1 MAEDLSIKV
10 KVEPDG
16 GGVQGKL
23 DEIAKNKK
31 FNVQIGD
38 KNLKTQLKSISKTIS
53 GTLEKAMANTMK
65 AIDDYAE
72 SAQQAANVI
81 EQAQK
86 REQAAL
92 TSNINLLTGSVQKRK
107 EIASVTQEQIA
118 AQKQLN
124 EETKL
129 TATQERELKNS
140 INKDTEISILNT
152 KIKQYQKIKENIS
165 DIRTLINEV
174 NKETTNSNDSGEA
187 KKGNDVSN
195 EISSFQQNLL
205 SVLTDPSLKK
215 GLKESSDNISED
227 INTYFSLISNSFN
240 RGTTEI
246 KNTIANV
253 ENESN
258 KVKQVFNTFEDIAN
272 WEDVDKNT
280 GESRYYSF
288 ADYVDDQLVAR
299 GEDSAKIAKKF
310 ETVISAMDM
319 NASEEL
325 NSAALNYTA
334 TLKRLFEKLNEARQK
349 VLSSTSTEEE
359 VKTAAKDYQEYWVEI
374 ASTIG
379 VLPDSVKN
387 QMVSGLDSVI
397 QTAEGKIEQR
407 KRELQNKITGISSEQ
422 TKLKTAKES
431 DLDDTE
437 ITARIKTATET
448 IISQLNTM
456 TEKQDLVTA
465 AKQKTL
471 EAEQSIVKA
480 TQESINALQT
490 LVKQKEQIAEEISK
504 LKSEATGITNGKDK
518 ADDAKTLLETLSAIN
533 PSKVKDVLDKVSA
546 FVNSVAESNP
556 KLETTKTKAAEFN
569 AAIESIN
576 KTLAISTAFLTSL
589 TKEDKTA
596 KGKRGGKKTQKA
608 DTTEVDEA
616 VKLQQLVLNAEKAAD
631 AVKNAITRASN
642 SINTITAELKTAA
655 TSADGAKEATSP
667 MIEAA
672 IALNDTFKQYSE
684 SLADIKTNAGIM
696 NGTAVTTKRGKKVAT
711 ETASMDDV
719 AASAAKANEAS
730 TQIHTVF
737 TKFAKIGA
745 ATNGFAE
752 KAAQIIAASDEVNAI
767 ILAYKTTGE
776 RTAITTADAAKQQ
789 QSAAQ
794 ELSAQMET
802 VGATLNNAGEKVGR
816 ATTALS
822 EAAQAGGTIDASVKI
837 LVNAGN
843 RLKRLFTSYS
853 NIAAGL
859 QENLD
864 KVAEI
869 DGSKNATTYRKLGNF
884 INNIVDFYK
893 KSIGE
898 LSAIN
903 SVKLP
908 KDENGKTVTPKVD
921 AAVAEAT
928 QRFKAT
934 LDEALSQALA
944 TLKDTSGLDAK
955 LAKAQ
960 QSTVD
965 AKRAK
970 TDIVNGFA
978 EITAVFN
985 SLTNAAKSITDS
997 MTDLAK
1003 LKTMT
1008 DEVNMDQFAELI
1020 NNSVDEQIK
1029 KISTKIRKDAMLQ
1042 TSPDNSHVTSLAMK
1056 TGNLGAMIKQIPE
1069 GAVKDSYTKQF
1080 AELNDDI
1087 TAFYNG
1093 SEKAATTWAD
1103 IVSRTTEMAE
1113 GVKQVNKE
1121 TQEAAKA
1128 AAQSAIKSA
1137 QDLEQRQALAT
1148 ELQQRFDALNN
1159 TIAKGK
1165 EIEGNGK
1172 AFNEFHSALE
1182 QIEVDAKRLGP
1193 QLESALDKND
1203 IVSLKALTDYDKN
1216 LTDIEQ
1222 RVAKVTD
1229 GVISTTSKAV
1239 KSVADQ
1245 KEELKNIDPTA
1256 AINKALNLNVD
1267 GAESAK
1273 ITRLRKELE
1282 ESKTT
1287 IAAARKAYEDDW
1299 SSDNFDK
1306 LVTAMKNGQ
1315 DAANKFTTAVKTAND
1330 TMADNGTRSNER
1342 QFEQIKDFLAN
1353 YQTMLTTL
1361 QRSAGNK
1368 GFKELGGDN
1377 GVYKQTESAL
1387 KKMAEEAEKVKSAA
1401 DVPTFI
1407 AAMAKQFKDAKTPIE
1422 SVSDTLNAVKTK
1434 IGETKAEADKFNG
1447 ALKSQ
1452 RDVNTYIKSVSNSL
1466 YTAQRYLSNNSKITT
1481 DPAIYAR
1488 YLEYIERYQELL
1500 KSGKITQQNGQEYA
1514 SKASKEFAELKKAVQ
1529 DAGLETDTLAMKFK
1543 KLFETNIKSQFASQV
1558 INIVEQGLRQIYQNV
1573 VNIDSAMTELKKVTN
1588 ETDNTYDAFL
1598 DDAGTRAKNLGASIS
1613 DIVTASADFARLG
1626 YNLKDSKELADAAVL
1641 YQHVG
1646 DGISS
1651 VNDAS
1656 ESIISTMKAFGVEAK
1671 DVTSIVDKFNEVGN
1685 NYAISSA
1692 GVGSALQRSAS
1703 ALHTAGNTLD
1713 QSIGMIV
1720 AANDVAQDPE
1730 SVGNAL
1736 KVLSLRIRGAKTDLE
1751 QMGEST
1757 DDVAVSTSKLREQI
1771 KALTNV
1777 DGKGGFDIL
1786 TKSGDFKS
1794 TYEIMEGIA
1803 NVWKEMND
1811 VDKASLLEQV
1821 AGKNRANVVSGMLD
1835 NWKDAQ
1841 DAAKTAAESAG
1852 SATKE
1857 NETYLDSIN
1866 GKISQFTAAFEK
1878 LSKDVLDSDL
1888 IKFFIELATHIA
1900 NLADEAVKLVD
1911 NFGLIPTALTG
1922 ISTGLVTSLI
1932 KNKGTSGKLYARLH
1946 KGNSCVGCRCQIIKY
1961 PNCWERLRAA

>member
-23 DEIAKNKK
+23 NEIAKNKK
-31 FNVQIGD
+31 FNVQID
-38 KNLKTQLKSISKTIS
+38 PKSLEKQLTKISKTVAS
-53 GTLEKAMANTMK
+53 TLQNSMEKVKKEM
-65 AIDDYAE
+65 DSYAE
-72 SAQQAANVI
+72 SAQQATIVI
-81 EQAQK
+81 RQA
-86 REQAAL
+86 
-92 TSNINLLTGSVQKRK
+92 
-107 EIASVTQEQIA
+107 
-118 AQKQLN
+118 
-124 EETKL
+124 
-129 TATQERELKNS
+129 QEREKAALITNVNLLAQSAQERKNAVDAINKQTSAQKNLNDQTQLTSTQKGKIDNSAIIKNLNRERDAYVELSTAVSDFNKVISSSEGVNNNTAANSIKSLKPVQKDIAAIVTDISFSAESEDDIKNS
-140 INKDTEISILNT
+140 VLSGFNAIEEGLNEGSEKVKTVIDNIQNSSKSSIKSILDLYSEVISAGDNGLLAQYIANDENATKEAIAEIVTKYGEIAEVSTHDVETTTDKAFDKISEAFNGLKDKLAATAKEVISADTEEAT
-152 KIKQYQKIKENIS
+152 KKAAVKYLALFAQMADVIGALPDNVRKKAIEN
-165 DIRTLINEV
+165 V
-174 NKETTNSNDSGEA
+174 DS
-187 KKGNDVSN
+187 V
-195 EISSFQQNLL
+195 
-205 SVLTDPSLKK
+205 T
-215 GLKESSDNISED
+215 ED
-227 INTYFSLISNSFN
+227 I
-240 RGTTEI
+240 GKEI
-246 KNTIANV
+246 EQKTKELSQKYDEVA
-253 ENESN
+253 EQPDN
-258 KVKQVFNTFEDIAN
+258 KVKLN
-272 WEDVDKNT
+272 VDLNDEQIDTRVKET
-280 GESRYYSF
+280 SSYIVE
-288 ADYVDDQLVAR
+288 QLN
-299 GEDSAKIAKKF
+299 K
-310 ETVISAMDM
+310 M
-319 NASEEL
+319 
-325 NSAALNYTA
+325 
-334 TLKRLFEKLNEARQK
+334 
-349 VLSSTSTEEE
+349 
-359 VKTAAKDYQEYWVEI
+359 KDAQ
-374 ASTIG
+374 
-379 VLPDSVKN
+379 L
-387 QMVSGLDSVI
+387 
-397 QTAEGKIEQR
+397 
-407 KRELQNKITGISSEQ
+407 
-422 TKLKTAKES
+422 
-431 DLDDTE
+431 E
-437 ITARIKTATET
+437 IT
-448 IISQLNTM
+448 
-456 TEKQDLVTA
+456 V
-465 AKQKTL
+465 AKQGTL
-471 EAEQSIVKA
+471 EAEKAIVKA
-480 TQESINALQT
+480 TQDSINALKT
-490 LVKQKEQIAEEISK
+490 LVKQKEQIADEISK
-504 LKSEATGITNGKDK
+504 LKSEVTGITDGKDK

-631 AVKNAITRASN
+631 AVKNAITNASN
-642 SINTITAELKTAA
+642 SISVITTELKTAA
-655 TSADGAKEATSP
+655 TSADGAKEATRP

-672 IALNDTFKQYSE
+672 TALNNTFKQYSE
-684 SLADIKTNAGIM
+684 SLADIKTNAGLM
-696 NGTAVTTKRGKKVAT
+696 NGTVTKAKRGKKAVT
-711 ETASMDDV
+711 ETDSMDDV

-776 RTAITTADAAKQQ
+776 RTATTTADAAKQQ

-822 EAAQAGGTIDASVKI
+822 EAAQASGTIDASVKT

-843 RLKRLFTSYS
+843 RLKRLFTSYA

-864 KVAEI
+864 RVAEI
-869 DGSKNATTYRKLGNF
+869 DGGKNATTYRKLGNF

-903 SVKLP
+903 SVELP

-965 AKRAK
+965 AKKAK

-1042 TSPDNSHVTSLAMK
+1042 TSPNNDRVTSLAMK

-1069 GAVKDSYTKQF
+1069 GTVKDSYTKQF

-1128 AAQSAIKSA
+1128 AAQSAIKST

-1193 QLESALDKND
+1193 QLESALDKKD

-1245 KEELKNIDPTA
+1245 KEKLKNIDPTA

-1273 ITRLRKELE
+1273 ITRLRKEFE

-1287 IAAARKAYEDDW
+1287 IADARKAYEDDW

-1330 TMADNGTRSNER
+1330 TMADNSVRSNER

-1368 GFKELGGDN
+1368 GFKDN
-1377 GVYKQTESAL
+1377 GIYQQTESAL
-1387 KKMAEEAEKVKSAA
+1387 KKMVEEAEKVKSAA

-1407 AAMAKQFKDAKTPIE
+1407 AAMAKQFENAKTPIE
-1422 SVSDTLNAVKTK
+1422 SVSDALNAVKTK

-1488 YLEYIERYQELL
+1488 YLEYIERYQKLL
-1500 KSGKITQQNGQEYA
+1500 ESGKITQQNGQEYA
-1514 SKASKEFAELKKAVQ
+1514 SEASKEFAELKKAVQ

-1558 INIVEQGLRQIYQNV
+1558 INMVQQGLRQIYQNV
-1573 VNIDSAMTELKKVTN
+1573 VNIDSAMIELKKVTN

-1598 DDAGTRAKNLGASIS
+1598 DDAGTRAKNLGTSIS

-1626 YNLKDSKELADAAVL
+1626 YNLKDAKELADAAVL

-1671 DVTSIVDKFNEVGN
+1671 DVTSIVDKFNEVGKQHCPKFT
-1685 NYAISSA
+1685 ISVK
-1692 GVGSALQRSAS
+1692 GWRHPRPRKDMEFNDNFLY
-1703 ALHTAGNTLD
+1703 GNREVIFLCVQEITKVSLLKE
-1713 QSIGMIV
+1713 QS
-1720 AANDVAQDPE
+1720 
-1730 SVGNAL
+1730 
-1736 KVLSLRIRGAKTDLE
+1736 
-1751 QMGEST
+1751 
-1757 DDVAVSTSKLREQI
+1757 
-1771 KALTNV
+1771 LTN
-1777 DGKGGFDIL
+1777 
-1786 TKSGDFKS
+1786 
-1794 TYEIMEGIA
+1794 
-1803 NVWKEMND
+1803 
-1811 VDKASLLEQV
+1811 
-1821 AGKNRANVVSGMLD
+1821 
-1835 NWKDAQ
+1835 
-1841 DAAKTAAESAG
+1841 
-1852 SATKE
+1852 E
-1857 NETYLDSIN
+1857 NI
-1866 GKISQFTAAFEK
+1866 
-1878 LSKDVLDSDL
+1878 
-1888 IKFFIELATHIA
+1888 IKF
-1900 NLADEAVKLVD
+1900 
-1911 NFGLIPTALTG
+1911 
-1922 ISTGLVTSLI
+1922 
-1932 KNKGTSGKLYARLH
+1932 
-1946 KGNSCVGCRCQIIKY
+1946 RC
-1961 PNCWERLRAA
+1961 

>member
-23 DEIAKNKK
+23 NEIAKDKK

-38 KNLKTQLKSISKTIS
+38 KNLKTQLNNITKKISNAVQKSLDNYLDAMGGYSKKI
-53 GTLEKAMANTMK
+53 EQ
-65 AIDDYAE
+65 
-72 SAQQAANVI
+72 AQAVI

-86 REQAAL
+86 REETAL
-92 TSNINLLTGSVQKRK
+92 ISSVNLLAKNAK
-107 EIASVTQEQIA
+107 ERQEITDTIKGQTA

-124 EETKL
+124 NEVKL
-129 TATQERELKNS
+129 TFAQESNYNARVKNSTEIQRLEESRKKWKQLGDTISNVKNIIAKKSPLDEDSELDTTKISKNFSAIQKEMQKLMSNESFSEDFKNVNTTKKYIENGISLIEQSLDKGTTSIQQAVDKFQDNLARGIFYDFQGFIQQADETSIGDYVKSVFNKAGVDSDEAIKDFSNLISADVKSSSGELKEAYTQYATTLLELFDELE
-140 INKDTEISILNT
+140 NKFTEIAT
-152 KIKQYQKIKENIS
+152 
-165 DIRTLINEV
+165 
-174 NKETTNSNDSGEA
+174 
-187 KKGNDVSN
+187 
-195 EISSFQQNLL
+195 
-205 SVLTDPSLKK
+205 P
-215 GLKESSDNISED
+215 NISE
-227 INTYFSLISNSFN
+227 N
-240 RGTTEI
+240 RAKEL
-246 KNTIANV
+246 AV
-253 ENESN
+253 EFQS
-258 KVKQVFNTFEDIAN
+258 VVT
-272 WEDVDKNT
+272 
-280 GESRYYSF
+280 
-288 ADYVDDQLVAR
+288 
-299 GEDSAKIAKKF
+299 
-310 ETVISAMDM
+310 
-319 NASEEL
+319 
-325 NSAALNYTA
+325 
-334 TLKRLFEKLNEARQK
+334 
-349 VLSSTSTEEE
+349 
-359 VKTAAKDYQEYWVEI
+359 EI
-374 ASTIG
+374 ASVIG
-379 VLPDSVKN
+379 VLPKSIKDKTLKNIDAFTQDTEDKIQQSKEKIRNSIVQKN
-387 QMVSGLDSVI
+387 QADKIKLNVDISDE
-397 QTAEGKIEQR
+397 QTEEKIKNTSEYIIDQLTRMKTAQEAVTNEKGRTLKAEQYITEATGKS
-407 KRELQNKITGISSEQ
+407 ITGLM
-422 TKLKTAKES
+422 KLVE
-431 DLDDTE
+431 
-437 ITARIKTATET
+437 
-448 IISQLNTM
+448 
-456 TEKQDLVTA
+456 
-465 AKQKTL
+465 
-471 EAEQSIVKA
+471 
-480 TQESINALQT
+480 
-490 LVKQKEQIAEEISK
+490 QKEQIADRISK
-504 LKSEATGITNGKDK
+504 LKSEATGITDGKGN
-518 ADDAKTLLETLSAIN
+518 ADDAKTLLETLSAID
-533 PSKVKDVLDKVSA
+533 PSKVKTVLDNVSA
-546 FVNSVAESNP
+546 FVDSVVKSSSE
-556 KLETTKTKAAEFN
+556 LETTKTKAAEFN

-576 KTLAISTAFLTSL
+576 KTLATSIVFLTSL
-589 TKEDKTA
+589 TKEDKTT
-596 KGKRGGKKTQKA
+596 KGKRGKKTQKA
-608 DTTEVDEA
+608 ETTEVDEA

-631 AVKNAITRASN
+631 AVKNAITNASN
-642 SINTITAELKTAA
+642 SISTITTELKTAA
-655 TSADGAKEATSP
+655 TSADGAKEATRP

-672 IALNDTFKQYSE
+672 IALNNTFKQYSE
-684 SLADIKTNAGIM
+684 SLADIKTNAGLI
-696 NGTAVTTKRGKKVAT
+696 NGTVTKAKRGKKSTV
-711 ETASMDDV
+711 ETTSMDDV
-719 AASAAKANEAS
+719 SASVTKANEAS
-730 TQIHTVF
+730 TQIHTIF

-745 ATNGFAE
+745 ATDGFAE

-767 ILAYKTTGE
+767 ILAYKTAGE
-776 RTAITTADAAKQQ
+776 RTATTTANAAKQQ

-822 EAAQAGGTIDASVKI
+822 EAAQASGTIDASVKT

-843 RLKRLFTSYS
+843 RVKRLFTSYA

-908 KDENGKTVTPKVD
+908 KDENGKTVTPKAD

-934 LDEALSQALA
+934 LDEALNQALA

-960 QSTVD
+960 KSTTD
-965 AKRAK
+965 AKKAK

-1056 TGNLGAMIKQIPE
+1056 TGNLGAMIKQMPE
-1069 GAVKDSYTKQF
+1069 GTVKDSYTKQF

-1113 GVKQVNKE
+1113 GVKQVNKG

-1128 AAQSAIKSA
+1128 AAQVADEESEGTNALLANAAKYAEFTQALDEATKFQFDNKTTENYDNSVKKLSA
-1137 QDLEQRQALAT
+1137 DLSSVFDAIARFDKDGSDRNADILQAVIRQAEKDVVDIKTQTVQLQ
-1148 ELQQRFDALNN
+1148 ELSKIDPAAS
-1159 TIAKGK
+1159 I
-1165 EIEGNGK
+1165 
-1172 AFNEFHSALE
+1172 
-1182 QIEVDAKRLGP
+1182 
-1193 QLESALDKND
+1193 
-1203 IVSLKALTDYDKN
+1203 
-1216 LTDIEQ
+1216 
-1222 RVAKVTD
+1222 
-1229 GVISTTSKAV
+1229 SKAS
-1239 KSVADQ
+1239 KLD
-1245 KEELKNIDPTA
+1245 
-1256 AINKALNLNVD
+1256 IN
-1267 GAESAK
+1267 GTESAK
-1273 ITRLRKELE
+1273 ITRLREEFKETQTALE
-1282 ESKTT
+1282 K
-1287 IAAARKAYEDDW
+1287 ARKEYEKDW
-1299 SSDNFDK
+1299 SSENFDK
-1306 LVTAMKNGQ
+1306 LKIAMDNCSS
-1315 DAANKFTTAVKTAND
+1315 AAKRFTTAVNTAND
-1330 TMADNGTRSNER
+1330 TMADNSVRSNER

-1353 YQTMLTTL
+1353 YQTMLTAL

-1368 GFKELGGDN
+1368 GFKDN
-1377 GVYKQTESAL
+1377 GIYQQTESAL
-1387 KKMAEEAEKVKSAA
+1387 KKMVEEVEKVKSAA

-1407 AAMAKQFKDAKTPIE
+1407 AAMAKQFENAKTPIE
-1422 SVSDTLNAVKTK
+1422 SVSDALNAVKTK

-1447 ALKSQ
+1447 NLKSQ

-1514 SKASKEFAELKKAVQ
+1514 SEASKEFAELKKAVQ

-1558 INIVEQGLRQIYQNV
+1558 INMVEQGLRQIYQNV

-1803 NVWKEMND
+1803 NVWKKMND

>member
-1 MAEDLSIKV
+1 
-10 KVEPDG
+10 
-16 GGVQGKL
+16 
-23 DEIAKNKK
+23 
-31 FNVQIGD
+31 
-38 KNLKTQLKSISKTIS
+38 
-53 GTLEKAMANTMK
+53 
-65 AIDDYAE
+65 
-72 SAQQAANVI
+72 
-81 EQAQK
+81 
-86 REQAAL
+86 
-92 TSNINLLTGSVQKRK
+92 
-107 EIASVTQEQIA
+107 
-118 AQKQLN
+118 
-124 EETKL
+124 
-129 TATQERELKNS
+129 
-140 INKDTEISILNT
+140 
-152 KIKQYQKIKENIS
+152 
-165 DIRTLINEV
+165 
-174 NKETTNSNDSGEA
+174 
-187 KKGNDVSN
+187 
-195 EISSFQQNLL
+195 
-205 SVLTDPSLKK
+205 
-215 GLKESSDNISED
+215 
-227 INTYFSLISNSFN
+227 
-240 RGTTEI
+240 
-246 KNTIANV
+246 
-253 ENESN
+253 
-258 KVKQVFNTFEDIAN
+258 
-272 WEDVDKNT
+272 
-280 GESRYYSF
+280 
-288 ADYVDDQLVAR
+288 
-299 GEDSAKIAKKF
+299 
-310 ETVISAMDM
+310 
-319 NASEEL
+319 
-325 NSAALNYTA
+325 
-334 TLKRLFEKLNEARQK
+334 
-349 VLSSTSTEEE
+349 
-359 VKTAAKDYQEYWVEI
+359 
-374 ASTIG
+374 
-379 VLPDSVKN
+379 
-387 QMVSGLDSVI
+387 
-397 QTAEGKIEQR
+397 
-407 KRELQNKITGISSEQ
+407 
-422 TKLKTAKES
+422 
-431 DLDDTE
+431 
-437 ITARIKTATET
+437 
-448 IISQLNTM
+448 
-456 TEKQDLVTA
+456 
-465 AKQKTL
+465 
-471 EAEQSIVKA
+471 
-480 TQESINALQT
+480 
-490 LVKQKEQIAEEISK
+490 
-504 LKSEATGITNGKDK
+504 
-518 ADDAKTLLETLSAIN
+518 
-533 PSKVKDVLDKVSA
+533 
-546 FVNSVAESNP
+546 
-556 KLETTKTKAAEFN
+556 
-569 AAIESIN
+569 
-576 KTLAISTAFLTSL
+576 
-589 TKEDKTA
+589 
-596 KGKRGGKKTQKA
+596 
-608 DTTEVDEA
+608 
-616 VKLQQLVLNAEKAAD
+616 
-631 AVKNAITRASN
+631 
-642 SINTITAELKTAA
+642 
-655 TSADGAKEATSP
+655 

-672 IALNDTFKQYSE
+672 TALNNTFKQYSE
-684 SLADIKTNAGIM
+684 SLADIKNTAGLM
-696 NGTAVTTKRGKKVAT
+696 NGTAATAKRGKKVAT

-719 AASAAKANEAS
+719 SVSVTKANEAS
-730 TQIHTVF
+730 TQIHTIF

-745 ATNGFAE
+745 ATDGFAE

-767 ILAYKTTGE
+767 ILAYKTAGE
-776 RTAITTADAAKQQ
+776 RTATTTADAAKQQ

-822 EAAQAGGTIDASVKI
+822 EAAQASGTIDASVKT

-843 RLKRLFTSYS
+843 RLKRLFTSYA

-898 LSAIN
+898 LGAIN
-903 SVKLP
+903 NVKLP

-965 AKRAK
+965 AKKAK

-1042 TSPDNSHVTSLAMK
+1042 TSPNNDRVTSLAMK

-1069 GAVKDSYTKQF
+1069 GTVKDSYTKQF

-1193 QLESALDKND
+1193 QLESALDKKD

-1245 KEELKNIDPTA
+1245 KEKLKNIDPTA

-1273 ITRLRKELE
+1273 ITRLRKEFE

-1287 IAAARKAYEDDW
+1287 IADARKAYEDDW

-1330 TMADNGTRSNER
+1330 TMADNSVRSNER

-1368 GFKELGGDN
+1368 GFKDN
-1377 GVYKQTESAL
+1377 GIYQQTESAL
-1387 KKMAEEAEKVKSAA
+1387 KKMVEEAEKVKSAA

-1407 AAMAKQFKDAKTPIE
+1407 AAMAKQFENAKTPIE
-1422 SVSDTLNAVKTK
+1422 SVSDALNAVKTK

-1488 YLEYIERYQELL
+1488 YLEYIERYQKLL
-1500 KSGKITQQNGQEYA
+1500 ESGKITQQNGQEYA
-1514 SKASKEFAELKKAVQ
+1514 SEASKEFAELKKAVQ

-1558 INIVEQGLRQIYQNV
+1558 INMVQQGLRQIYQNV

-1598 DDAGTRAKNLGASIS
+1598 DDAGTRAKNLGTSIS

-1626 YNLKDSKELADAAVL
+1626 YNLKDAKELADAAVL

-1841 DAAKTAAESAG
+1841 NAAKTAAESAG

-1911 NFGLIPTALTG
+1911 NIGLIPTAIGG
-1922 ISTGLVTSLI
+1922 IGAALGVSLI

>member
-31 FNVQIGD
+31 FNVQID
-38 KNLKTQLKSISKTIS
+38 PKSLEKQLTKISKTVAS
-53 GTLEKAMANTMK
+53 TLQNSMEKVRKEM
-65 AIDDYAE
+65 DSYAE
-72 SAQQAANVI
+72 SAQQAAIVI
-81 EQAQK
+81 RQA
-86 REQAAL
+86 
-92 TSNINLLTGSVQKRK
+92 
-107 EIASVTQEQIA
+107 
-118 AQKQLN
+118 
-124 EETKL
+124 
-129 TATQERELKNS
+129 QEREKAALITNVNLLAQSAQERKNAVDAINKQTSAQKNLNDQTQLTSTQKGKIDNSAIIKNLNRERDAYVELSTAVSDFNKVISSSEGVNNNTAANSIKSLKPVQKDIAAIVTDISFSAESEDDIKNS
-140 INKDTEISILNT
+140 VLSGFNAIEEGLNEGSEKVKTVIDNIQNSSKSSIKSILDLYSEVISAGDNGLLAQYIANDENATKEAIAEIVTKYGKIAEVSTHDVETTTDKAFDKISEAFNGLKDKLAATAKEVISADTEEAT
-152 KIKQYQKIKENIS
+152 KKAAVKYLALFAQMANVIGALPDNVRKKAIEN
-165 DIRTLINEV
+165 V
-174 NKETTNSNDSGEA
+174 DS
-187 KKGNDVSN
+187 V
-195 EISSFQQNLL
+195 
-205 SVLTDPSLKK
+205 T
-215 GLKESSDNISED
+215 ED
-227 INTYFSLISNSFN
+227 I
-240 RGTTEI
+240 GKEI
-246 KNTIANV
+246 EQKTKELSQKYDEVA
-253 ENESN
+253 EQPDN
-258 KVKQVFNTFEDIAN
+258 KVK
-272 WEDVDKNT
+272 
-280 GESRYYSF
+280 
-288 ADYVDDQLVAR
+288 
-299 GEDSAKIAKKF
+299 
-310 ETVISAMDM
+310 
-319 NASEEL
+319 L
-325 NSAALNYTA
+325 N
-334 TLKRLFEKLNEARQK
+334 
-349 VLSSTSTEEE
+349 V
-359 VKTAAKDYQEYWVEI
+359 
-374 ASTIG
+374 
-379 VLPDSVKN
+379 
-387 QMVSGLDSVI
+387 
-397 QTAEGKIEQR
+397 
-407 KRELQNKITGISSEQ
+407 
-422 TKLKTAKES
+422 
-431 DLDDTE
+431 DLDDEQIDTRVKETSSYIVEQLNKMKDAQLE
-437 ITARIKTATET
+437 IT
-448 IISQLNTM
+448 
-456 TEKQDLVTA
+456 V
-465 AKQKTL
+465 AKQGTL
-471 EAEQSIVKA
+471 EAEKAIVKA
-480 TQESINALQT
+480 TQDSINALKT
-490 LVKQKEQIAEEISK
+490 LVKQKEQIADEISK
-504 LKSEATGITNGKDK
+504 LKSEVTGITDGKDK

-608 DTTEVDEA
+608 DTTEVNEA

-631 AVKNAITRASN
+631 AVKNAITNASN
-642 SINTITAELKTAA
+642 SINTITTELKTAA
-655 TSADGAKEATSP
+655 TSADGAKEATRP

-672 IALNDTFKQYSE
+672 TALNNTFKQYSE
-684 SLADIKTNAGIM
+684 SLADIKTNAGLM
-696 NGTAVTTKRGKKVAT
+696 NGTVTKAKRGKKAT
-711 ETASMDDV
+711 AETASMDDV
-719 AASAAKANEAS
+719 AASVTKANEAS

-776 RTAITTADAAKQQ
+776 RTATTTADAAKQQ

-822 EAAQAGGTIDASVKI
+822 EAAQASGTIDASVKT

-843 RLKRLFTSYS
+843 RLKRLFTSYA

-921 AAVAEAT
+921 AAVTEAT

-960 QSTVD
+960 KSTTD
-965 AKRAK
+965 AEKAK

-985 SLTNAAKSITDS
+985 NLTNAAKSITDS

-1056 TGNLGAMIKQIPE
+1056 TGNLGAMIKQMPE
-1069 GAVKDSYTKQF
+1069 GVVKDSYTKQF

-1121 TQEAAKA
+1121 TQEAVKA

-1193 QLESALDKND
+1193 QLESALDKKD

-1287 IAAARKAYEDDW
+1287 IANARKAYEDDW

-1377 GVYKQTESAL
+1377 GVYKQTKGALESMA
-1387 KKMAEEAEKVKSAA
+1387 KKAEQVKSAA

-1407 AAMAKQFKDAKTPIE
+1407 AAMAKQFENAKTPIE
-1422 SVSDTLNAVKTK
+1422 SVSDALNAVKTK

-1514 SKASKEFAELKKAVQ
+1514 SEASKEFAELKKAVQ

-1558 INIVEQGLRQIYQNV
+1558 INMVEQGLRQIYQNV

-1841 DAAKTAAESAG
+1841 NAAKTAAESAG

-1911 NFGLIPTALTG
+1911 NIGLIPTAIGG
-1922 ISTGLVTSLI
+1922 IGAALGVSLI

>member
-31 FNVQIGD
+31 FNVQID
-38 KNLKTQLKSISKTIS
+38 PKSLEKQLTKISKTVAS
-53 GTLEKAMANTMK
+53 TLQNSMEKVRKEM
-65 AIDDYAE
+65 DSYAE
-72 SAQQAANVI
+72 SAQQAAIVI
-81 EQAQK
+81 RQAQE
-86 REQAAL
+86 REKAAL
-92 TSNINLLTGSVQKRK
+92 ITNVNLLAQSAQERKNAVDAINKQTSAQKNLNDQTQLTSTQKGKIDNSAIIKNLNCERDAYVELSTAVSDFNKVISSSEGVNNNVAATTAETLKSVQK
-107 EIASVTQEQIA
+107 
-118 AQKQLN
+118 
-124 EETKL
+124 
-129 TATQERELKNS
+129 
-140 INKDTEISILNT
+140 DILNIMT
-152 KIKQYQKIKENIS
+152 DSSFRGGI
-165 DIRTLINEV
+165 D
-174 NKETTNSNDSGEA
+174 ETAEEA
-187 KKGNDVSN
+187 KSALSAQFDTIEKTLDKGS
-195 EISSFQQNLL
+195 
-205 SVLTDPSLKK
+205 
-215 GLKESSDNISED
+215 
-227 INTYFSLISNSFN
+227 
-240 RGTTEI
+240 TEI
-246 KNTIANV
+246 KAAVNHAQTKIGSEIKGIVKSYKNFVVQGDEGNLEEYIKQNSDDVADAIAKYGKIV
-253 ENESN
+253 KTSTNEAD
-258 KVKQVFNTFEDIAN
+258 EDIDDAFN
-272 WEDVDKNT
+272 HFSSIFKN
-280 GESRYYSF
+280 
-288 ADYVDDQLVAR
+288 
-299 GEDSAKIAKKF
+299 
-310 ETVISAMDM
+310 
-319 NASEEL
+319 
-325 NSAALNYTA
+325 
-334 TLKRLFEKLNEARQK
+334 LKENLDN
-349 VLSSTSTEEE
+349 
-359 VKTAAKDYQEYWVEI
+359 AAKDVASAETDEAAKKAAIKYQAYFAQI
-374 ASTIG
+374 TSLIG
-379 VLPDSVKN
+379 VLPDDVRKKAIEN
-387 QMVSGLDSVI
+387 VDSVTEDI
-397 QTAEGKIEQR
+397 GKEIEQ
-407 KRELQNKITGISSEQ
+407 KTKELSQKYDEVAEQPDNKVKLNVDLNDEQIDTRVKETSSYIVEQ
-422 TKLKTAKES
+422 LNKMKDAQL
-431 DLDDTE
+431 E
-437 ITARIKTATET
+437 ITE
-448 IISQLNTM
+448 
-456 TEKQDLVTA
+456 
-465 AKQKTL
+465 AKHGTL
-471 EAEQSIVKA
+471 EAEKAIVKA
-480 TQESINALQT
+480 TQDSINALKT
-490 LVKQKEQIAEEISK
+490 LAEQKEQIADKISK
-504 LKSEATGITNGKDK
+504 LKSEATSITDGKDK

-546 FVNSVAESNP
+546 FVNAVVESNP

-631 AVKNAITRASN
+631 AVKNAITNASN
-642 SINTITAELKTAA
+642 SISTITTELKTAA
-655 TSADGAKEATSP
+655 TSADGAKEATRP

-672 IALNDTFKQYSE
+672 IALNNTFKQYSE

-696 NGTAVTTKRGKKVAT
+696 NGTVTKAKRGKKAT
-711 ETASMDDV
+711 AETASMDDV
-719 AASAAKANEAS
+719 AASVTKANEAS

-776 RTAITTADAAKQQ
+776 RTATTTADAAKQQ

-802 VGATLNNAGEKVGR
+802 VGATLNNAGEKVSR

-822 EAAQAGGTIDASVKI
+822 EAAQASGTIDASVKT

-843 RLKRLFTSYS
+843 RLKRLFTSYA

-859 QENLD
+859 QEDLD

-869 DGSKNATTYRKLGNF
+869 DGSRNATTYRKLGNF

-903 SVKLP
+903 SVELP
-908 KDENGKTVTPKVD
+908 KDESGKTVTPKVD
-921 AAVAEAT
+921 AAVTEAT

-934 LDEALSQALA
+934 LDEALNQALA

-965 AKRAK
+965 AQKAK

-997 MTDLAK
+997 MADLAK

-1056 TGNLGAMIKQIPE
+1056 TGNLGAMIKQMSE

-1172 AFNEFHSALE
+1172 AFNGFHSALE

-1193 QLESALDKND
+1193 QLESALDKKD

-1256 AINKALNLNVD
+1256 AINKALNLKVD

-1273 ITRLRKELE
+1273 ITRLRKELK
-1282 ESKTT
+1282 ESNTT
-1287 IAAARKAYEDDW
+1287 IADARKAYEDDW

-1353 YQTMLTTL
+1353 YQTMLTAL

-1368 GFKELGGDN
+1368 GFKDN
-1377 GVYKQTESAL
+1377 GIYQQTESAL
-1387 KKMAEEAEKVKSAA
+1387 KKMVEEAEKVKSAA

-1407 AAMAKQFKDAKTPIE
+1407 AAMAKKFEKAKTPIE
-1422 SVSDTLNAVKTK
+1422 SVSDALNAVKTK

-1447 ALKSQ
+1447 NLKSQ

-1488 YLEYIERYQELL
+1488 YLEYIERYQKLL
-1500 KSGKITQQNGQEYA
+1500 ESGKITQQNGQEYA
-1514 SKASKEFAELKKAVQ
+1514 SEASKEFAELKKAVQ

-1558 INIVEQGLRQIYQNV
+1558 INMVQQGLRQIYQNV

-1671 DVTSIVDKFNEVGN
+1671 DVTSIVDKFNEVGKQHCPKFT
-1685 NYAISSA
+1685 ISVK
-1692 GVGSALQRSAS
+1692 GWRHPRPRKDMEFNDNFLY
-1703 ALHTAGNTLD
+1703 GNREVIFLCVQEITKVSLLKE
-1713 QSIGMIV
+1713 QS
-1720 AANDVAQDPE
+1720 
-1730 SVGNAL
+1730 
-1736 KVLSLRIRGAKTDLE
+1736 
-1751 QMGEST
+1751 
-1757 DDVAVSTSKLREQI
+1757 
-1771 KALTNV
+1771 LTN
-1777 DGKGGFDIL
+1777 
-1786 TKSGDFKS
+1786 
-1794 TYEIMEGIA
+1794 E
-1803 NVWKEMND
+1803 
-1811 VDKASLLEQV
+1811 
-1821 AGKNRANVVSGMLD
+1821 
-1835 NWKDAQ
+1835 
-1841 DAAKTAAESAG
+1841 
-1852 SATKE
+1852 
-1857 NETYLDSIN
+1857 
-1866 GKISQFTAAFEK
+1866 KI
-1878 LSKDVLDSDL
+1878 
-1888 IKFFIELATHIA
+1888 
-1900 NLADEAVKLVD
+1900 
-1911 NFGLIPTALTG
+1911 
-1922 ISTGLVTSLI
+1922 
-1932 KNKGTSGKLYARLH
+1932 
-1946 KGNSCVGCRCQIIKY
+1946 
-1961 PNCWERLRAA
+1961 

>member
-23 DEIAKNKK
+23 DEIAKDKK

-65 AIDDYAE
+65 AIDDYAK
-72 SAQQAANVI
+72 SAQQAAAVI

-107 EIASVTQEQIA
+107 ELASATQEQIV

-124 EETKL
+124 EGIKL

-140 INKDTEISILNT
+140 INKDTEISALNT
-152 KIKQYQKIKENIS
+152 KIKQYKKIKENIS
-165 DIRTLINEV
+165 DIKTLVAEINA
-174 NKETTNSNDSGEA
+174 ETTNSNDDEKA
-187 KKGNDVSN
+187 KNGNDVSS
-195 EISSFQQNLL
+195 EISSFQQKLL
-205 SVLTDPSLKK
+205 STLKNPTLK
-215 GLKESSDNISED
+215 QGLQENSNDISKD
-227 INTYFSLISNSFN
+227 IDTYFSLMSDSFEK
-240 RGTTEI
+240 GAVEI
-246 KNTIANV
+246 KNV
-253 ENESN
+253 VGNETD
-258 KVKQVFNTFEDIAN
+258 KIKQVFNVFEDIVK
-272 WEDVDKNT
+272 WDDPDV
-280 GESRYYSF
+280 GYESF
-288 ADYVDDQLVAR
+288 TDYVKDQLAETE
-299 GEDSAKIAKKF
+299 EDSNKVAKQFK
-310 ETVISAMDM
+310 TVIKAIDM
-319 NASEEL
+319 KASEEL

-334 TLKRLFEKLNEARQK
+334 TLKSLFEKLDEARQK

-359 VKTAAKDYQEYWVEI
+359 VETAAKDYQEYWVEI

-379 VLPDSVKN
+379 ILPDSVKN
-387 QMVSGLDSVI
+387 QMVSGIDNTI
-397 QTAEGKIEQR
+397 QAVEERIEQR
-407 KRELQNKITGISSEQ
+407 KKELQNKVAGISDAQ
-422 TKLKTAKES
+422 TELKTMSEP

-437 ITARIKTATET
+437 ITARIKSTTET
-448 IISQLNTM
+448 IISQLDTM
-456 TEKQDLVTA
+456 AQKQKDVTA
-465 AKQKTL
+465 AKNGTL
-471 EAEQSIVKA
+471 EAEQAIYTETKKSID
-480 TQESINALQT
+480 ALQT

-504 LKSEATGITNGKDK
+504 LKSEATGITDGKDK

-546 FVNSVAESNP
+546 FVNSVVESNP

-631 AVKNAITRASN
+631 AVKNAITNASN
-642 SINTITAELKTAA
+642 SISTITTELKTAA
-655 TSADGAKEATSP
+655 TSADGAKEATRP

-672 IALNDTFKQYSE
+672 TALNNTFKQYSE
-684 SLADIKTNAGIM
+684 SLADIKTNAGLI
-696 NGTAVTTKRGKKVAT
+696 NGTAVTAKRGKKAVT
-711 ETASMDDV
+711 ETDSMDDV
-719 AASAAKANEAS
+719 AASVAKANEAS

-776 RTAITTADAAKQQ
+776 RTATTTADAAKQQ

-802 VGATLNNAGEKVGR
+802 VGATLNNAGEKVSR

-822 EAAQAGGTIDASVKI
+822 EAAQASGTIDASVKT

-843 RLKRLFTSYS
+843 RLKRLFTSYA

-859 QENLD
+859 QEDLD

-903 SVKLP
+903 SVELP

-921 AAVAEAT
+921 AAVTEAT

-934 LDEALSQALA
+934 LDEALNQALA

-960 QSTVD
+960 KSTTD
-965 AKRAK
+965 AKKAK

-1029 KISTKIRKDAMLQ
+1029 KISTKICKDAMLQ
-1042 TSPDNSHVTSLAMK
+1042 TSPNNDRVTSLAMK
-1056 TGNLGAMIKQIPE
+1056 TGNIGSMIKQMPD

-1165 EIEGNGK
+1165 EIKSDGDTFK
-1172 AFNEFHSALE
+1172 KFASKLNE
-1182 QIEVDAKRLGP
+1182 IEVAAKELGKRLSSELSGDT
-1193 QLESALDKND
+1193 LGLDALKLFDKT
-1203 IVSLKALTDYDKN
+1203 LTN
-1216 LTDIEQ
+1216 IEQ
-1222 RVAKVTD
+1222 
-1229 GVISTTSKAV
+1229 KAAEITHI
-1239 KSVADQ
+1239 ADQ
-1245 KEELKNIDPTA
+1245 RKKIKDIDPTD
-1256 AINKALNLNVD
+1256 AISKALNLKVD
-1267 GAESAK
+1267 GTESAK
-1273 ITRLRKELE
+1273 IVRLRKELE
-1282 ESKTT
+1282 ESQKA
-1287 IAAARKAYEDDW
+1287 IDDARKAYENDW
-1299 SSDNFDK
+1299 SSESFDA
-1306 LVTAMKNGQ
+1306 LVTTMKNGSS
-1315 DAANKFTTAVKTAND
+1315 AAERFTTAVKTAND
-1330 TMADNGTRSNER
+1330 TIADNSVRSNER
-1342 QFEQIKDFLAN
+1342 QFEQIKDFLVN
-1353 YQTMLTTL
+1353 YQTMLTSL

-1368 GFKELGGDN
+1368 GFKQRDDYL
-1377 GVYKQTESAL
+1377 QTVKAL
-1387 KKMAEEAEKVKSAA
+1387 KNIVTEAEKVKSAA

-1407 AAMAKQFKDAKTPIE
+1407 ATMANEFKDAKTPIK
-1422 SVSDTLNAVKTK
+1422 SVSDALNVVKTK
-1434 IGETKAEADKFNG
+1434 IGETKAKADEFNG
-1447 ALKSQ
+1447 TLKSQ

-1481 DPAIYAR
+1481 DPAMYAR
-1488 YLEYIERYQELL
+1488 YLEYIERYQKLL
-1500 KSGKITQQNGQEYA
+1500 ESGKITQQNGQEYA

-1558 INIVEQGLRQIYQNV
+1558 INMVEQGLRQIYQNV

-1671 DVTSIVDKFNEVGN
+1671 DVTGIVDKFNEVGKQHCPKFT
-1685 NYAISSA
+1685 ISVKGWRHSRPRKDMEFNDNF
-1692 GVGSALQRSAS
+1692 LY
-1703 ALHTAGNTLD
+1703 GNREVIFLCVQEITKVSLLKE
-1713 QSIGMIV
+1713 QS
-1720 AANDVAQDPE
+1720 
-1730 SVGNAL
+1730 
-1736 KVLSLRIRGAKTDLE
+1736 
-1751 QMGEST
+1751 
-1757 DDVAVSTSKLREQI
+1757 
-1771 KALTNV
+1771 LTN
-1777 DGKGGFDIL
+1777 
-1786 TKSGDFKS
+1786 
-1794 TYEIMEGIA
+1794 
-1803 NVWKEMND
+1803 
-1811 VDKASLLEQV
+1811 
-1821 AGKNRANVVSGMLD
+1821 
-1835 NWKDAQ
+1835 
-1841 DAAKTAAESAG
+1841 
-1852 SATKE
+1852 E
-1857 NETYLDSIN
+1857 NI
-1866 GKISQFTAAFEK
+1866 
-1878 LSKDVLDSDL
+1878 
-1888 IKFFIELATHIA
+1888 IKF
-1900 NLADEAVKLVD
+1900 
-1911 NFGLIPTALTG
+1911 
-1922 ISTGLVTSLI
+1922 
-1932 KNKGTSGKLYARLH
+1932 
-1946 KGNSCVGCRCQIIKY
+1946 RC
-1961 PNCWERLRAA
+1961 

>member
-23 DEIAKNKK
+23 NEIAKNKK
-31 FNVQIGD
+31 FNVQID
-38 KNLKTQLKSISKTIS
+38 PKSLEKQLTKISKTVAS
-53 GTLEKAMANTMK
+53 TLQNSMEKVRKEM
-65 AIDDYAE
+65 DSYAE
-72 SAQQAANVI
+72 SAQQATIVI
-81 EQAQK
+81 RQA
-86 REQAAL
+86 
-92 TSNINLLTGSVQKRK
+92 
-107 EIASVTQEQIA
+107 
-118 AQKQLN
+118 
-124 EETKL
+124 
-129 TATQERELKNS
+129 QEREKAALITNVNLLAQSAQERKNAVDAINKQTSAQKNLNDQTQLTSTQKGKIDNSAIIKNLNRERDAYVELSTAVSDFNKVISSSEGVNNNTAANSIKSLKPVQKDIAAIVTDISFSAESEDDIKNS
-140 INKDTEISILNT
+140 VLSGFNAIEEGLNEGSEKVKTVIDNIQNSSKSSIKSILDLYSEVISAGDNGLLAQYIANDENATKEAIAEIVTKYGEIAEVSTHDVETTTDKAFDKISEAFNGLKDKLAATAKEVISTDTEEAT
-152 KIKQYQKIKENIS
+152 KKAAVKYLALFAQMADVIGALPDNVRKKAIEN
-165 DIRTLINEV
+165 V
-174 NKETTNSNDSGEA
+174 DS
-187 KKGNDVSN
+187 V
-195 EISSFQQNLL
+195 
-205 SVLTDPSLKK
+205 T
-215 GLKESSDNISED
+215 ED
-227 INTYFSLISNSFN
+227 I
-240 RGTTEI
+240 GKEI
-246 KNTIANV
+246 EQKTKELSQKYDEVA
-253 ENESN
+253 EQPDN
-258 KVKQVFNTFEDIAN
+258 KVKLN
-272 WEDVDKNT
+272 VDLNDEQIDTRVKET
-280 GESRYYSF
+280 SSYIVE
-288 ADYVDDQLVAR
+288 QLN
-299 GEDSAKIAKKF
+299 K
-310 ETVISAMDM
+310 M
-319 NASEEL
+319 
-325 NSAALNYTA
+325 
-334 TLKRLFEKLNEARQK
+334 
-349 VLSSTSTEEE
+349 
-359 VKTAAKDYQEYWVEI
+359 KDAQ
-374 ASTIG
+374 
-379 VLPDSVKN
+379 L
-387 QMVSGLDSVI
+387 
-397 QTAEGKIEQR
+397 
-407 KRELQNKITGISSEQ
+407 
-422 TKLKTAKES
+422 
-431 DLDDTE
+431 E
-437 ITARIKTATET
+437 IT
-448 IISQLNTM
+448 
-456 TEKQDLVTA
+456 V
-465 AKQKTL
+465 AKQGTL
-471 EAEQSIVKA
+471 EAEKAIVKA
-480 TQESINALQT
+480 TQDSINALKT
-490 LVKQKEQIAEEISK
+490 LVKQKEQIADEISK
-504 LKSEATGITNGKDK
+504 LKSEVTGITDGKDK

-608 DTTEVDEA
+608 DTTEIDEA

-631 AVKNAITRASN
+631 AVKNAITNASN
-642 SINTITAELKTAA
+642 SISTITTELKTAA
-655 TSADGAKEATSP
+655 TSADGAKEATRP

-672 IALNDTFKQYSE
+672 TALNNTFKQYSE
-684 SLADIKTNAGIM
+684 SLADIKNTAGLM
-696 NGTAVTTKRGKKVAT
+696 NGTAATAKRGKKVAT

-719 AASAAKANEAS
+719 SVSVTKANEAS
-730 TQIHTVF
+730 TQIHTIF

-745 ATNGFAE
+745 ATDGFAE

-767 ILAYKTTGE
+767 ILAYKTAGE

-822 EAAQAGGTIDASVKI
+822 EAAQASGTIDASVKT

-843 RLKRLFTSYS
+843 RLKRLFTSYA

-903 SVKLP
+903 SVELP

-921 AAVAEAT
+921 AAVTEAT

-960 QSTVD
+960 QSTID
-965 AKRAK
+965 AQKAK

-1042 TSPDNSHVTSLAMK
+1042 TSPNNDRVTSLAMK

-1069 GAVKDSYTKQF
+1069 GTVKDSYTKQF

-1193 QLESALDKND
+1193 QLESALDKKD

-1245 KEELKNIDPTA
+1245 KEKLKNIDPTA

-1273 ITRLRKELE
+1273 ITRLRKEFE

-1287 IAAARKAYEDDW
+1287 IADARKAYEDDW

-1330 TMADNGTRSNER
+1330 TMADNSVRSNER

-1368 GFKELGGDN
+1368 GFKDN
-1377 GVYKQTESAL
+1377 GIYQQTESAL
-1387 KKMAEEAEKVKSAA
+1387 KKMVEEAEKVKSAA

-1407 AAMAKQFKDAKTPIE
+1407 AAMAKQFENAKTPIE
-1422 SVSDTLNAVKTK
+1422 SVSDALNAVKTK

-1488 YLEYIERYQELL
+1488 YLEYIERYQKLL
-1500 KSGKITQQNGQEYA
+1500 ESGKITQQNGQEYA
-1514 SKASKEFAELKKAVQ
+1514 SEASKEFAELKKAVQ

-1558 INIVEQGLRQIYQNV
+1558 INMVEQGLRQIYQNV

-1911 NFGLIPTALTG
+1911 NIGLIPTAIGG
-1922 ISTGLVTSLI
+1922 IGVALGVSLI

>member
-23 DEIAKNKK
+23 NEIAKDKK

-65 AIDDYAE
+65 AIDDYAK
-72 SAQQAANVI
+72 SAQQAAGVI

-92 TSNINLLTGSVQKRK
+92 ISNVNLLARNAQERK
-107 EIASVTQEQIA
+107 EITNAIQGQNA
-118 AQKQLN
+118 AQNKLRN
-124 EETKL
+124 EIAL
-129 TATQERELKNS
+129 TAAQENELRKRSNRDLT
-140 INKDTEISILNT
+140 IRQLRAEQQEWEQLEKEISDVNNL
-152 KIKQYQKIKENIS
+152 IKEKNRAADTGS
-165 DIRTLINEV
+165 KKNNKKDDAEFTVDQKFPEVQKELLNLMTDDDAFDIGIG
-174 NKETTNSNDSGEA
+174 K
-187 KKGNDVSN
+187 
-195 EISSFQQNLL
+195 SSE
-205 SVLTDPSLKK
+205 KA
-215 GLKESSDNISED
+215 SED
-227 INTYFSLISNSFN
+227 ILTGFNLISDSIGKGKDAIRKAVAEFQ
-240 RGTTEI
+240 GESGAGSIFDTFSYLFDVEGDYSGDIDAWIDAEIPDEKI
-246 KNTIANV
+246 KNALSKKFKSIITAASDDS
-253 ENESN
+253 ENELSN
-258 KVKQVFNTFEDIAN
+258 AYNQYVNTISKLFEDYYAAIEKITNKASTTK
-272 WEDVDKNT
+272 DVEK
-280 GESRYYSF
+280 G
-288 ADYVDDQLVAR
+288 
-299 GEDSAKIAKKF
+299 AK
-310 ETVISAMDM
+310 ELQTVI
-319 NASEEL
+319 
-325 NSAALNYTA
+325 
-334 TLKRLFEKLNEARQK
+334 
-349 VLSSTSTEEE
+349 
-359 VKTAAKDYQEYWVEI
+359 VEI

-379 VLPDSVKN
+379 ILPDNVKEKMLAN
-387 QMVSGLDSVI
+387 VTEPLDKVKE
-397 QTAEGKIEQR
+397 AIEQR
-407 KRELQNKITGISSEQ
+407 KEALKNKMLGNDEQ
-422 TKLKTAKES
+422 GSNDVKLKVDIDDA
-431 DLDDTE
+431 DTE
-437 ITARIKTATET
+437 ERLKNTTET
-448 IISQLNTM
+448 IISQLDTM
-456 TEKQDLVTA
+456 AQKQRDITV
-465 AKQKTL
+465 AKEATVK
-471 EAEQSIVKA
+471 AEQSIYTE
-480 TQESINALQT
+480 TQKSIKELQT
-490 LVKQKEQIAEEISK
+490 LVEQKEQLAKKISE
-504 LKSEATGITNGKDK
+504 LRSEATGIPDGKGQTE
-518 ADDAKTLLETLSAIN
+518 DAKMLMETLSAID
-533 PSKVKDVLDKVSA
+533 PSKVKTVLDNVSA
-546 FVNSVAESNP
+546 FVDSVVKSSSEL
-556 KLETTKTKAAEFN
+556 KTTKTKAAEFN

-576 KTLAISTAFLTSL
+576 KTLATSIVFLTSL
-589 TKEDKTA
+589 TKEDKTT
-596 KGKRGGKKTQKA
+596 KGKRGKKTQKTE
-608 DTTEVDEA
+608 TTEVDEA

-631 AVKNAITRASN
+631 AVKNAITNASN
-642 SINTITAELKTAA
+642 SISTITTELKTAA
-655 TSADGAKEATSP
+655 TSADGAKEATRP

-672 IALNDTFKQYSE
+672 TALNNTFKQYSE
-684 SLADIKTNAGIM
+684 SLADIKTNAGLM
-696 NGTAVTTKRGKKVAT
+696 NGTVTKAKRGKKAT
-711 ETASMDDV
+711 AETASMDDV
-719 AASAAKANEAS
+719 AASVTKANEAS

-776 RTAITTADAAKQQ
+776 RTATTTANAAKQQ

-822 EAAQAGGTIDASVKI
+822 EAAQASGTIDASVKT

-843 RLKRLFTSYS
+843 RLKRLFTSYA

-908 KDENGKTVTPKVD
+908 KDENDKTVTPKVD

-965 AKRAK
+965 AKKAK

-1056 TGNLGAMIKQIPE
+1056 TGNLGAMIKQMPE

-1172 AFNEFHSALE
+1172 AFNGFHSALE

-1193 QLESALDKND
+1193 QLESALDKKD

-1256 AINKALNLNVD
+1256 AFNKALNLKVD

-1273 ITRLRKELE
+1273 ITRLRKELK
-1282 ESKTT
+1282 ESNTT
-1287 IAAARKAYEDDW
+1287 IADARKAYEDDW

-1315 DAANKFTTAVKTAND
+1315 NAANKFTTAVKTAND

-1353 YQTMLTTL
+1353 HKTMLTAL

-1368 GFKELGGDN
+1368 GFKDN
-1377 GVYKQTESAL
+1377 GIYQQTESAL
-1387 KKMAEEAEKVKSAA
+1387 KKMAEEAEQVKSAA

-1407 AAMAKQFKDAKTPIE
+1407 AAMAKQFENAKTPIE
-1422 SVSDTLNAVKTK
+1422 SVSDALNAVKTK

-1447 ALKSQ
+1447 NLKSQ

-1514 SKASKEFAELKKAVQ
+1514 SEASKEFAELKKAVQ

-1558 INIVEQGLRQIYQNV
+1558 ISMVEQGLRQIYQNV
-1573 VNIDSAMTELKKVTN
+1573 VNIDSAMTELKKVTD

-1626 YNLKDSKELADAAVL
+1626 YSLEDSKELADAAVL

-1671 DVTSIVDKFNEVGN
+1671 DVTSIVDKFNEVGKQHCPKFT
-1685 NYAISSA
+1685 IS
-1692 GVGSALQRSAS
+1692 V
-1703 ALHTAGNTLD
+1703 
-1713 QSIGMIV
+1713 
-1720 AANDVAQDPE
+1720 
-1730 SVGNAL
+1730 
-1736 KVLSLRIRGAKTDLE
+1736 
-1751 QMGEST
+1751 
-1757 DDVAVSTSKLREQI
+1757 
-1771 KALTNV
+1771 
-1777 DGKGGFDIL
+1777 KGWRHPRPRKD
-1786 TKSGDFKS
+1786 
-1794 TYEIMEGIA
+1794 MEF
-1803 NVWKEMND
+1803 N
-1811 VDKASLLEQV
+1811 
-1821 AGKNRANVVSGMLD
+1821 
-1835 NWKDAQ
+1835 
-1841 DAAKTAAESAG
+1841 
-1852 SATKE
+1852 
-1857 NETYLDSIN
+1857 
-1866 GKISQFTAAFEK
+1866 
-1878 LSKDVLDSDL
+1878 
-1888 IKFFIELATHIA
+1888 
-1900 NLADEAVKLVD
+1900 D
-1911 NFGLIPTALTG
+1911 NF
-1922 ISTGLVTSLI
+1922 
-1932 KNKGTSGKLYARLH
+1932 LY
-1946 KGNSCVGCRCQIIKY
+1946 GNREVVFFYVYKK
-1961 PNCWERLRAA
+1961 

>member
-31 FNVQIGD
+31 FNVQID
-38 KNLKTQLKSISKTIS
+38 PKSLEKQLTKISKTVAS
-53 GTLEKAMANTMK
+53 TLQNSMEKVRKEM
-65 AIDDYAE
+65 DSYAE
-72 SAQQAANVI
+72 SAQQAAIVI
-81 EQAQK
+81 RQA
-86 REQAAL
+86 
-92 TSNINLLTGSVQKRK
+92 
-107 EIASVTQEQIA
+107 
-118 AQKQLN
+118 
-124 EETKL
+124 
-129 TATQERELKNS
+129 QEREKAALITNVNLLAQSAQERKNAVDAINKQTSAQKNLNDQTQLTSTQKGKIDNSAIIKNLNRERDAYVELSTAVSDFNKVISSSEGVNNNTAANSIKSLKPVQKDIAAIVTDISFSAESEDDIKNS
-140 INKDTEISILNT
+140 VLSGFNAIEEGLNEGSEKVKTVIDNIQNSSKSSIKSILDLYSEVISAGDNGLLAQYIANDENATKEAIAEIVTKYGKIAEVSTHDVETTTDKAFDKISEAFNGLKDKLAATAKEVISADTEEAT
-152 KIKQYQKIKENIS
+152 KKAAVKYLALFAQMANVIGALPDNVRKKAIEN
-165 DIRTLINEV
+165 V
-174 NKETTNSNDSGEA
+174 DS
-187 KKGNDVSN
+187 V
-195 EISSFQQNLL
+195 
-205 SVLTDPSLKK
+205 T
-215 GLKESSDNISED
+215 ED
-227 INTYFSLISNSFN
+227 I
-240 RGTTEI
+240 GKEI
-246 KNTIANV
+246 EQKTKELSQKYDEVA
-253 ENESN
+253 EQPDN
-258 KVKQVFNTFEDIAN
+258 KVK
-272 WEDVDKNT
+272 
-280 GESRYYSF
+280 
-288 ADYVDDQLVAR
+288 
-299 GEDSAKIAKKF
+299 
-310 ETVISAMDM
+310 
-319 NASEEL
+319 L
-325 NSAALNYTA
+325 N
-334 TLKRLFEKLNEARQK
+334 
-349 VLSSTSTEEE
+349 V
-359 VKTAAKDYQEYWVEI
+359 
-374 ASTIG
+374 
-379 VLPDSVKN
+379 
-387 QMVSGLDSVI
+387 
-397 QTAEGKIEQR
+397 
-407 KRELQNKITGISSEQ
+407 
-422 TKLKTAKES
+422 
-431 DLDDTE
+431 DLDDEQIDTRVKETSSYIVEQLNKMKDAQLE
-437 ITARIKTATET
+437 IT
-448 IISQLNTM
+448 
-456 TEKQDLVTA
+456 V
-465 AKQKTL
+465 AKQGTL
-471 EAEQSIVKA
+471 EAEKAIVKA
-480 TQESINALQT
+480 TQDSINALKT
-490 LVKQKEQIAEEISK
+490 LVKQKEQIADEISK
-504 LKSEATGITNGKDK
+504 LKSEVTGITDGKDK

-631 AVKNAITRASN
+631 AVKNAITNASN
-642 SINTITAELKTAA
+642 SINTITTELKTAA
-655 TSADGAKEATSP
+655 TSADGAKEATRP

-672 IALNDTFKQYSE
+672 TALNNTFKQYSE
-684 SLADIKTNAGIM
+684 SLADIKTNAGLM
-696 NGTAVTTKRGKKVAT
+696 NGTVTKAKRGKKAT
-711 ETASMDDV
+711 AETASMDDV
-719 AASAAKANEAS
+719 AASVTKANEAS

-776 RTAITTADAAKQQ
+776 RTATTTADAAKQQ

-822 EAAQAGGTIDASVKI
+822 EAAQASGTIDASVKT

-843 RLKRLFTSYS
+843 RLKRLFTSYA

-921 AAVAEAT
+921 AAVTEAT

-960 QSTVD
+960 KSTTD
-965 AKRAK
+965 AEKAK

-985 SLTNAAKSITDS
+985 NLTNAAKSITDS

-1056 TGNLGAMIKQIPE
+1056 TGNLGAMIKQMPE
-1069 GAVKDSYTKQF
+1069 GVVKDSYTKQF

-1121 TQEAAKA
+1121 TQEAVKA

-1193 QLESALDKND
+1193 QLESALDKKD

-1287 IAAARKAYEDDW
+1287 IANARKAYEDDW

-1377 GVYKQTESAL
+1377 GVYKQTKGALESMA
-1387 KKMAEEAEKVKSAA
+1387 KKAEQVKSAA

-1407 AAMAKQFKDAKTPIE
+1407 AAMAKQFENAKTPIE
-1422 SVSDTLNAVKTK
+1422 SVSDALNAVKTK

-1514 SKASKEFAELKKAVQ
+1514 SEASKEFAELKKAVQ

-1558 INIVEQGLRQIYQNV
+1558 INMVEQGLRQIYQNV

-1656 ESIISTMKAFGVEAK
+1656 ESIISTIKAFGVEAK

-1841 DAAKTAAESAG
+1841 NAAKTAAESAG

-1911 NFGLIPTALTG
+1911 NIGLIPTAIGG
-1922 ISTGLVTSLI
+1922 IGAALGVSLI

>member
-310 ETVISAMDM
+310 ETVISAMDI

-1422 SVSDTLNAVKTK
+1422 SVSDALNAVKTK

>member
-23 DEIAKNKK
+23 NEIAKNKK
-31 FNVQIGD
+31 FNVQID
-38 KNLKTQLKSISKTIS
+38 PKSLEKQLTKISKTVAS
-53 GTLEKAMANTMK
+53 TLQNSMEKVRKEM
-65 AIDDYAE
+65 DSYAE
-72 SAQQAANVI
+72 SAQQATIVI
-81 EQAQK
+81 RQA
-86 REQAAL
+86 
-92 TSNINLLTGSVQKRK
+92 
-107 EIASVTQEQIA
+107 
-118 AQKQLN
+118 
-124 EETKL
+124 
-129 TATQERELKNS
+129 QEREKAALITNVNLLAQSAQERKNAVDAINKQTSAQKNLNDQTQLTSTQKGKIDNSAIIKNLNRERDAYVELSTAVSDFNKVISSSEGVNNNTAANSIKSLKPVQKDIAAIVTDISFSAESEDDIKNS
-140 INKDTEISILNT
+140 VLSGFNAIEEGLNEGSEKVKTVIDNIQNSSKSSIKSILDLYSEVISAGDNGLLAQYIANDENATKEAIAEIVTKYGEIAEVSTHDVETTTDKAFDKISEAFNGLKDKLAATAKEVISTDTEEAT
-152 KIKQYQKIKENIS
+152 KKAAVKYLALFAQMADVIGALPDNVRKKAIEN
-165 DIRTLINEV
+165 V
-174 NKETTNSNDSGEA
+174 DS
-187 KKGNDVSN
+187 V
-195 EISSFQQNLL
+195 
-205 SVLTDPSLKK
+205 T
-215 GLKESSDNISED
+215 ED
-227 INTYFSLISNSFN
+227 I
-240 RGTTEI
+240 GKEI
-246 KNTIANV
+246 EQKTKELSQKYDEVA
-253 ENESN
+253 EQPDN
-258 KVKQVFNTFEDIAN
+258 KVKLN
-272 WEDVDKNT
+272 VDLNDEQIDTRVKET
-280 GESRYYSF
+280 SSYIVE
-288 ADYVDDQLVAR
+288 QLN
-299 GEDSAKIAKKF
+299 K
-310 ETVISAMDM
+310 M
-319 NASEEL
+319 
-325 NSAALNYTA
+325 
-334 TLKRLFEKLNEARQK
+334 
-349 VLSSTSTEEE
+349 
-359 VKTAAKDYQEYWVEI
+359 KDAQ
-374 ASTIG
+374 
-379 VLPDSVKN
+379 L
-387 QMVSGLDSVI
+387 
-397 QTAEGKIEQR
+397 
-407 KRELQNKITGISSEQ
+407 
-422 TKLKTAKES
+422 
-431 DLDDTE
+431 E
-437 ITARIKTATET
+437 IT
-448 IISQLNTM
+448 
-456 TEKQDLVTA
+456 V
-465 AKQKTL
+465 AKQGTL
-471 EAEQSIVKA
+471 EAEKAIVKA
-480 TQESINALQT
+480 TQDSINALKT
-490 LVKQKEQIAEEISK
+490 LVKQKEQIADEISK
-504 LKSEATGITNGKDK
+504 LKSEVTGITDGKDK

-684 SLADIKTNAGIM
+684 SLADIKTNAGLI
-696 NGTAVTTKRGKKVAT
+696 NGTAATAKRGKKAAI
-711 ETASMDDV
+711 ETDSMDDV

-730 TQIHTVF
+730 TQIHTIF

-776 RTAITTADAAKQQ
+776 RTATTTADAAKQQ

-822 EAAQAGGTIDASVKI
+822 EAAQASGTIDASVKT
-837 LVNAGN
+837 LVAAGS
-843 RLKRLFTSYS
+843 RLKRLFISYS

-864 KVAEI
+864 RVAEI

-898 LSAIN
+898 LSVIN
-903 SVKLP
+903 SVELP
-908 KDENGKTVTPKVD
+908 KDESGKTVTPKVD
-921 AAVAEAT
+921 AAVTEAT

-934 LDEALSQALA
+934 LDEALNQALA

-960 QSTVD
+960 KSTTD
-965 AKRAK
+965 AKKAK

-1042 TSPDNSHVTSLAMK
+1042 TSPNNDRVTSLAMK
-1056 TGNLGAMIKQIPE
+1056 TGNIGSMIKQMPD

-1193 QLESALDKND
+1193 QLESALDKKD

-1256 AINKALNLNVD
+1256 AINKALNLKVD

-1282 ESKTT
+1282 ESETT
-1287 IAAARKAYEDDW
+1287 IANARKAYEDDW

-1368 GFKELGGDN
+1368 GFKDN
-1377 GVYKQTESAL
+1377 GIYQQTESAL
-1387 KKMAEEAEKVKSAA
+1387 KKMVEEAEKVKSAA

-1407 AAMAKQFKDAKTPIE
+1407 AAMAKQFENAKTPIE
-1422 SVSDTLNAVKTK
+1422 SVSDALNAVKTK

-1514 SKASKEFAELKKAVQ
+1514 SEASKEFAELKKAVQ

-1558 INIVEQGLRQIYQNV
+1558 INMVQQGLRQIYQNV

-1757 DDVAVSTSKLREQI
+1757 DDVAVSTSKLRDQI

-1911 NFGLIPTALTG
+1911 NIGLIPTAIGG
-1922 ISTGLVTSLI
+1922 IGAALGVSLI
-1932 KNKGTSGKLYARLH
+1932 KNKGTSGKLYTRLH
-1946 KGNSCVGCRCQIIKY
+1946 KGNSCVGCRC
-1961 PNCWERLRAA
+1961 

>member
-23 DEIAKNKK
+23 NEIAKDKK

-53 GTLEKAMANTMK
+53 GAMEKAMANTMK
-65 AIDDYAE
+65 AIDDYAK
-72 SAQQAANVI
+72 SAQQAAAVI

-107 EIASVTQEQIA
+107 ELASATQEQIV

-124 EETKL
+124 EGIKL

-140 INKDTEISILNT
+140 INKDTEISALNT
-152 KIKQYQKIKENIS
+152 KIKQYQKIKENIY
-165 DIRTLINEV
+165 DIKTLVAEINA
-174 NKETTNSNDSGEA
+174 ETTNSNDDEKA
-187 KKGNDVSN
+187 KNGNDVSS
-195 EISSFQQNLL
+195 EISSFQQKLL
-205 SVLTDPSLKK
+205 STLKNPTLK
-215 GLKESSDNISED
+215 QGLQENSNDISKD
-227 INTYFSLISNSFN
+227 IDTYFSLMSDSFEK
-240 RGTTEI
+240 GAVEI
-246 KNTIANV
+246 KNV
-253 ENESN
+253 VGNETD
-258 KVKQVFNTFEDIAN
+258 KIKQVFNVFEDIVK
-272 WEDVDKNT
+272 WDDLDV
-280 GESRYYSF
+280 GYESF
-288 ADYVDDQLVAR
+288 TDYVKDQLAETE
-299 GEDSAKIAKKF
+299 EDSNKVAKQFK
-310 ETVISAMDM
+310 TVIKAIDM
-319 NASEEL
+319 KASEEL

-334 TLKRLFEKLNEARQK
+334 TLKSLFEKLNEARQK

-359 VKTAAKDYQEYWVEI
+359 VETAAKDYQEYWVEI

-379 VLPDSVKN
+379 ILPDSVKN
-387 QMVSGLDSVI
+387 QMVSGIDNTI
-397 QTAEGKIEQR
+397 QAVEERIEQR
-407 KRELQNKITGISSEQ
+407 KKELQNKVAGISDAQ
-422 TKLKTAKES
+422 TELKTMSEP

-437 ITARIKTATET
+437 ITARIKSTTET
-448 IISQLNTM
+448 IISQLDTM
-456 TEKQDLVTA
+456 AQKQKDVTA
-465 AKQKTL
+465 AKNGTL
-471 EAEQSIVKA
+471 EAEQAIYTETKKSID
-480 TQESINALQT
+480 ALQT

-504 LKSEATGITNGKDK
+504 LKSEATGITDGKNK

-546 FVNSVAESNP
+546 FVNSVVESNP

-569 AAIESIN
+569 AAIDSIN

-589 TKEDKTA
+589 TKEDKPT
-596 KGKRGGKKTQKA
+596 KGKRGKKTQKTE
-608 DTTEVDEA
+608 TTEVDEA

-631 AVKNAITRASN
+631 AVKNAIARASN
-642 SINTITAELKTAA
+642 SISTITAELKTAA
-655 TSADGAKEATSP
+655 ASADGAKEATRP

-672 IALNDTFKQYSE
+672 IALNNTFKQYSE
-684 SLADIKTNAGIM
+684 SLADIKNTAGLM
-696 NGTAVTTKRGKKVAT
+696 NGTAATAKRGKKAAT

-719 AASAAKANEAS
+719 AASVTKANEAS

-745 ATNGFAE
+745 ATDGFAE

-776 RTAITTADAAKQQ
+776 RTATTTADAAKQQ
-789 QSAAQ
+789 QNAAQ

-802 VGATLNNAGEKVGR
+802 VGATLNNAGEKVGK

-822 EAAQAGGTIDASVKI
+822 EAAQASGTIDASVKTLI
-837 LVNAGN
+837 AAGN

-960 QSTVD
+960 KSTTD
-965 AKRAK
+965 AEKAK

-1056 TGNLGAMIKQIPE
+1056 TGNIGSMIKQMPD

-1128 AAQSAIKSA
+1128 AEQVANEESESTNALLTNVAKWAEFTQAYDEAAKFQFDNKTTENYDNSVKKLSA
-1137 QDLEQRQALAT
+1137 DLSYVLEI
-1148 ELQQRFDALNN
+1148 
-1159 TIAKGK
+1159 IA
-1165 EIEGNGK
+1165 
-1172 AFNEFHSALE
+1172 
-1182 QIEVDAKRLGP
+1182 R
-1193 QLESALDKND
+1193 LDKEGGDRNADVLQTAIRAAEKD
-1203 IVSLKALTDYDKN
+1203 IA
-1216 LTDIEQ
+1216 DIKTQTAQLQELSKIDP
-1222 RVAKVTD
+1222 AAS
-1229 GVISTTSKAV
+1229 ISKASKLDV
-1239 KSVADQ
+1239 
-1245 KEELKNIDPTA
+1245 NGT
-1256 AINKALNLNVD
+1256 
-1267 GAESAK
+1267 ESAK
-1273 ITRLRKELE
+1273 ITRLREEFKETQTALE
-1282 ESKTT
+1282 K
-1287 IAAARKAYEDDW
+1287 ARKEYEKDW
-1299 SSDNFDK
+1299 SSENFDK
-1306 LVTAMKNGQ
+1306 LKIAMNNCASAAKN
-1315 DAANKFTTAVKTAND
+1315 FTTAVNTAND
-1330 TMADNGTRSNER
+1330 TMADNSVKSNER

-1353 YQTMLTTL
+1353 YQTMLTAL

-1368 GFKELGGDN
+1368 GFKQRDD
-1377 GVYKQTESAL
+1377 YQQTESAL
-1387 KKMAEEAEKVKSAA
+1387 KKMVEEAEKVKSAA

-1407 AAMAKQFKDAKTPIE
+1407 AAMAKQFENAKTPIE
-1422 SVSDTLNAVKTK
+1422 SVSDALNAVKTK
-1434 IGETKAEADKFNG
+1434 IGETKAKADEFNG

-1481 DPAIYAR
+1481 DPAMYAR
-1488 YLEYIERYQELL
+1488 YLEYIERYQKLL
-1500 KSGKITQQNGQEYA
+1500 ESGKITQQNGQEYA
-1514 SKASKEFAELKKAVQ
+1514 SEASKEFAELKKAVQ

-1558 INIVEQGLRQIYQNV
+1558 INMVEQGLRQIYQNV

-1588 ETDNTYDAFL
+1588 ETDNTYDALL

-1841 DAAKTAAESAG
+1841 NAAKTAAESAG

-1911 NFGLIPTALTG
+1911 NIGLIPTAIGG
-1922 ISTGLVTSLI
+1922 IGAALGVSLI

>member
-1 MAEDLSIKV
+1 MAEDLSIKL

-23 DEIAKNKK
+23 DEIAKDKK

-72 SAQQAANVI
+72 SAQQAASVI

-152 KIKQYQKIKENIS
+152 KIKQYQKIKENVS

-215 GLKESSDNISED
+215 GLKESSNNISEG
-227 INTYFSLISNSFN
+227 INTYFSLMSNSFN
-240 RGTTEI
+240 KGTTEI

-299 GEDSAKIAKKF
+299 GEDSKKIAEKF

-387 QMVSGLDSVI
+387 QMVSGLDSAI

-407 KRELQNKITGISSEQ
+407 KRELQNRTTGISNEQ

-504 LKSEATGITNGKDK
+504 LKSEATGITDGKDK

-596 KGKRGGKKTQKA
+596 KGKRGGKKTQEA

-631 AVKNAITRASN
+631 AVKNAITNASN
-642 SINTITAELKTAA
+642 SISTITTELKTAA
-655 TSADGAKEATSP
+655 TSADGAKEATRP

-672 IALNDTFKQYSE
+672 IALNNTFKQYSE

-696 NGTAVTTKRGKKVAT
+696 NGTVTKAKRGKKAT
-711 ETASMDDV
+711 AETASMDDV
-719 AASAAKANEAS
+719 AASVTKANEAS

-776 RTAITTADAAKQQ
+776 RTATTTADAAKQQ
-789 QSAAQ
+789 QSATQ

-822 EAAQAGGTIDASVKI
+822 EAAQASGTIDASVKT

-843 RLKRLFTSYS
+843 RLKRLFTSYA

-864 KVAEI
+864 RVAEI

-903 SVKLP
+903 SVELP

-921 AAVAEAT
+921 AAVTEAT

-934 LDEALSQALA
+934 LDEALNQALA

-960 QSTVD
+960 KSTTD
-965 AKRAK
+965 AKKAK

-1056 TGNLGAMIKQIPE
+1056 TGNLGAMIKQMPE

-1128 AAQSAIKSA
+1128 AAQVANEESESTNALLTNVAKWAEFTQAYDEAAKFQFDNKTTENYDNSVKKLSA
-1137 QDLEQRQALAT
+1137 DLSYVLEI
-1148 ELQQRFDALNN
+1148 
-1159 TIAKGK
+1159 IA
-1165 EIEGNGK
+1165 
-1172 AFNEFHSALE
+1172 
-1182 QIEVDAKRLGP
+1182 R
-1193 QLESALDKND
+1193 LDKEGGDRNADVLQTAIRAAEKD
-1203 IVSLKALTDYDKN
+1203 IA
-1216 LTDIEQ
+1216 DIKTQTAQLQELSKIDP
-1222 RVAKVTD
+1222 AAS
-1229 GVISTTSKAV
+1229 ISKASKLDV
-1239 KSVADQ
+1239 
-1245 KEELKNIDPTA
+1245 NGT
-1256 AINKALNLNVD
+1256 
-1267 GAESAK
+1267 ESAK
-1273 ITRLRKELE
+1273 ITRLREEFKETQTALE
-1282 ESKTT
+1282 K
-1287 IAAARKAYEDDW
+1287 ARKEYEKDW
-1299 SSDNFDK
+1299 SSENFDK
-1306 LVTAMKNGQ
+1306 LKIAMNNCASAAKN
-1315 DAANKFTTAVKTAND
+1315 FTTAVNTAND
-1330 TMADNGTRSNER
+1330 TMADNSVRSNER

-1353 YQTMLTTL
+1353 HQTMLTAL

-1368 GFKELGGDN
+1368 GFKDN
-1377 GVYKQTESAL
+1377 GIYQQTESAL
-1387 KKMAEEAEKVKSAA
+1387 KKMVEEAEKVKSAA

-1407 AAMAKQFKDAKTPIE
+1407 AAMAKQFENAKTPIE
-1422 SVSDTLNAVKTK
+1422 SVSDALNAVKTK

-1447 ALKSQ
+1447 NLKSQ

-1488 YLEYIERYQELL
+1488 YLEYIERYQKLL
-1500 KSGKITQQNGQEYA
+1500 ESGKITQQNGQEYA

-1558 INIVEQGLRQIYQNV
+1558 INMVQQGLRQIYQNV
-1573 VNIDSAMTELKKVTN
+1573 VNIDSAMTELKKVTD

-1757 DDVAVSTSKLREQI
+1757 DDVAVSTSKLRDQI

-1857 NETYLDSIN
+1857 NETYLNSIN

-1878 LSKDVLDSDL
+1878 LSKDVLDSD
-1888 IKFFIELATHIA
+1888 IVKKFIELATWITNA
-1900 NLADEAVKLVD
+1900 ADAVVKLVD
-1911 NFGLIPTALTG
+1911 NIGLIPVA
-1922 ISTGLVTSLI
+1922 ISGVSAGLVTSLI

>member
-1 MAEDLSIKV
+1 MAEDLSIKL

-23 DEIAKNKK
+23 DKIAKDKK

-65 AIDDYAE
+65 AIDDYAK
-72 SAQQAANVI
+72 SAQQAAGVI

-92 TSNINLLTGSVQKRK
+92 ISNVNLLARNAQERK
-107 EIASVTQEQIA
+107 EITNAIQGQNA
-118 AQKQLN
+118 AQNKLRN
-124 EETKL
+124 EIAL
-129 TATQERELKNS
+129 TAAQENELRKRSNRDLT
-140 INKDTEISILNT
+140 IRQLRAEQQEWEQLEKEISDVNNL
-152 KIKQYQKIKENIS
+152 IKEKNRAADTGS
-165 DIRTLINEV
+165 KKNNKKDDAEFTVDQKFPEVQKELLNLMTDDDAFDIGIG
-174 NKETTNSNDSGEA
+174 K
-187 KKGNDVSN
+187 
-195 EISSFQQNLL
+195 SSE
-205 SVLTDPSLKK
+205 KA
-215 GLKESSDNISED
+215 SED
-227 INTYFSLISNSFN
+227 ILTGFNLISDSIGKGKDAIRKAVAEFQ
-240 RGTTEI
+240 GESGAGSIFDTFSYLFDVEGDYSGDIDAWIDAEIPDEKI
-246 KNTIANV
+246 KNALSKKFKSIITAASDDS
-253 ENESN
+253 ENELSN
-258 KVKQVFNTFEDIAN
+258 AYNQYVNTISKLFEDYYAAIEKITNKASTTK
-272 WEDVDKNT
+272 DVEK
-280 GESRYYSF
+280 G
-288 ADYVDDQLVAR
+288 
-299 GEDSAKIAKKF
+299 AK
-310 ETVISAMDM
+310 ELQTVI
-319 NASEEL
+319 
-325 NSAALNYTA
+325 
-334 TLKRLFEKLNEARQK
+334 
-349 VLSSTSTEEE
+349 
-359 VKTAAKDYQEYWVEI
+359 VEI

-379 VLPDSVKN
+379 ILPDNVKEKMLAN
-387 QMVSGLDSVI
+387 VTEPLDKVKE
-397 QTAEGKIEQR
+397 AIEQR
-407 KRELQNKITGISSEQ
+407 KEALKNKMLGNDEQ
-422 TKLKTAKES
+422 GSNDVKLKVDIDDA
-431 DLDDTE
+431 DTE
-437 ITARIKTATET
+437 ERLKNTTET
-448 IISQLNTM
+448 IISQLDTM
-456 TEKQDLVTA
+456 AQKQRDITV
-465 AKQKTL
+465 AKEATVK
-471 EAEQSIVKA
+471 AEQSIYTE
-480 TQESINALQT
+480 TQKSIKELQT
-490 LVKQKEQIAEEISK
+490 LVEQKEQLAKKISE
-504 LKSEATGITNGKDK
+504 LRSEATGIPDGKGQTE
-518 ADDAKTLLETLSAIN
+518 DAKMLMETLSAID
-533 PSKVKDVLDKVSA
+533 PSKVKTVLDNVSA
-546 FVNSVAESNP
+546 FVDSVVKSSSEL
-556 KLETTKTKAAEFN
+556 KTTKTKAAEFN

-576 KTLAISTAFLTSL
+576 KTLATSIVFLTSL
-589 TKEDKTA
+589 TKEDKTT
-596 KGKRGGKKTQKA
+596 KGKRGKKTQKTE
-608 DTTEVDEA
+608 TTEVDEA

-631 AVKNAITRASN
+631 AVKNAITNASN
-642 SINTITAELKTAA
+642 SISTITTELKTAA
-655 TSADGAKEATSP
+655 TSADGAKEATRP

-672 IALNDTFKQYSE
+672 IALNNTFKQYSE
-684 SLADIKTNAGIM
+684 SLADIKTNAGLI
-696 NGTAVTTKRGKKVAT
+696 NGTVTKAKRGKKSTV
-711 ETASMDDV
+711 ETTSMDDV
-719 AASAAKANEAS
+719 SASVTKANEAS
-730 TQIHTVF
+730 TQIHTIF

-745 ATNGFAE
+745 ATDGFAE

-776 RTAITTADAAKQQ
+776 RTATTTANAAKQQ

-822 EAAQAGGTIDASVKI
+822 EAAQASGTIDASVKI

-843 RLKRLFTSYS
+843 RLKRLFTSYA

-934 LDEALSQALA
+934 LDEAMSQALA

-965 AKRAK
+965 AQKAK

-1056 TGNLGAMIKQIPE
+1056 TGNLGAMIKQMPE

-1113 GVKQVNKE
+1113 GVKQVNKG

-1128 AAQSAIKSA
+1128 AAQVADEESEGTNALLANAAKYAEFTQALDEATKFQFDNKTTENYDNSVKKLSA
-1137 QDLEQRQALAT
+1137 DLSSVFDAIARFDKDGSDRNADILQAVIRQAEKDVVDIKTQTVQLQ
-1148 ELQQRFDALNN
+1148 ELSKIDPAAS
-1159 TIAKGK
+1159 I
-1165 EIEGNGK
+1165 
-1172 AFNEFHSALE
+1172 
-1182 QIEVDAKRLGP
+1182 
-1193 QLESALDKND
+1193 
-1203 IVSLKALTDYDKN
+1203 
-1216 LTDIEQ
+1216 
-1222 RVAKVTD
+1222 
-1229 GVISTTSKAV
+1229 SKAS
-1239 KSVADQ
+1239 KLD
-1245 KEELKNIDPTA
+1245 
-1256 AINKALNLNVD
+1256 IN
-1267 GAESAK
+1267 GTESAK
-1273 ITRLRKELE
+1273 ITRLREEFKETQTALE
-1282 ESKTT
+1282 K
-1287 IAAARKAYEDDW
+1287 ARKEYEKDW
-1299 SSDNFDK
+1299 SSENFDK
-1306 LVTAMKNGQ
+1306 LKIAMDNCSS
-1315 DAANKFTTAVKTAND
+1315 AAKRFTTAVNTAND
-1330 TMADNGTRSNER
+1330 TMADNSVRSNER

-1353 YQTMLTTL
+1353 YQTMLTAL

-1368 GFKELGGDN
+1368 GFKDN
-1377 GVYKQTESAL
+1377 GIYQQTESAL
-1387 KKMAEEAEKVKSAA
+1387 KKMVEEAEKVKSAA

-1407 AAMAKQFKDAKTPIE
+1407 AAMAKQFENAKTPIE
-1422 SVSDTLNAVKTK
+1422 SVSDALNAVKTK

-1447 ALKSQ
+1447 NLKSQ

-1488 YLEYIERYQELL
+1488 YLEYIERYQKLL
-1500 KSGKITQQNGQEYA
+1500 ESGKITQQNGQEYA
-1514 SKASKEFAELKKAVQ
+1514 SEASKEFAELKKAVQ

-1558 INIVEQGLRQIYQNV
+1558 INMVQQGLRQIYQNV

-1671 DVTSIVDKFNEVGN
+1671 DVTSIVDKFNDVGN

-1803 NVWKEMND
+1803 NVWKKMND

>member
-1 MAEDLSIKV
+1 MAEDLSIKL

-23 DEIAKNKK
+23 DKIAKDKK

-72 SAQQAANVI
+72 SAQQAAGVI

-92 TSNINLLTGSVQKRK
+92 ISNVNLLARNAQERK
-107 EIASVTQEQIA
+107 EITNAIQGQNA
-118 AQKQLN
+118 AQNKLRN
-124 EETKL
+124 EIAL
-129 TATQERELKNS
+129 TAAQENELRKRSNRDLT
-140 INKDTEISILNT
+140 IRQLRAEQQEWEQLEKEISDVNNL
-152 KIKQYQKIKENIS
+152 IKEKNRAADTGS
-165 DIRTLINEV
+165 KKNNKKDDAEFTVDQKFPEVQKELLNLMTDDDAFDIGIG
-174 NKETTNSNDSGEA
+174 K
-187 KKGNDVSN
+187 
-195 EISSFQQNLL
+195 SSE
-205 SVLTDPSLKK
+205 KA
-215 GLKESSDNISED
+215 SED
-227 INTYFSLISNSFN
+227 ILTGFNLISDSIGKGKDAIRKAVAEFQ
-240 RGTTEI
+240 GESGAGSIFDTFSYLFDVEGDYSGDIDAWIDAEIPDEKI
-246 KNTIANV
+246 KNALSKKFKSIITAASDDS
-253 ENESN
+253 ENELSN
-258 KVKQVFNTFEDIAN
+258 AYNQYVNTISKLFEDYYAAIEKITNKASTTK
-272 WEDVDKNT
+272 DVEK
-280 GESRYYSF
+280 G
-288 ADYVDDQLVAR
+288 
-299 GEDSAKIAKKF
+299 AK
-310 ETVISAMDM
+310 ELQTVI
-319 NASEEL
+319 
-325 NSAALNYTA
+325 
-334 TLKRLFEKLNEARQK
+334 
-349 VLSSTSTEEE
+349 
-359 VKTAAKDYQEYWVEI
+359 VEI

-379 VLPDSVKN
+379 VLPDNVKEKMLAN
-387 QMVSGLDSVI
+387 VTEPLDKVKE
-397 QTAEGKIEQR
+397 AIEQR
-407 KRELQNKITGISSEQ
+407 KEALKNKMLGNDEQ
-422 TKLKTAKES
+422 GSNDVKLKVDIDDA
-431 DLDDTE
+431 DTE
-437 ITARIKTATET
+437 ERLKNTTET
-448 IISQLNTM
+448 IISQLDTM
-456 TEKQDLVTA
+456 AQKQRDITV
-465 AKQKTL
+465 AKEATVK
-471 EAEQSIVKA
+471 AEQSIYTE
-480 TQESINALQT
+480 TQKSIKELQT
-490 LVKQKEQIAEEISK
+490 LVEQKEQLAKKISE
-504 LKSEATGITNGKDK
+504 LRSEATGIPDGKGQTE
-518 ADDAKTLLETLSAIN
+518 DAKMLMETLSAID
-533 PSKVKDVLDKVSA
+533 PSKVKTVLDNVSA
-546 FVNSVAESNP
+546 FVDSVVKSSSE
-556 KLETTKTKAAEFN
+556 LETTKTKAAEFN

-576 KTLAISTAFLTSL
+576 KTLATSIVFMTSL

-596 KGKRGGKKTQKA
+596 KGKRSGKKTQKA
-608 DTTEVDEA
+608 DTTEVDEG

-631 AVKNAITRASN
+631 AVKNAITNASN
-642 SINTITAELKTAA
+642 SISTITAELKTAA
-655 TSADGAKEATSP
+655 TSADGAKEATRP

-672 IALNDTFKQYSE
+672 ISLNNTFKQYSE
-684 SLADIKTNAGIM
+684 SLADIKTNAGLM
-696 NGTAVTTKRGKKVAT
+696 NGTVTKAKRGKKAT
-711 ETASMDDV
+711 IETANMDDV
-719 AASAAKANEAS
+719 AASVTKANEAS
-730 TQIHTVF
+730 TQIHTIF

-745 ATNGFAE
+745 ATDGFAE

-767 ILAYKTTGE
+767 ILAYKTAGE
-776 RTAITTADAAKQQ
+776 RTATTTANAAKQQ

-822 EAAQAGGTIDASVKI
+822 EAAQASGTIDASVKT
-837 LVNAGN
+837 LVAAGS
-843 RLKRLFTSYS
+843 RLKRLFISYS

-864 KVAEI
+864 RVAEI

-898 LSAIN
+898 LSVIN
-903 SVKLP
+903 SVELP
-908 KDENGKTVTPKVD
+908 KDESGKTVTPKVD
-921 AAVAEAT
+921 AAVTEAT

-934 LDEALSQALA
+934 LDEALNQALA

-960 QSTVD
+960 KSTTD
-965 AKRAK
+965 AKKAK

-1056 TGNLGAMIKQIPE
+1056 TGNLGAMIKQMPE

-1113 GVKQVNKE
+1113 GVKQVNKG

-1128 AAQSAIKSA
+1128 AAQVADEESEGTNALLANAAKYAEFTQALDEATKFQFDNKTTENYDNSVKKLSA
-1137 QDLEQRQALAT
+1137 DLSSVFDAIARFDKDGSDRNADILQAVIRQAEKDVVDIKTQTVQLQ
-1148 ELQQRFDALNN
+1148 ELSKIDPAAS
-1159 TIAKGK
+1159 I
-1165 EIEGNGK
+1165 
-1172 AFNEFHSALE
+1172 
-1182 QIEVDAKRLGP
+1182 
-1193 QLESALDKND
+1193 
-1203 IVSLKALTDYDKN
+1203 
-1216 LTDIEQ
+1216 
-1222 RVAKVTD
+1222 
-1229 GVISTTSKAV
+1229 SKAS
-1239 KSVADQ
+1239 KLD
-1245 KEELKNIDPTA
+1245 
-1256 AINKALNLNVD
+1256 IN
-1267 GAESAK
+1267 GTESAK
-1273 ITRLRKELE
+1273 ITRLREEFKETQTALE
-1282 ESKTT
+1282 K
-1287 IAAARKAYEDDW
+1287 ARKEYEKDW
-1299 SSDNFDK
+1299 SSENFDK
-1306 LVTAMKNGQ
+1306 LKIAMDNCSS
-1315 DAANKFTTAVKTAND
+1315 AAKRLTTAVNTAND
-1330 TMADNGTRSNER
+1330 TMADNSVRSNER

-1353 YQTMLTTL
+1353 YQTMLTAL

-1368 GFKELGGDN
+1368 GFKDN
-1377 GVYKQTESAL
+1377 GIYQQTESAL
-1387 KKMAEEAEKVKSAA
+1387 KKMVEEAEKVKSAA

-1407 AAMAKQFKDAKTPIE
+1407 AAMAKQFENAKTPIE
-1422 SVSDTLNAVKTK
+1422 SVSDALNAVKTK

-1447 ALKSQ
+1447 NLKSQ

-1481 DPAIYAR
+1481 DPTIYAR
-1488 YLEYIERYQELL
+1488 YLEYIERYQKLL
-1500 KSGKITQQNGQEYA
+1500 ESGKITQQNGQEYA
-1514 SKASKEFAELKKAVQ
+1514 SEASKEFAELKKAVQ

-1558 INIVEQGLRQIYQNV
+1558 INMVQQGLRQIYQNV

-1671 DVTSIVDKFNEVGN
+1671 DVTSIVDKFNDVGN

-1803 NVWKEMND
+1803 NVWKKMND

>member
-23 DEIAKNKK
+23 DEIAKDKK

-53 GTLEKAMANTMK
+53 GAMEKAMANTMK
-65 AIDDYAE
+65 AIDDYAK
-72 SAQQAANVI
+72 SAQQAAAVI

-92 TSNINLLTGSVQKRK
+92 TSNINLLTVQKRK
-107 EIASVTQEQIA
+107 ELASATQEQIV

-124 EETKL
+124 EGIKL

-140 INKDTEISILNT
+140 INKDTEISALNT

-165 DIRTLINEV
+165 DIKTLVAEINA
-174 NKETTNSNDSGEA
+174 ETTNSNDDEKA
-187 KKGNDVSN
+187 KNGNDVSS
-195 EISSFQQNLL
+195 EISSFQQKLL
-205 SVLTDPSLKK
+205 STLKNPTLK
-215 GLKESSDNISED
+215 QGLQENSNDISKD
-227 INTYFSLISNSFN
+227 IDTYFSLMSDSFEK
-240 RGTTEI
+240 GAVEI
-246 KNTIANV
+246 KNV
-253 ENESN
+253 VGNETD
-258 KVKQVFNTFEDIAN
+258 KIKQVFNVFEDIVK
-272 WEDVDKNT
+272 WDDPDV
-280 GESRYYSF
+280 GYESF
-288 ADYVDDQLVAR
+288 TDYVKDQLAETE
-299 GEDSAKIAKKF
+299 EDSNKVAKQFK
-310 ETVISAMDM
+310 TVIKAIDM
-319 NASEEL
+319 KASEEL

-334 TLKRLFEKLNEARQK
+334 TLKSLFEKLNEARQK

-359 VKTAAKDYQEYWVEI
+359 VETAAKDYQEYWVEI

-379 VLPDSVKN
+379 ILPDSVKN
-387 QMVSGLDSVI
+387 QMVSGIDNTIRAV
-397 QTAEGKIEQR
+397 EERIEQR
-407 KRELQNKITGISSEQ
+407 KKELQNKVAGISDAQ
-422 TKLKTAKES
+422 TELKTMSEP

-437 ITARIKTATET
+437 ITARIKSTTET
-448 IISQLNTM
+448 IISQLDTM
-456 TEKQDLVTA
+456 AQKQKDVTA
-465 AKQKTL
+465 AKNGTL
-471 EAEQSIVKA
+471 EAEQAIYTETKKSID
-480 TQESINALQT
+480 ALQT

-504 LKSEATGITNGKDK
+504 LKSEATGITDGKNK

-533 PSKVKDVLDKVSA
+533 PSKVKDVLDKVSV
-546 FVNSVAESNP
+546 FVNSVVESNP

-569 AAIESIN
+569 AAIDSIN

-589 TKEDKTA
+589 TKEDKPT
-596 KGKRGGKKTQKA
+596 KGKRGKKTQKTE
-608 DTTEVDEA
+608 TTEVDEA

-631 AVKNAITRASN
+631 AVKNAIARASN
-642 SINTITAELKTAA
+642 SISTITTELKTAA
-655 TSADGAKEATSP
+655 TSADGAKEATRP

-672 IALNDTFKQYSE
+672 TALNNTFKQYSE
-684 SLADIKTNAGIM
+684 SLADIKTNAGLI
-696 NGTAVTTKRGKKVAT
+696 NGTAATAKRGKKAVT
-711 ETASMDDV
+711 ETDSMDDV
-719 AASAAKANEAS
+719 AVSVTKANEAS

-776 RTAITTADAAKQQ
+776 RTATTTANAAKQQ

-822 EAAQAGGTIDASVKI
+822 EAAQASGTIDASVKT
-837 LVNAGN
+837 LVNAGS
-843 RLKRLFTSYS
+843 RLKRLFTSYA

-928 QRFKAT
+928 QRFKTT

-965 AKRAK
+965 AKKAK

-1008 DEVNMDQFAELI
+1008 DEVNMDQIAELI

-1056 TGNLGAMIKQIPE
+1056 TGNIGSMIKQMPD

-1159 TIAKGK
+1159 TIDKGK

-1193 QLESALDKND
+1193 QLESALDKKD
-1203 IVSLKALTDYDKN
+1203 VVSLKALTDYDKN

-1256 AINKALNLNVD
+1256 AINKALKLKVD

-1287 IAAARKAYEDDW
+1287 IANARKAYEDDW

-1407 AAMAKQFKDAKTPIE
+1407 TAMAKQFKDAKTPIE
-1422 SVSDTLNAVKTK
+1422 SVSDALNAVKTK

-1481 DPAIYAR
+1481 DPAMYAR

-1558 INIVEQGLRQIYQNV
+1558 INMVQQGLRQIYQNV

-1757 DDVAVSTSKLREQI
+1757 DDVAVSTSKLRDQI

-1841 DAAKTAAESAG
+1841 NAAKTAAESAG

>member
-23 DEIAKNKK
+23 NEIAKDKK

-65 AIDDYAE
+65 AIDDYAK
-72 SAQQAANVI
+72 SAQQAAGVI

-92 TSNINLLTGSVQKRK
+92 ISNVNLLARNAQERK
-107 EIASVTQEQIA
+107 EITNAIQGQNA
-118 AQKQLN
+118 AQNKLRN
-124 EETKL
+124 EIAL
-129 TATQERELKNS
+129 TAAQENELRKRSNRDLT
-140 INKDTEISILNT
+140 IRQLRAEQQEWEQLEKEISDVNNL
-152 KIKQYQKIKENIS
+152 IKEKNRAADTGS
-165 DIRTLINEV
+165 KKNNKKDDAEFTVDQKFPEVQKELLNLMTDDDAFDIGIG
-174 NKETTNSNDSGEA
+174 K
-187 KKGNDVSN
+187 
-195 EISSFQQNLL
+195 SSE
-205 SVLTDPSLKK
+205 KA
-215 GLKESSDNISED
+215 SED
-227 INTYFSLISNSFN
+227 ILTGFNLISDSIGKGKDAIRKAVAEFQ
-240 RGTTEI
+240 GESGAGSIFDTFSYLFDVEGDYSGDIDAWIDAEIPDEKI
-246 KNTIANV
+246 KNALSKKFKSIITAASDDS
-253 ENESN
+253 ENELSN
-258 KVKQVFNTFEDIAN
+258 AYNQYVNTISKLFEDYYAAIEKITNKASTTK
-272 WEDVDKNT
+272 DVEK
-280 GESRYYSF
+280 G
-288 ADYVDDQLVAR
+288 
-299 GEDSAKIAKKF
+299 AK
-310 ETVISAMDM
+310 ELQTVI
-319 NASEEL
+319 
-325 NSAALNYTA
+325 
-334 TLKRLFEKLNEARQK
+334 
-349 VLSSTSTEEE
+349 
-359 VKTAAKDYQEYWVEI
+359 VEI

-379 VLPDSVKN
+379 ILPDNVKEKMLAN
-387 QMVSGLDSVI
+387 VTEPLDKVKE
-397 QTAEGKIEQR
+397 AIEQR
-407 KRELQNKITGISSEQ
+407 KEALKNKMLGNDEQ
-422 TKLKTAKES
+422 GSNDVKLKVDIDDA
-431 DLDDTE
+431 DTE
-437 ITARIKTATET
+437 ERLKNTTET
-448 IISQLNTM
+448 IISQLDTM
-456 TEKQDLVTA
+456 AQKQRDITV
-465 AKQKTL
+465 AKEATVK
-471 EAEQSIVKA
+471 AEQSIYTE
-480 TQESINALQT
+480 TQKSIKELQT
-490 LVKQKEQIAEEISK
+490 LVEQKEQLAKKISE
-504 LKSEATGITNGKDK
+504 LRSEATGIPDGKGQTE
-518 ADDAKTLLETLSAIN
+518 DAKMLMETLSAID
-533 PSKVKDVLDKVSA
+533 PSKVKTVLDNVSA
-546 FVNSVAESNP
+546 FVDSVVKSSSEL
-556 KLETTKTKAAEFN
+556 KTTKTKAAEFN

-576 KTLAISTAFLTSL
+576 KTLATSIVFLTSL
-589 TKEDKTA
+589 TKEDKTT
-596 KGKRGGKKTQKA
+596 KGKRGKKTQKTE
-608 DTTEVDEA
+608 TTEVDEA

-631 AVKNAITRASN
+631 AVKNAITNASN
-642 SINTITAELKTAA
+642 SISTITTELKTAA
-655 TSADGAKEATSP
+655 TSADGAKEATRP

-672 IALNDTFKQYSE
+672 IALNNTFKQYSE
-684 SLADIKTNAGIM
+684 SLADIKTNAGLI
-696 NGTAVTTKRGKKVAT
+696 NGTVTKAKRGKKSTV
-711 ETASMDDV
+711 ETTSMDDV
-719 AASAAKANEAS
+719 SASVTKANEAS
-730 TQIHTVF
+730 TQIHTIF

-745 ATNGFAE
+745 ATDGFAE

-776 RTAITTADAAKQQ
+776 RTATTTANAAKQQ

-822 EAAQAGGTIDASVKI
+822 EAAQASGTIDASVKI

-843 RLKRLFTSYS
+843 RLKRLFTSYA

-934 LDEALSQALA
+934 LDEAMSQALA

-965 AKRAK
+965 AQKAK

-1056 TGNLGAMIKQIPE
+1056 TGNLGTMIKQMPE

-1113 GVKQVNKE
+1113 GVKQVNKG

-1128 AAQSAIKSA
+1128 AAQVADEESEGTNALLANAAKYAEFTQALDEATKFQFDNKTTENYDNSVKKLSA
-1137 QDLEQRQALAT
+1137 DLSSVFDAIARFDKDGSDRNADILQAVIRQAEKDVVDIKTQTVQLQ
-1148 ELQQRFDALNN
+1148 ELSKIDPAAS
-1159 TIAKGK
+1159 I
-1165 EIEGNGK
+1165 
-1172 AFNEFHSALE
+1172 
-1182 QIEVDAKRLGP
+1182 
-1193 QLESALDKND
+1193 
-1203 IVSLKALTDYDKN
+1203 
-1216 LTDIEQ
+1216 
-1222 RVAKVTD
+1222 
-1229 GVISTTSKAV
+1229 SKAS
-1239 KSVADQ
+1239 KLD
-1245 KEELKNIDPTA
+1245 
-1256 AINKALNLNVD
+1256 IN
-1267 GAESAK
+1267 GTESAK
-1273 ITRLRKELE
+1273 ITRLREEFKETQTALE
-1282 ESKTT
+1282 K
-1287 IAAARKAYEDDW
+1287 ARKEYEKDW
-1299 SSDNFDK
+1299 SSENFDK
-1306 LVTAMKNGQ
+1306 LKIAMDNCSS
-1315 DAANKFTTAVKTAND
+1315 AAKRFTTAVNTAND
-1330 TMADNGTRSNER
+1330 TMADNSVRSNER

-1353 YQTMLTTL
+1353 YQTMLTAL

-1368 GFKELGGDN
+1368 GFKDN
-1377 GVYKQTESAL
+1377 GIYQQTESAL
-1387 KKMAEEAEKVKSAA
+1387 KKMVEEAEKVKSAA

-1407 AAMAKQFKDAKTPIE
+1407 AAMAKQFENAKTPIE
-1422 SVSDTLNAVKTK
+1422 SVSDALNAVKTK

-1447 ALKSQ
+1447 NLKSQ

-1488 YLEYIERYQELL
+1488 YLEYIERYQKLL
-1500 KSGKITQQNGQEYA
+1500 ESGKITQQNGQEYA
-1514 SKASKEFAELKKAVQ
+1514 SEASKEFAELKKAVQ

-1558 INIVEQGLRQIYQNV
+1558 INMVQQGLRQIYQNV

-1671 DVTSIVDKFNEVGN
+1671 DVTSIVDKFNDVGN

-1803 NVWKEMND
+1803 NVWKKMND

>member
-31 FNVQIGD
+31 FNVQID
-38 KNLKTQLKSISKTIS
+38 PKSLEKQLTKISKTVAS
-53 GTLEKAMANTMK
+53 TLQNSMEKVRKEM
-65 AIDDYAE
+65 DSYAE
-72 SAQQAANVI
+72 SAQQAAIVIRQAQEREKAALITNVNLLAQSAQERKNAVDAINKQTSAQKNLNDQTQLTSTQKGKIDNSAIIKNLNRERDAYVELSTAVSDFNKVISSSEGVNNNTAANSIKSLKPVQKDIAAIVTDISFSAESEDDIKNSVLSGFNAIEEGLNEGSEKVKTVIDNIQNSSKSSIKSILDLYSEVISAGDNGLLAQYIANDENATKEAIAEIVTKYGEIAEVSTHDVETTTDKAFDKISEAFNGLKDKLAATAKEVISADTEEATKKAAVKYLALFAQMADVIGALPDNVRKKAIENVDSVTEDIGKEI
-81 EQAQK
+81 EQKTKELSQK
-86 REQAAL
+86 YDEVAEQPDNKVKL
-92 TSNINLLTGSVQKRK
+92 NVDLDD
-107 EIASVTQEQIA
+107 EQIDTRV
-118 AQKQLN
+118 KETSSYIVEQLN
-124 EETKL
+124 EM
-129 TATQERELKNS
+129 KN
-140 INKDTEISILNT
+140 
-152 KIKQYQKIKENIS
+152 
-165 DIRTLINEV
+165 
-174 NKETTNSNDSGEA
+174 A
-187 KKGNDVSN
+187 
-195 EISSFQQNLL
+195 
-205 SVLTDPSLKK
+205 
-215 GLKESSDNISED
+215 
-227 INTYFSLISNSFN
+227 
-240 RGTTEI
+240 
-246 KNTIANV
+246 
-253 ENESN
+253 
-258 KVKQVFNTFEDIAN
+258 
-272 WEDVDKNT
+272 
-280 GESRYYSF
+280 
-288 ADYVDDQLVAR
+288 QL
-299 GEDSAKIAKKF
+299 E
-310 ETVISAMDM
+310 
-319 NASEEL
+319 
-325 NSAALNYTA
+325 
-334 TLKRLFEKLNEARQK
+334 
-349 VLSSTSTEEE
+349 
-359 VKTAAKDYQEYWVEI
+359 
-374 ASTIG
+374 
-379 VLPDSVKN
+379 
-387 QMVSGLDSVI
+387 
-397 QTAEGKIEQR
+397 
-407 KRELQNKITGISSEQ
+407 ITG
-422 TKLKTAKES
+422 
-431 DLDDTE
+431 
-437 ITARIKTATET
+437 
-448 IISQLNTM
+448 
-456 TEKQDLVTA
+456 
-465 AKQKTL
+465 AKQGTL
-471 EAEQSIVKA
+471 EAEKAIVKA
-480 TQESINALQT
+480 TQDSINALKT
-490 LVKQKEQIAEEISK
+490 LVKQKEQIADEISK

-546 FVNSVAESNP
+546 FVNSVVESNP

-631 AVKNAITRASN
+631 AVKNAITNASN
-642 SINTITAELKTAA
+642 SISTITTELKTAA
-655 TSADGAKEATSP
+655 TSADGAKEATRP

-672 IALNDTFKQYSE
+672 TALNNTFKQYSE
-684 SLADIKTNAGIM
+684 SLADIKNTAGLM
-696 NGTAVTTKRGKKVAT
+696 NGTAATAKRGKKVAT

-719 AASAAKANEAS
+719 SVSVTKANEAS
-730 TQIHTVF
+730 TQIHTIF

-745 ATNGFAE
+745 ATDGFAE

-767 ILAYKTTGE
+767 ILAYKTAGE
-776 RTAITTADAAKQQ
+776 RTATTTADAAKQQ

-822 EAAQAGGTIDASVKI
+822 EAAQASGTIDAGVKT

-843 RLKRLFTSYS
+843 RLKRLFTSYA

-898 LSAIN
+898 LGAIN
-903 SVKLP
+903 NVKLP

-965 AKRAK
+965 AKKAK
-970 TDIVNGFA
+970 IDIVNGFA

-1042 TSPDNSHVTSLAMK
+1042 TSPNNDRVTSLAMK

-1069 GAVKDSYTKQF
+1069 GTVKDSYTKQF

-1128 AAQSAIKSA
+1128 AAQVADEESEGTNALLVNAAKYAEFTQAFDEATKFQFDNKTTENYDNSVKKLSA
-1137 QDLEQRQALAT
+1137 DLSSVFDAIARFDNDGSDRNADILQAAIRQAEKDVADIKTQTVQLQ
-1148 ELQQRFDALNN
+1148 ELSKIDPAAS
-1159 TIAKGK
+1159 I
-1165 EIEGNGK
+1165 
-1172 AFNEFHSALE
+1172 
-1182 QIEVDAKRLGP
+1182 
-1193 QLESALDKND
+1193 
-1203 IVSLKALTDYDKN
+1203 
-1216 LTDIEQ
+1216 
-1222 RVAKVTD
+1222 
-1229 GVISTTSKAV
+1229 SKASKLDV
-1239 KSVADQ
+1239 
-1245 KEELKNIDPTA
+1245 NGT
-1256 AINKALNLNVD
+1256 
-1267 GAESAK
+1267 ESAK
-1273 ITRLRKELE
+1273 ITRLREEFKETQTALE
-1282 ESKTT
+1282 K
-1287 IAAARKAYEDDW
+1287 ARKEYEKDW
-1299 SSDNFDK
+1299 SSENFDK
-1306 LVTAMKNGQ
+1306 LKIAMDNCSS
-1315 DAANKFTTAVKTAND
+1315 AAKRLTTAVNTAND
-1330 TMADNGTRSNER
+1330 TIADNSVRSNER
-1342 QFEQIKDFLAN
+1342 QFDQIKDFLAN
-1353 YQTMLTTL
+1353 YQTMLTAL

-1368 GFKELGGDN
+1368 GFKQRDD
-1377 GVYKQTESAL
+1377 YQQTESAL
-1387 KKMAEEAEKVKSAA
+1387 KKMVEEAENVKSAA

-1407 AAMAKQFKDAKTPIE
+1407 AAMANKFKDAKTPIE
-1422 SVSDTLNAVKTK
+1422 SVSDALNVVRTK
-1434 IGETKAEADKFNG
+1434 ISETKAEADKFNG
-1447 ALKSQ
+1447 GLKSQ

-1514 SKASKEFAELKKAVQ
+1514 SEASKEFAELKKAVQ

-1558 INIVEQGLRQIYQNV
+1558 ISMVEQGLRQIYQNV

-1671 DVTSIVDKFNEVGN
+1671 DVTSIVDKFNEVGKQHCPKFTISVKGWRHPRPRKDMEFNDNFLYGNREVIFFMCTRN
-1685 NYAISSA
+1685 NKGQFIKGTISNKRKHNKIPLLRLPYTLTAEQVEDKIVKFYKS
-1692 GVGSALQRSAS
+1692 LE
-1703 ALHTAGNTLD
+1703 TAGYTW
-1713 QSIGMIV
+1713 Q
-1720 AANDVAQDPE
+1720 
-1730 SVGNAL
+1730 
-1736 KVLSLRIRGAKTDLE
+1736 
-1751 QMGEST
+1751 
-1757 DDVAVSTSKLREQI
+1757 
-1771 KALTNV
+1771 
-1777 DGKGGFDIL
+1777 
-1786 TKSGDFKS
+1786 
-1794 TYEIMEGIA
+1794 
-1803 NVWKEMND
+1803 
-1811 VDKASLLEQV
+1811 QV
-1821 AGKNRANVVSGMLD
+1821 
-1835 NWKDAQ
+1835 
-1841 DAAKTAAESAG
+1841 
-1852 SATKE
+1852 
-1857 NETYLDSIN
+1857 
-1866 GKISQFTAAFEK
+1866 
-1878 LSKDVLDSDL
+1878 
-1888 IKFFIELATHIA
+1888 
-1900 NLADEAVKLVD
+1900 
-1911 NFGLIPTALTG
+1911 
-1922 ISTGLVTSLI
+1922 
-1932 KNKGTSGKLYARLH
+1932 
-1946 KGNSCVGCRCQIIKY
+1946 C
-1961 PNCWERLRAA
+1961 

>member
-31 FNVQIGD
+31 FNVQID
-38 KNLKTQLKSISKTIS
+38 PKSLEKQLTKISKTVAS
-53 GTLEKAMANTMK
+53 TLQNSMEKVRKEM
-65 AIDDYAE
+65 DSYAE
-72 SAQQAANVI
+72 SAQQAAIVI
-81 EQAQK
+81 RQA
-86 REQAAL
+86 
-92 TSNINLLTGSVQKRK
+92 
-107 EIASVTQEQIA
+107 
-118 AQKQLN
+118 
-124 EETKL
+124 
-129 TATQERELKNS
+129 QEREKAALITNVNLLAQSAQERKNAVDAINKQTSAQKNLNDQTQLTSTQKGKIDNSAIIKNLNRERDAYVELSTAVSDFNKVISSSEGVNNNTAANSIKSLKPVQKDIAAIVTDISFSAESEDDIKNS
-140 INKDTEISILNT
+140 VLSGFNAIEEGLNEGSEKVKTVIDNIQNSSKSSIKSILDLYSEVISAGDNGLLAQYIANDENATKEAIAEIVTKYGKIAEVSTHDVETTTDKAFDKISEAFNGLKDKLAATAKEVISADTEEAT
-152 KIKQYQKIKENIS
+152 KKAAVKYLALFAQMANVIGALPDNVRKKAIEN
-165 DIRTLINEV
+165 V
-174 NKETTNSNDSGEA
+174 DS
-187 KKGNDVSN
+187 V
-195 EISSFQQNLL
+195 
-205 SVLTDPSLKK
+205 T
-215 GLKESSDNISED
+215 ED
-227 INTYFSLISNSFN
+227 I
-240 RGTTEI
+240 GKEI
-246 KNTIANV
+246 EQKTKELSQKYDEVA
-253 ENESN
+253 EQPDN
-258 KVKQVFNTFEDIAN
+258 KVK
-272 WEDVDKNT
+272 
-280 GESRYYSF
+280 
-288 ADYVDDQLVAR
+288 
-299 GEDSAKIAKKF
+299 
-310 ETVISAMDM
+310 
-319 NASEEL
+319 L
-325 NSAALNYTA
+325 N
-334 TLKRLFEKLNEARQK
+334 
-349 VLSSTSTEEE
+349 V
-359 VKTAAKDYQEYWVEI
+359 
-374 ASTIG
+374 
-379 VLPDSVKN
+379 
-387 QMVSGLDSVI
+387 
-397 QTAEGKIEQR
+397 
-407 KRELQNKITGISSEQ
+407 
-422 TKLKTAKES
+422 
-431 DLDDTE
+431 DLDDEQIDTRVKETSSYIVEQLNKMKDAQLE
-437 ITARIKTATET
+437 IT
-448 IISQLNTM
+448 
-456 TEKQDLVTA
+456 V
-465 AKQKTL
+465 AKQGTL
-471 EAEQSIVKA
+471 EAEKAIVKA
-480 TQESINALQT
+480 TQDSINALKT
-490 LVKQKEQIAEEISK
+490 LVKQKEQIADEISK
-504 LKSEATGITNGKDK
+504 LKSEVTGITDGKDK

-631 AVKNAITRASN
+631 AVKNAITNASN
-642 SINTITAELKTAA
+642 SINTITTELKTAA
-655 TSADGAKEATSP
+655 TSADGAKEATRP

-672 IALNDTFKQYSE
+672 TALNNTFKQYSE
-684 SLADIKTNAGIM
+684 SLADIKTNAGLM
-696 NGTAVTTKRGKKVAT
+696 NGTVTKAKRGKKAT
-711 ETASMDDV
+711 AETASMDDV
-719 AASAAKANEAS
+719 AASVTKANEAS

-776 RTAITTADAAKQQ
+776 RTATTTADAAKQQ

-822 EAAQAGGTIDASVKI
+822 EAAQASGTIDASVKT

-843 RLKRLFTSYS
+843 RLKRLFTSYA

-921 AAVAEAT
+921 AAVTEAT

-960 QSTVD
+960 KSTTD
-965 AKRAK
+965 AEKAK

-985 SLTNAAKSITDS
+985 NLTNAAKSITDS

-1056 TGNLGAMIKQIPE
+1056 TGNLGAMIKQMPE
-1069 GAVKDSYTKQF
+1069 GVVKDSYTKQF

-1121 TQEAAKA
+1121 TQEAVKA

-1193 QLESALDKND
+1193 QLESALDKKD

-1287 IAAARKAYEDDW
+1287 IANARKAYEDDW

-1377 GVYKQTESAL
+1377 GVYKQTKGALESMA
-1387 KKMAEEAEKVKSAA
+1387 KKAEQVKSAA

-1407 AAMAKQFKDAKTPIE
+1407 AAMAKQFENAKTPIE
-1422 SVSDTLNAVKTK
+1422 SVSDALNAVKTK
-1434 IGETKAEADKFNG
+1434 IGETKAEAEKFNG

-1514 SKASKEFAELKKAVQ
+1514 SEASKEFAELKKAVQ

-1558 INIVEQGLRQIYQNV
+1558 INMVEQGLRQIYQNV

-1841 DAAKTAAESAG
+1841 NAAKTAAESAG

-1911 NFGLIPTALTG
+1911 NIGLIPTAIGG
-1922 ISTGLVTSLI
+1922 IGAALGVSLI

>member
-31 FNVQIGD
+31 FNVQID
-38 KNLKTQLKSISKTIS
+38 PKSLEKQLTKISKTVAS
-53 GTLEKAMANTMK
+53 TLQNSMEKVRKEM
-65 AIDDYAE
+65 DSYAE
-72 SAQQAANVI
+72 SAQQAAIVI
-81 EQAQK
+81 RQA
-86 REQAAL
+86 
-92 TSNINLLTGSVQKRK
+92 
-107 EIASVTQEQIA
+107 
-118 AQKQLN
+118 
-124 EETKL
+124 
-129 TATQERELKNS
+129 QEREKAALITNVNLLAQSAQERKNAVDAINKQTSAQKNLNDQTQLTSTQKGKIDNSAIIKNLNRERDAYVELSTAVSDFNKVISSSEGVNNNTAANSIKSLKPVQKDIAAIVTDISFSAESEDDIKNS
-140 INKDTEISILNT
+140 VLSGFNAIEEGLNEGSEKVKTVIDNIQNSSKSSIKSILDLYSEVISAGDNGLLAQYIANDENATKEAIAEIVTKYGKIAEVSTHDVETTTDKAFDKISEAFNGLKDKLAATAKEVISADTEEAT
-152 KIKQYQKIKENIS
+152 KKAAVKYLALFAQMANVIGALPDNVRKKAIEN
-165 DIRTLINEV
+165 V
-174 NKETTNSNDSGEA
+174 DS
-187 KKGNDVSN
+187 V
-195 EISSFQQNLL
+195 
-205 SVLTDPSLKK
+205 T
-215 GLKESSDNISED
+215 ED
-227 INTYFSLISNSFN
+227 I
-240 RGTTEI
+240 GKEI
-246 KNTIANV
+246 EQKTKELSQKYDEVA
-253 ENESN
+253 EQPDN
-258 KVKQVFNTFEDIAN
+258 KVK
-272 WEDVDKNT
+272 
-280 GESRYYSF
+280 
-288 ADYVDDQLVAR
+288 
-299 GEDSAKIAKKF
+299 
-310 ETVISAMDM
+310 
-319 NASEEL
+319 L
-325 NSAALNYTA
+325 N
-334 TLKRLFEKLNEARQK
+334 
-349 VLSSTSTEEE
+349 V
-359 VKTAAKDYQEYWVEI
+359 
-374 ASTIG
+374 
-379 VLPDSVKN
+379 
-387 QMVSGLDSVI
+387 
-397 QTAEGKIEQR
+397 
-407 KRELQNKITGISSEQ
+407 
-422 TKLKTAKES
+422 
-431 DLDDTE
+431 DLDDEQIDTRVKETSSYIVEQLNKMKDAQLE
-437 ITARIKTATET
+437 IT
-448 IISQLNTM
+448 
-456 TEKQDLVTA
+456 V
-465 AKQKTL
+465 AKQGTL
-471 EAEQSIVKA
+471 EAEKAIVKA
-480 TQESINALQT
+480 TQDSINALKT
-490 LVKQKEQIAEEISK
+490 LVKQKEQIADEISK
-504 LKSEATGITNGKDK
+504 LKSEVTGITDGKDK

-631 AVKNAITRASN
+631 AVKNAITNASN
-642 SINTITAELKTAA
+642 SINTITTELKTAA
-655 TSADGAKEATSP
+655 TRADGAKEATRP

-672 IALNDTFKQYSE
+672 TALNNTFKQYSE
-684 SLADIKTNAGIM
+684 SLADIKTNAGLM
-696 NGTAVTTKRGKKVAT
+696 NGTVTKAKRGKKAT
-711 ETASMDDV
+711 AETASMDDV
-719 AASAAKANEAS
+719 AASVTKANEAS

-776 RTAITTADAAKQQ
+776 RTATTTADAAKQQ

-822 EAAQAGGTIDASVKI
+822 EAAQASGTIDASVKT

-843 RLKRLFTSYS
+843 RLKRLFTSYA

-921 AAVAEAT
+921 AAVTEAT

-960 QSTVD
+960 KSTTD
-965 AKRAK
+965 AEKAK

-985 SLTNAAKSITDS
+985 NLTNAAKSITDS

-1056 TGNLGAMIKQIPE
+1056 TGNLGAMIKQMPE
-1069 GAVKDSYTKQF
+1069 GVVKDSYTKQF

-1121 TQEAAKA
+1121 TQEAVKA

-1193 QLESALDKND
+1193 QLESALDKKD

-1287 IAAARKAYEDDW
+1287 IANARKAYEDDW

-1377 GVYKQTESAL
+1377 GVYKQTKGALESMA
-1387 KKMAEEAEKVKSAA
+1387 KKAEQVKSAA

-1407 AAMAKQFKDAKTPIE
+1407 AAMAKQFENAKTPIE
-1422 SVSDTLNAVKTK
+1422 SVSDALNAVKTK

-1514 SKASKEFAELKKAVQ
+1514 SEASKEFAELKKAVQ

-1558 INIVEQGLRQIYQNV
+1558 INMVEQGLRQIYQNV

-1841 DAAKTAAESAG
+1841 NAAKTAAESAG

-1911 NFGLIPTALTG
+1911 NIGLIPTAIGG
-1922 ISTGLVTSLI
+1922 IGAALGVSLI

>member
-1 MAEDLSIKV
+1 MAEDLSIKL

-16 GGVQGKL
+16 GDVQGKL
-23 DEIAKNKK
+23 DKIAKDKK

-38 KNLKTQLKSISKTIS
+38 KNLKTQLNNITKKISNAVQKSLDNYLDAMGGYSKKI
-53 GTLEKAMANTMK
+53 EQ
-65 AIDDYAE
+65 
-72 SAQQAANVI
+72 AQAVI

-86 REQAAL
+86 REETAL
-92 TSNINLLTGSVQKRK
+92 ISSVNLLAKNAK
-107 EIASVTQEQIA
+107 ERQEITDTIKGQTA

-124 EETKL
+124 NEVKL
-129 TATQERELKNS
+129 TFAQESNYNARVKNSTEIQRLEENRKKWKQLGDTISNVKNIIAKNSPLDEDSELDTTKISKNFSAIQKEMQKLMSNESFSEDFKNVNTTKKYIENGISLIEQSLDKGTASIQQAVDKFQDNLARGIFYDFQGFIQQADETSIGDYVKSVFNKAGVDSDEAIKDFSNLISADVKSSSGELKEAYTQYATTLLELFDELE
-140 INKDTEISILNT
+140 NKFTEIAT
-152 KIKQYQKIKENIS
+152 
-165 DIRTLINEV
+165 
-174 NKETTNSNDSGEA
+174 
-187 KKGNDVSN
+187 
-195 EISSFQQNLL
+195 
-205 SVLTDPSLKK
+205 P
-215 GLKESSDNISED
+215 NISE
-227 INTYFSLISNSFN
+227 N
-240 RGTTEI
+240 RAKEL
-246 KNTIANV
+246 AV
-253 ENESN
+253 EFQS
-258 KVKQVFNTFEDIAN
+258 VVT
-272 WEDVDKNT
+272 
-280 GESRYYSF
+280 
-288 ADYVDDQLVAR
+288 
-299 GEDSAKIAKKF
+299 
-310 ETVISAMDM
+310 
-319 NASEEL
+319 
-325 NSAALNYTA
+325 
-334 TLKRLFEKLNEARQK
+334 
-349 VLSSTSTEEE
+349 
-359 VKTAAKDYQEYWVEI
+359 EI
-374 ASTIG
+374 ASVIG
-379 VLPDSVKN
+379 VLPKSIKDKTLKNIDAFTQDTEDKIQQSKEKIRNSIVQKN
-387 QMVSGLDSVI
+387 QADKIKLNVDISDE
-397 QTAEGKIEQR
+397 QTEEKIKNTSEYIIDQLTRMKTAQEAVTNEKGRTLKAEQYITEATGKS
-407 KRELQNKITGISSEQ
+407 ITGLM
-422 TKLKTAKES
+422 KLVE
-431 DLDDTE
+431 
-437 ITARIKTATET
+437 
-448 IISQLNTM
+448 
-456 TEKQDLVTA
+456 
-465 AKQKTL
+465 
-471 EAEQSIVKA
+471 
-480 TQESINALQT
+480 
-490 LVKQKEQIAEEISK
+490 QKEQIADRISK
-504 LKSEATGITNGKDK
+504 LKSEATGITDSKDN

-546 FVNSVAESNP
+546 FVNSVVESNP

-631 AVKNAITRASN
+631 AVKNAITNASN
-642 SINTITAELKTAA
+642 SISTITTELKTAA
-655 TSADGAKEATSP
+655 TSADGAKEATRP

-672 IALNDTFKQYSE
+672 TALNNTFKQYSE
-684 SLADIKTNAGIM
+684 SLADIKTNAGLI
-696 NGTAVTTKRGKKVAT
+696 NGTAATAKRGKKAVT
-711 ETASMDDV
+711 ETDSMDDV
-719 AASAAKANEAS
+719 ATSVAKANEAS

-776 RTAITTADAAKQQ
+776 RTATTTVDAAKQQ

-794 ELSAQMET
+794 ELSAQMEA

-822 EAAQAGGTIDASVKI
+822 EAAQASGTIDASVKT

-843 RLKRLFTSYS
+843 RLKRLFTSYA

-898 LSAIN
+898 LSVIN

-921 AAVAEAT
+921 AAVTEAT

-960 QSTVD
+960 KNTTD
-965 AKRAK
+965 AEKAK

-985 SLTNAAKSITDS
+985 SLTNTAKSITDS
-997 MTDLAK
+997 MTGLAK

-1056 TGNLGAMIKQIPE
+1056 TGNLGAMIKQMPD

-1137 QDLEQRQALAT
+1137 QNLEQRQALAT

-1193 QLESALDKND
+1193 QLESALDKKD

-1222 RVAKVTD
+1222 RIAKVTD

-1256 AINKALNLNVD
+1256 AINKALNLKVD

-1287 IAAARKAYEDDW
+1287 IADARKAYEDDW

-1353 YQTMLTTL
+1353 YQTMLTAL

-1368 GFKELGGDN
+1368 GFKQRDD
-1377 GVYKQTESAL
+1377 YQQTESAL
-1387 KKMAEEAEKVKSAA
+1387 KKMVEEAEKVKSAA

-1407 AAMAKQFKDAKTPIE
+1407 ATMANKFKDAKTPIE
-1422 SVSDTLNAVKTK
+1422 SVSDALNVVKTK
-1434 IGETKAEADKFNG
+1434 IGETKAKADEFNG
-1447 ALKSQ
+1447 TLKSQ

-1481 DPAIYAR
+1481 DPAMYAR
-1488 YLEYIERYQELL
+1488 YLEYIERYQKLL
-1500 KSGKITQQNGQEYA
+1500 ESGKITQQNGQEYA

-1558 INIVEQGLRQIYQNV
+1558 INMVEQGLRQIYQNV

-1626 YNLKDSKELADAAVL
+1626 YSLKDSKELADAAVL

-1671 DVTSIVDKFNEVGN
+1671 DVTSIVDKFNEVGKQHCPKFT
-1685 NYAISSA
+1685 ISVK
-1692 GVGSALQRSAS
+1692 GWRHPRPRKDMEFNDNFLY
-1703 ALHTAGNTLD
+1703 GNREV
-1713 QSIGMIV
+1713 IFFMCI
-1720 AANDVAQDPE
+1720 
-1730 SVGNAL
+1730 
-1736 KVLSLRIRGAKTDLE
+1736 KSL
-1751 QMGEST
+1751 
-1757 DDVAVSTSKLREQI
+1757 
-1771 KALTNV
+1771 N
-1777 DGKGGFDIL
+1777 
-1786 TKSGDFKS
+1786 
-1794 TYEIMEGIA
+1794 
-1803 NVWKEMND
+1803 
-1811 VDKASLLEQV
+1811 
-1821 AGKNRANVVSGMLD
+1821 
-1835 NWKDAQ
+1835 
-1841 DAAKTAAESAG
+1841 
-1852 SATKE
+1852 
-1857 NETYLDSIN
+1857 SIN
-1866 GKISQFTAAFEK
+1866 
-1878 LSKDVLDSDL
+1878 
-1888 IKFFIELATHIA
+1888 
-1900 NLADEAVKLVD
+1900 
-1911 NFGLIPTALTG
+1911 P
-1922 ISTGLVTSLI
+1922 
-1932 KNKGTSGKLYARLH
+1932 
-1946 KGNSCVGCRCQIIKY
+1946 
-1961 PNCWERLRAA
+1961 

>member
-23 DEIAKNKK
+23 NEIAKNKK

-1422 SVSDTLNAVKTK
+1422 SVSDALNAVKTK

>member
-1 MAEDLSIKV
+1 MAEDLSIKL

-16 GGVQGKL
+16 GDVQGKL
-23 DEIAKNKK
+23 DKIAKDKK

-38 KNLKTQLKSISKTIS
+38 KNLKTQLNNITKKISNAVQKSLDNYLDAMGGYSKKI
-53 GTLEKAMANTMK
+53 EQ
-65 AIDDYAE
+65 
-72 SAQQAANVI
+72 AQAVI

-86 REQAAL
+86 REETAL
-92 TSNINLLTGSVQKRK
+92 ISSVNLLAKNAK
-107 EIASVTQEQIA
+107 ERQEITDTIKGQTA

-124 EETKL
+124 NEVKL
-129 TATQERELKNS
+129 TFAQESNYNARVKNSTEIQRLEESRKKWKQLGDTISNVKNIIAKNSPLDEDSELDTTKISKNFSAIQKEMQKLMSNESFSEDFKNVNTTKKYIENGISLIEQSLDKGTASIQQAVDKFQDNLARGIFYDFQGFIQQADETSIGDYVKSVFNKAGVDSDEAIKDFSNLISADVKSSSGELKEAYTQYATTLLELFDELE
-140 INKDTEISILNT
+140 NKFTEIAT
-152 KIKQYQKIKENIS
+152 
-165 DIRTLINEV
+165 
-174 NKETTNSNDSGEA
+174 
-187 KKGNDVSN
+187 
-195 EISSFQQNLL
+195 
-205 SVLTDPSLKK
+205 P
-215 GLKESSDNISED
+215 NISE
-227 INTYFSLISNSFN
+227 N
-240 RGTTEI
+240 RAKEL
-246 KNTIANV
+246 AV
-253 ENESN
+253 EFQS
-258 KVKQVFNTFEDIAN
+258 VVT
-272 WEDVDKNT
+272 
-280 GESRYYSF
+280 
-288 ADYVDDQLVAR
+288 
-299 GEDSAKIAKKF
+299 
-310 ETVISAMDM
+310 
-319 NASEEL
+319 
-325 NSAALNYTA
+325 
-334 TLKRLFEKLNEARQK
+334 
-349 VLSSTSTEEE
+349 
-359 VKTAAKDYQEYWVEI
+359 EI
-374 ASTIG
+374 ASVIG
-379 VLPDSVKN
+379 VLPKSIKDKTLKNIDAFTQDTEDKIQQSKEKIRNSIVQKN
-387 QMVSGLDSVI
+387 QADKIKLNVDISDE
-397 QTAEGKIEQR
+397 QTEEKIKNTSEYIIDQLTRMKTAQEAVTNEKGRTLKAEQYITEATGKS
-407 KRELQNKITGISSEQ
+407 ITGLM
-422 TKLKTAKES
+422 KLVE
-431 DLDDTE
+431 
-437 ITARIKTATET
+437 
-448 IISQLNTM
+448 
-456 TEKQDLVTA
+456 
-465 AKQKTL
+465 
-471 EAEQSIVKA
+471 
-480 TQESINALQT
+480 
-490 LVKQKEQIAEEISK
+490 QKEQIADRISK
-504 LKSEATGITNGKDK
+504 LKSEATGITDGKDK

-546 FVNSVAESNP
+546 FVNSVVESNP

-631 AVKNAITRASN
+631 AVKNAITNASN
-642 SINTITAELKTAA
+642 SISTITTELKTAA
-655 TSADGAKEATSP
+655 TSADGAKEATRP

-672 IALNDTFKQYSE
+672 TALNNTFKQYSE
-684 SLADIKTNAGIM
+684 SLADIKTNAGLI
-696 NGTAVTTKRGKKVAT
+696 NGTAVTAKRGKKAVT
-711 ETASMDDV
+711 ETDSMDDV
-719 AASAAKANEAS
+719 AASVAKANEAS

-776 RTAITTADAAKQQ
+776 RTATTTADAAKQQ
-789 QSAAQ
+789 QSATQ

-802 VGATLNNAGEKVGR
+802 VGATLNNAGEKVSR

-822 EAAQAGGTIDASVKI
+822 EAAQASGTIDASVKT

-843 RLKRLFTSYS
+843 RLKRLFTSYA

-859 QENLD
+859 QEDLD

-903 SVKLP
+903 SVELP

-921 AAVAEAT
+921 AAVTEAT

-934 LDEALSQALA
+934 LDEALNQALA

-960 QSTVD
+960 KSTTD
-965 AKRAK
+965 AKKAK

-1042 TSPDNSHVTSLAMK
+1042 TSPNNDRVTSLAMK
-1056 TGNLGAMIKQIPE
+1056 TGNIGSMIKQMPD

-1165 EIEGNGK
+1165 EIKSDGDTFK
-1172 AFNEFHSALE
+1172 KFASKLNE
-1182 QIEVDAKRLGP
+1182 IEVAAKELGKRLSSELSGDT
-1193 QLESALDKND
+1193 LGLDALKLFDKT
-1203 IVSLKALTDYDKN
+1203 LTN
-1216 LTDIEQ
+1216 IEQ
-1222 RVAKVTD
+1222 
-1229 GVISTTSKAV
+1229 KAAEITHI
-1239 KSVADQ
+1239 ADQ
-1245 KEELKNIDPTA
+1245 RKKIKDIDPTD
-1256 AINKALNLNVD
+1256 AISKALNLKVD
-1267 GAESAK
+1267 GTESAK
-1273 ITRLRKELE
+1273 IVRLRKELE
-1282 ESKTT
+1282 ESQKA
-1287 IAAARKAYEDDW
+1287 IDDARKAYENDW
-1299 SSDNFDK
+1299 SSESFDA
-1306 LVTAMKNGQ
+1306 LVTTMKNGSS
-1315 DAANKFTTAVKTAND
+1315 AAERFTTAVKTAND
-1330 TMADNGTRSNER
+1330 TIADNSVRSNER
-1342 QFEQIKDFLAN
+1342 QFEQIKDFLVN
-1353 YQTMLTTL
+1353 YQTMLTSL

-1368 GFKELGGDN
+1368 GFKQRDDYL
-1377 GVYKQTESAL
+1377 QTVKAL
-1387 KKMAEEAEKVKSAA
+1387 KNIVTEAEKVKSAA

-1407 AAMAKQFKDAKTPIE
+1407 ATMANEFKDAKTPIK
-1422 SVSDTLNAVKTK
+1422 SVSDALNVVKTK
-1434 IGETKAEADKFNG
+1434 IGETKAKADEFNG
-1447 ALKSQ
+1447 TLKSQ

-1481 DPAIYAR
+1481 DPAMYAR
-1488 YLEYIERYQELL
+1488 YLEYIERYQKLL
-1500 KSGKITQQNGQEYA
+1500 ESGKITQQNGQEYA

-1558 INIVEQGLRQIYQNV
+1558 INMVEQGLRQIYQNV

-1598 DDAGTRAKNLGASIS
+1598 DDAGTRAKNLGTSIS

-1671 DVTSIVDKFNEVGN
+1671 DVTGIVDKFNEVGKQHCPKFT
-1685 NYAISSA
+1685 ISVKGWRHSRPRKDMEFNDNF
-1692 GVGSALQRSAS
+1692 LY
-1703 ALHTAGNTLD
+1703 GNREVIFLCVQEITKVSLLKE
-1713 QSIGMIV
+1713 QS
-1720 AANDVAQDPE
+1720 
-1730 SVGNAL
+1730 
-1736 KVLSLRIRGAKTDLE
+1736 
-1751 QMGEST
+1751 
-1757 DDVAVSTSKLREQI
+1757 
-1771 KALTNV
+1771 LTN
-1777 DGKGGFDIL
+1777 
-1786 TKSGDFKS
+1786 
-1794 TYEIMEGIA
+1794 
-1803 NVWKEMND
+1803 
-1811 VDKASLLEQV
+1811 
-1821 AGKNRANVVSGMLD
+1821 
-1835 NWKDAQ
+1835 
-1841 DAAKTAAESAG
+1841 
-1852 SATKE
+1852 E
-1857 NETYLDSIN
+1857 NI
-1866 GKISQFTAAFEK
+1866 
-1878 LSKDVLDSDL
+1878 
-1888 IKFFIELATHIA
+1888 IKF
-1900 NLADEAVKLVD
+1900 
-1911 NFGLIPTALTG
+1911 
-1922 ISTGLVTSLI
+1922 
-1932 KNKGTSGKLYARLH
+1932 
-1946 KGNSCVGCRCQIIKY
+1946 RC
-1961 PNCWERLRAA
+1961 

>member
-31 FNVQIGD
+31 FNVQID
-38 KNLKTQLKSISKTIS
+38 PKSLEKQLTKISKTVAS
-53 GTLEKAMANTMK
+53 TLQNSMEKVRKEM
-65 AIDDYAE
+65 DSYAE
-72 SAQQAANVI
+72 SAQQAAIVI
-81 EQAQK
+81 RQA
-86 REQAAL
+86 
-92 TSNINLLTGSVQKRK
+92 
-107 EIASVTQEQIA
+107 
-118 AQKQLN
+118 
-124 EETKL
+124 
-129 TATQERELKNS
+129 QEREKAALITNVNLLAQSAQERKNAVDAINKQTSAQKNLNDQTQLTSTQKGKIDNSAIIKNLNRERDAYVELNTAVSDFNKVISSSEGVNNNTAANSIKSLKPVQKDIAAIVTDISFSAESEDDIKNS
-140 INKDTEISILNT
+140 VLSGFNAIEEGLNEGSEKVKTVIDNIQNSSKSSIKSILDLYSDVISAGDNGLLAQYIANDENATKEVIAEIVTKYGEIAEVSTHDVETTTDKAFDKISKAFNGLKDKLAATAKEVISADTEEAT
-152 KIKQYQKIKENIS
+152 KKAAVKYLTLFAQMADVIGALPDNVRKKAIEN
-165 DIRTLINEV
+165 V
-174 NKETTNSNDSGEA
+174 DS
-187 KKGNDVSN
+187 V
-195 EISSFQQNLL
+195 
-205 SVLTDPSLKK
+205 T
-215 GLKESSDNISED
+215 ED
-227 INTYFSLISNSFN
+227 I
-240 RGTTEI
+240 GKEI
-246 KNTIANV
+246 EQKTKELSQKYDEVA
-253 ENESN
+253 EQPDN
-258 KVKQVFNTFEDIAN
+258 KVKLN
-272 WEDVDKNT
+272 VDLNDEQIDTRVKET
-280 GESRYYSF
+280 SSYIVE
-288 ADYVDDQLVAR
+288 QLN
-299 GEDSAKIAKKF
+299 K
-310 ETVISAMDM
+310 M
-319 NASEEL
+319 
-325 NSAALNYTA
+325 
-334 TLKRLFEKLNEARQK
+334 
-349 VLSSTSTEEE
+349 
-359 VKTAAKDYQEYWVEI
+359 KDAQ
-374 ASTIG
+374 
-379 VLPDSVKN
+379 L
-387 QMVSGLDSVI
+387 
-397 QTAEGKIEQR
+397 
-407 KRELQNKITGISSEQ
+407 
-422 TKLKTAKES
+422 
-431 DLDDTE
+431 E
-437 ITARIKTATET
+437 IT
-448 IISQLNTM
+448 
-456 TEKQDLVTA
+456 V
-465 AKQKTL
+465 AKQGTL
-471 EAEQSIVKA
+471 EAEKAIVKA
-480 TQESINALQT
+480 TQDSINALKT
-490 LVKQKEQIAEEISK
+490 LVKQKEQIADEISK

-546 FVNSVAESNP
+546 FVNSVVESNP

-655 TSADGAKEATSP
+655 TSADGAKEATRP

-672 IALNDTFKQYSE
+672 TALNNTFKQYSE

-696 NGTAVTTKRGKKVAT
+696 NGTVTKAKRGKKAT
-711 ETASMDDV
+711 AETASMDDV
-719 AASAAKANEAS
+719 AASVTKANEAS

-776 RTAITTADAAKQQ
+776 RTATTTADAAKQQ

-822 EAAQAGGTIDASVKI
+822 EAAQASGTIDASVKT
-837 LVNAGN
+837 LVAAGS
-843 RLKRLFTSYS
+843 RLKRLFISYS

-864 KVAEI
+864 RVAEI

-898 LSAIN
+898 LSVIN
-903 SVKLP
+903 SVELP
-908 KDENGKTVTPKVD
+908 KDESGKTVTPKVD
-921 AAVAEAT
+921 AAVTEAT

-934 LDEALSQALA
+934 LDEALNQALA

-960 QSTVD
+960 KSTTD
-965 AKRAK
+965 AKKAK

-1042 TSPDNSHVTSLAMK
+1042 TSPNNDRVTSLAMK

-1069 GAVKDSYTKQF
+1069 GTVKDSYTKQF

-1148 ELQQRFDALNN
+1148 ELQQRFDALND

-1193 QLESALDKND
+1193 QLESALDKKD
-1203 IVSLKALTDYDKN
+1203 IVSLKALTNYDKN

-1287 IAAARKAYEDDW
+1287 IANTRKAYEDDW

-1377 GVYKQTESAL
+1377 GVYKQTKGALESMA
-1387 KKMAEEAEKVKSAA
+1387 KKAEQVKSAA

-1407 AAMAKQFKDAKTPIE
+1407 AAMAKQFENAKTPIE
-1422 SVSDTLNAVKTK
+1422 SVSDALNAVKTK

-1514 SKASKEFAELKKAVQ
+1514 SEASKEFAELKKAVQ

-1543 KLFETNIKSQFASQV
+1543 KLFETNIKSQFASQ
-1558 INIVEQGLRQIYQNV
+1558 IISMVEQGLRQIYQNV
-1573 VNIDSAMTELKKVTN
+1573 VHIDSAMTELKKVTN

-1671 DVTSIVDKFNEVGN
+1671 DVTSIVDKFNEVGKQHCPKFTISVKGWRHPRPRKDMEFNDNFLYGNREVIFFMCTRN
-1685 NYAISSA
+1685 NKGQFIKGTISNKRKHNKIPLSRLPYTLTA
-1692 GVGSALQRSAS
+1692 EQVEDKIVKFYKSLE
-1703 ALHTAGNTLD
+1703 TAGYTW
-1713 QSIGMIV
+1713 Q
-1720 AANDVAQDPE
+1720 
-1730 SVGNAL
+1730 
-1736 KVLSLRIRGAKTDLE
+1736 
-1751 QMGEST
+1751 
-1757 DDVAVSTSKLREQI
+1757 
-1771 KALTNV
+1771 
-1777 DGKGGFDIL
+1777 
-1786 TKSGDFKS
+1786 
-1794 TYEIMEGIA
+1794 
-1803 NVWKEMND
+1803 
-1811 VDKASLLEQV
+1811 QV
-1821 AGKNRANVVSGMLD
+1821 
-1835 NWKDAQ
+1835 
-1841 DAAKTAAESAG
+1841 
-1852 SATKE
+1852 
-1857 NETYLDSIN
+1857 
-1866 GKISQFTAAFEK
+1866 
-1878 LSKDVLDSDL
+1878 
-1888 IKFFIELATHIA
+1888 
-1900 NLADEAVKLVD
+1900 
-1911 NFGLIPTALTG
+1911 
-1922 ISTGLVTSLI
+1922 
-1932 KNKGTSGKLYARLH
+1932 
-1946 KGNSCVGCRCQIIKY
+1946 C
-1961 PNCWERLRAA
+1961 

>member
-23 DEIAKNKK
+23 NEIAKDKK

-53 GTLEKAMANTMK
+53 GAMEKAMANTMK
-65 AIDDYAE
+65 AIDDYAK
-72 SAQQAANVI
+72 SAQQAAAVI

-107 EIASVTQEQIA
+107 ELASATQEQIV

-124 EETKL
+124 EGIKL

-140 INKDTEISILNT
+140 INKDTEISALNT

-165 DIRTLINEV
+165 DIKTLVAEINA
-174 NKETTNSNDSGEA
+174 ETTNSNDDEKA
-187 KKGNDVSN
+187 KNGNDVSS
-195 EISSFQQNLL
+195 EISSFQQKLL
-205 SVLTDPSLKK
+205 STLKNPTLK
-215 GLKESSDNISED
+215 QGLQENSNDISKD
-227 INTYFSLISNSFN
+227 IDTYFSLMSDSFEK
-240 RGTTEI
+240 GAVEI
-246 KNTIANV
+246 KNV
-253 ENESN
+253 VGNETD
-258 KVKQVFNTFEDIAN
+258 KIKQVFNVFEDIVK
-272 WEDVDKNT
+272 WDDPDV
-280 GESRYYSF
+280 GYESF
-288 ADYVDDQLVAR
+288 TDYVKDQLAETE
-299 GEDSAKIAKKF
+299 EDSNKVAKQFK
-310 ETVISAMDM
+310 TVIKAIDM
-319 NASEEL
+319 KASEEL

-334 TLKRLFEKLNEARQK
+334 TLKSLFEKLNEARQK

-359 VKTAAKDYQEYWVEI
+359 VETAAKDYQEYWVEI

-379 VLPDSVKN
+379 ILPDSVKN
-387 QMVSGLDSVI
+387 QMVSGIDNTI
-397 QTAEGKIEQR
+397 QAVEERIEQR
-407 KRELQNKITGISSEQ
+407 KKELQNKVAGISDAQ
-422 TKLKTAKES
+422 TELKTMSEP

-437 ITARIKTATET
+437 ITARIKSTTET
-448 IISQLNTM
+448 IISQLDTM
-456 TEKQDLVTA
+456 AQKQKDVTA
-465 AKQKTL
+465 AKNGTL
-471 EAEQSIVKA
+471 EAEQAIYTETKKSID
-480 TQESINALQT
+480 ALQT

-504 LKSEATGITNGKDK
+504 LKSEATGITDGKNK

-546 FVNSVAESNP
+546 FVNSVVESNP

-569 AAIESIN
+569 AAIDSIN

-589 TKEDKTA
+589 TKEDKPT
-596 KGKRGGKKTQKA
+596 KGKRGKKTQKTE
-608 DTTEVDEA
+608 TTEVDEA

-631 AVKNAITRASN
+631 AVKNTIARASN
-642 SINTITAELKTAA
+642 SISTITAELKTAA
-655 TSADGAKEATSP
+655 ASADGAKEATRP

-672 IALNDTFKQYSE
+672 IALNNTFKQYSE
-684 SLADIKTNAGIM
+684 SLADIKNTAGLM
-696 NGTAVTTKRGKKVAT
+696 NGTAATAKRGKKAAT

-719 AASAAKANEAS
+719 AASVTKANEAS

-745 ATNGFAE
+745 ATDGFAE

-776 RTAITTADAAKQQ
+776 RTATTTADAAKQQ

-802 VGATLNNAGEKVGR
+802 VGATLNNAGEKVGK

-822 EAAQAGGTIDASVKI
+822 EAAQASGTIDASVKT
-837 LVNAGN
+837 LVAAGS

-898 LSAIN
+898 LSVIN

-965 AKRAK
+965 AKKAK

-1056 TGNLGAMIKQIPE
+1056 TGNLGAMIKQMPE

-1087 TAFYNG
+1087 TVFYNG

-1172 AFNEFHSALE
+1172 AFNEFHSALG

-1193 QLESALDKND
+1193 QLESALDKKD
-1203 IVSLKALTDYDKN
+1203 IVSLKALTDYDKI

-1222 RVAKVTD
+1222 RVAKVID

-1256 AINKALNLNVD
+1256 AINKALNLKVD

-1287 IAAARKAYEDDW
+1287 IADARKAYEDDW

-1353 YQTMLTTL
+1353 YQTMLTAL

-1368 GFKELGGDN
+1368 GFKQRDD
-1377 GVYKQTESAL
+1377 YQQTESAL
-1387 KKMAEEAEKVKSAA
+1387 KKMVEEAEKVKSAA

-1407 AAMAKQFKDAKTPIE
+1407 ATMAKQFENAKTPIE
-1422 SVSDTLNAVKTK
+1422 SVSDALNAVKTK

-1447 ALKSQ
+1447 NLKSQ

-1671 DVTSIVDKFNEVGN
+1671 DVTSIVDKFNEVGKQYCPKFTISVKRWRHPRPRKDMEFNDNFLYGNREVIFFMCTRN
-1685 NYAISSA
+1685 NKGQFIKETISNKRKHNKIPLLRLPYTLTAEQVEDKIIKFYKS
-1692 GVGSALQRSAS
+1692 LE
-1703 ALHTAGNTLD
+1703 TAGYTW
-1713 QSIGMIV
+1713 Q
-1720 AANDVAQDPE
+1720 
-1730 SVGNAL
+1730 
-1736 KVLSLRIRGAKTDLE
+1736 
-1751 QMGEST
+1751 
-1757 DDVAVSTSKLREQI
+1757 
-1771 KALTNV
+1771 
-1777 DGKGGFDIL
+1777 
-1786 TKSGDFKS
+1786 
-1794 TYEIMEGIA
+1794 
-1803 NVWKEMND
+1803 
-1811 VDKASLLEQV
+1811 QV
-1821 AGKNRANVVSGMLD
+1821 
-1835 NWKDAQ
+1835 
-1841 DAAKTAAESAG
+1841 
-1852 SATKE
+1852 
-1857 NETYLDSIN
+1857 
-1866 GKISQFTAAFEK
+1866 
-1878 LSKDVLDSDL
+1878 
-1888 IKFFIELATHIA
+1888 
-1900 NLADEAVKLVD
+1900 
-1911 NFGLIPTALTG
+1911 
-1922 ISTGLVTSLI
+1922 
-1932 KNKGTSGKLYARLH
+1932 
-1946 KGNSCVGCRCQIIKY
+1946 C
-1961 PNCWERLRAA
+1961 

>member
-31 FNVQIGD
+31 FNVQID
-38 KNLKTQLKSISKTIS
+38 PKSLEKQLTKISKTVAS
-53 GTLEKAMANTMK
+53 TLQNSMEKVRKEM
-65 AIDDYAE
+65 DSYAE
-72 SAQQAANVI
+72 SAQQAAIVI
-81 EQAQK
+81 RQA
-86 REQAAL
+86 
-92 TSNINLLTGSVQKRK
+92 
-107 EIASVTQEQIA
+107 
-118 AQKQLN
+118 
-124 EETKL
+124 
-129 TATQERELKNS
+129 QEREKAALITNVNLLAQSAQERKNAVDAINKQTSAQKNLNDQTQLTSTQKGKIDNSAIIKNLNRERDAYVELSTAVSDFNKVISSSEGVNNNTAANSIKSLKPVQKDIAAIVTDISFSAESEDDIKNS
-140 INKDTEISILNT
+140 VLSGFNAIEEGLNEGSEKVKTVIDNIQNSSKSSIKSILDLYSEVISAGDNGLLAQYIANDENATKEAIAEIVTKYGKIAEVSTHDVETTTDKAFDKISEAFNGLKDKLAATAKEVISADTEEAT
-152 KIKQYQKIKENIS
+152 KKAAVKYLALFAQMANVIGALPDNVRKKAIEN
-165 DIRTLINEV
+165 V
-174 NKETTNSNDSGEA
+174 DS
-187 KKGNDVSN
+187 V
-195 EISSFQQNLL
+195 
-205 SVLTDPSLKK
+205 T
-215 GLKESSDNISED
+215 ED
-227 INTYFSLISNSFN
+227 I
-240 RGTTEI
+240 GKEI
-246 KNTIANV
+246 EQKTKELSQKYDEVA
-253 ENESN
+253 EQPDN
-258 KVKQVFNTFEDIAN
+258 KVK
-272 WEDVDKNT
+272 
-280 GESRYYSF
+280 
-288 ADYVDDQLVAR
+288 
-299 GEDSAKIAKKF
+299 
-310 ETVISAMDM
+310 
-319 NASEEL
+319 L
-325 NSAALNYTA
+325 N
-334 TLKRLFEKLNEARQK
+334 
-349 VLSSTSTEEE
+349 V
-359 VKTAAKDYQEYWVEI
+359 
-374 ASTIG
+374 
-379 VLPDSVKN
+379 
-387 QMVSGLDSVI
+387 
-397 QTAEGKIEQR
+397 
-407 KRELQNKITGISSEQ
+407 
-422 TKLKTAKES
+422 
-431 DLDDTE
+431 DLDDEQIDTRVKETSSYIVEQLNKMKDAQLE
-437 ITARIKTATET
+437 IT
-448 IISQLNTM
+448 
-456 TEKQDLVTA
+456 V
-465 AKQKTL
+465 AKQGTL
-471 EAEQSIVKA
+471 EAEKAIVKA
-480 TQESINALQT
+480 TQDSINALKT
-490 LVKQKEQIAEEISK
+490 LVKQKEQIADEISK
-504 LKSEATGITNGKDK
+504 LKSEVTGITDGKDK

-631 AVKNAITRASN
+631 AVKNAITNASN
-642 SINTITAELKTAA
+642 SINTITTELKTAA
-655 TSADGAKEATSP
+655 TSADGAKEATRP

-672 IALNDTFKQYSE
+672 TALNNTFKQYSE
-684 SLADIKTNAGIM
+684 SLADIKTNAGLM
-696 NGTAVTTKRGKKVAT
+696 NGTVTKAKRGKKAT
-711 ETASMDDV
+711 AETASMDDV
-719 AASAAKANEAS
+719 AASVTKANEAS

-776 RTAITTADAAKQQ
+776 RTATTTADAAKQQ

-822 EAAQAGGTIDASVKI
+822 EAAQASGTIDASVKT

-843 RLKRLFTSYS
+843 RLKRLFTSYA

-921 AAVAEAT
+921 AAVTEAT

-960 QSTVD
+960 KSTTD
-965 AKRAK
+965 AEKAK

-985 SLTNAAKSITDS
+985 NLTNAAKSITDS

-1056 TGNLGAMIKQIPE
+1056 TGNLGAMIKQMPE
-1069 GAVKDSYTKQF
+1069 GVVKDSYTKQF

-1121 TQEAAKA
+1121 TQEAVKA

-1193 QLESALDKND
+1193 QLESALDKKD

-1287 IAAARKAYEDDW
+1287 IANARKAYEDDW

-1377 GVYKQTESAL
+1377 GVYKQTKGALESMA
-1387 KKMAEEAEKVKSAA
+1387 KKAEQVKSAA

-1407 AAMAKQFKDAKTPIE
+1407 AAMAKQFENAKTPIE
-1422 SVSDTLNAVKTK
+1422 SVSDALNAVKTK

-1558 INIVEQGLRQIYQNV
+1558 INMVEQGLRQIYQNV

-1841 DAAKTAAESAG
+1841 NAAKTAAESAG

-1911 NFGLIPTALTG
+1911 NIGLIPTAIGG
-1922 ISTGLVTSLI
+1922 IGAALGVSLI

>member
-1 MAEDLSIKV
+1 MAEDLSIKL

-16 GGVQGKL
+16 GDVQGKL
-23 DEIAKNKK
+23 DKIAKDKK

-38 KNLKTQLKSISKTIS
+38 KNLKTQLNNITKKISNAVQKSLDNYLDAMGGYSKKI
-53 GTLEKAMANTMK
+53 EQ
-65 AIDDYAE
+65 
-72 SAQQAANVI
+72 AQAVI

-86 REQAAL
+86 REETAL
-92 TSNINLLTGSVQKRK
+92 ISSVNLLAKNAK
-107 EIASVTQEQIA
+107 ERQEITDTIKGQTA

-124 EETKL
+124 NEVKL
-129 TATQERELKNS
+129 TFAQESNYNARVKNSTEIQRLEESRKKWKQLGDTISNVKNIIAKNSPLDEDSELDTTKISKNFSAIQKEMQKLMSNESFSEDFKNVNTTKKYIENGISLIEQSLDKGTASIQQAVDKFQDNLARGIFYDFQGFIQQADETSIGDYVKSVFNKAGVDSDEAIKDFSNLISADVKSSSGELKEAYTQYATTLLELFDELE
-140 INKDTEISILNT
+140 NKFTEIAT
-152 KIKQYQKIKENIS
+152 
-165 DIRTLINEV
+165 
-174 NKETTNSNDSGEA
+174 
-187 KKGNDVSN
+187 
-195 EISSFQQNLL
+195 
-205 SVLTDPSLKK
+205 P
-215 GLKESSDNISED
+215 NISE
-227 INTYFSLISNSFN
+227 N
-240 RGTTEI
+240 RAKEL
-246 KNTIANV
+246 AV
-253 ENESN
+253 EFQS
-258 KVKQVFNTFEDIAN
+258 VVT
-272 WEDVDKNT
+272 
-280 GESRYYSF
+280 
-288 ADYVDDQLVAR
+288 
-299 GEDSAKIAKKF
+299 
-310 ETVISAMDM
+310 
-319 NASEEL
+319 
-325 NSAALNYTA
+325 
-334 TLKRLFEKLNEARQK
+334 
-349 VLSSTSTEEE
+349 
-359 VKTAAKDYQEYWVEI
+359 EI
-374 ASTIG
+374 ASVIG
-379 VLPDSVKN
+379 VLPKSIKDKTLKNIDAFTQDTEDKIQQSKEKIRNSIVQKN
-387 QMVSGLDSVI
+387 QADKIKLNVDISDE
-397 QTAEGKIEQR
+397 QTEEKIKNTSEYIIDQLTRMKTAQAAVTNEKGKTLKAEQYITEATGKS
-407 KRELQNKITGISSEQ
+407 ITGLM
-422 TKLKTAKES
+422 KLVE
-431 DLDDTE
+431 
-437 ITARIKTATET
+437 
-448 IISQLNTM
+448 
-456 TEKQDLVTA
+456 
-465 AKQKTL
+465 
-471 EAEQSIVKA
+471 
-480 TQESINALQT
+480 
-490 LVKQKEQIAEEISK
+490 QKEQIADRISK
-504 LKSEATGITNGKDK
+504 LKSEATGITDGKDK

-546 FVNSVAESNP
+546 FVNSVVESNP

-576 KTLAISTAFLTSL
+576 KTLAISTVFMTSL

-596 KGKRGGKKTQKA
+596 KGKRSGKKTQKA

-631 AVKNAITRASN
+631 AVKNAITNASN
-642 SINTITAELKTAA
+642 SISTITTELKTAA
-655 TSADGAKEATSP
+655 TSADGAKEATRP

-672 IALNDTFKQYSE
+672 TALNNTFKQYSE
-684 SLADIKTNAGIM
+684 SLADIKTNAGLI
-696 NGTAVTTKRGKKVAT
+696 NGTAATAKRGKKAVT
-711 ETASMDDV
+711 ETDSMDDV
-719 AASAAKANEAS
+719 AASVAKANEAS

-776 RTAITTADAAKQQ
+776 RTATTTADAAKQQ

-802 VGATLNNAGEKVGR
+802 VGATLNNAGEKVSR

-822 EAAQAGGTIDASVKI
+822 EAAQASGTIDASVKT

-843 RLKRLFTSYS
+843 RLKRLFISYS

-864 KVAEI
+864 RVAEI

-903 SVKLP
+903 SVELP
-908 KDENGKTVTPKVD
+908 KDESGKTVTPKVD
-921 AAVAEAT
+921 ATVTEAT

-944 TLKDTSGLDAK
+944 TLKNTSNLDAK

-965 AKRAK
+965 AKKAK

-1056 TGNLGAMIKQIPE
+1056 TGNIGSMIKQMPD

-1128 AAQSAIKSA
+1128 AAQSAIKST

-1148 ELQQRFDALNN
+1148 ELQQRFDVLNN

-1193 QLESALDKND
+1193 QLESALDKKD

-1287 IAAARKAYEDDW
+1287 IANARKAYEDDW

-1377 GVYKQTESAL
+1377 GVYKQTKGALESMA
-1387 KKMAEEAEKVKSAA
+1387 KKAEQVKSAA

-1407 AAMAKQFKDAKTPIE
+1407 AAMAKQFENAKTPIE
-1422 SVSDTLNAVKTK
+1422 SVSDALNAVKTK

-1514 SKASKEFAELKKAVQ
+1514 SEASKEFAELKKAVQ

-1558 INIVEQGLRQIYQNV
+1558 INMVEQGLRQIYQNV

-1598 DDAGTRAKNLGASIS
+1598 DDAGTRAKNLGTSIS

-1841 DAAKTAAESAG
+1841 NAAKTAAESAG

-1911 NFGLIPTALTG
+1911 NIGLIPTAIGG
-1922 ISTGLVTSLI
+1922 IGAALGVSLI

>member
-31 FNVQIGD
+31 FNVQID
-38 KNLKTQLKSISKTIS
+38 PKSLEKQLTKISKTVAS
-53 GTLEKAMANTMK
+53 TLQNSMEKVRKEM
-65 AIDDYAE
+65 DSYAE
-72 SAQQAANVI
+72 SAQQAAIVI
-81 EQAQK
+81 RQA
-86 REQAAL
+86 
-92 TSNINLLTGSVQKRK
+92 
-107 EIASVTQEQIA
+107 
-118 AQKQLN
+118 
-124 EETKL
+124 
-129 TATQERELKNS
+129 QEREKAALITNVNLLAQSAQERKNAVDAINKQTSAQKNLNDQTQLTSTQKGKIDNSAIIKNLNRERDAYVELSTAVSDFNKVISSSEGVNNNTAANSIKSLKPVQKDIAAIVTDISFSAESEDDIKNS
-140 INKDTEISILNT
+140 VLSGFNAIEEGLNEGSEKVKTVIDNIQNSSKSSIKSILDLYSEVISAGDNGLLAQYIANDENATKEAIAEIVTKYGEIAEVSTHDVETTTDKAFDKISEAFNGLKDKLAATAKEVISADTEEAT
-152 KIKQYQKIKENIS
+152 KKAAVKYLALFAQMADVIGALPDNVRKKAIEN
-165 DIRTLINEV
+165 V
-174 NKETTNSNDSGEA
+174 DS
-187 KKGNDVSN
+187 V
-195 EISSFQQNLL
+195 
-205 SVLTDPSLKK
+205 T
-215 GLKESSDNISED
+215 ED
-227 INTYFSLISNSFN
+227 I
-240 RGTTEI
+240 GKEI
-246 KNTIANV
+246 EQKTKELSQKYDEVA
-253 ENESN
+253 EQPDN
-258 KVKQVFNTFEDIAN
+258 KVKLN
-272 WEDVDKNT
+272 VDLNDEQIDTRVKET
-280 GESRYYSF
+280 SSYIVE
-288 ADYVDDQLVAR
+288 QLN
-299 GEDSAKIAKKF
+299 K
-310 ETVISAMDM
+310 M
-319 NASEEL
+319 
-325 NSAALNYTA
+325 
-334 TLKRLFEKLNEARQK
+334 
-349 VLSSTSTEEE
+349 
-359 VKTAAKDYQEYWVEI
+359 KDAQ
-374 ASTIG
+374 
-379 VLPDSVKN
+379 L
-387 QMVSGLDSVI
+387 
-397 QTAEGKIEQR
+397 
-407 KRELQNKITGISSEQ
+407 
-422 TKLKTAKES
+422 
-431 DLDDTE
+431 E
-437 ITARIKTATET
+437 IT
-448 IISQLNTM
+448 
-456 TEKQDLVTA
+456 V
-465 AKQKTL
+465 AKQGTL
-471 EAEQSIVKA
+471 EAEKAIVKA
-480 TQESINALQT
+480 TQDSINALKT
-490 LVKQKEQIAEEISK
+490 LVKQKEQIADEISK
-504 LKSEATGITNGKDK
+504 LKSEVTGITDGKDK

-546 FVNSVAESNP
+546 FVNSVVESNP

-576 KTLAISTAFLTSL
+576 NTLGVSTAFLTSL

-631 AVKNAITRASN
+631 AVKNAITNASN
-642 SINTITAELKTAA
+642 SISVITTELKTAA
-655 TSADGAKEATSP
+655 TSADGAKEATRP

-672 IALNDTFKQYSE
+672 TALNNTFKQYSE
-684 SLADIKTNAGIM
+684 SLADIKTNAGLM
-696 NGTAVTTKRGKKVAT
+696 NGTVTKVKRGKKAT
-711 ETASMDDV
+711 AETASMDDV
-719 AASAAKANEAS
+719 AASVTKANEAS

-776 RTAITTADAAKQQ
+776 RTATTTVDAAKQQ

-822 EAAQAGGTIDASVKI
+822 EAAQASGTIDASVKT

-843 RLKRLFTSYS
+843 RLKRLFTSYA

-864 KVAEI
+864 RVAEI

-903 SVKLP
+903 SVELP

-965 AKRAK
+965 AKKAK

-1042 TSPDNSHVTSLAMK
+1042 TSPNNDRVTSLAMK
-1056 TGNLGAMIKQIPE
+1056 TGNIGSMIKQMPD

-1128 AAQSAIKSA
+1128 AAQVADEESEGTNALLVNAAKYAEFTQALDEATKFQFDNKTTENYDNSVKKLSA
-1137 QDLEQRQALAT
+1137 DLSSVFDAIARFDNDGSDRNADILQAAIRQAEKDVADIKTQTVQLQ
-1148 ELQQRFDALNN
+1148 ELSKIDPAAS
-1159 TIAKGK
+1159 I
-1165 EIEGNGK
+1165 
-1172 AFNEFHSALE
+1172 
-1182 QIEVDAKRLGP
+1182 
-1193 QLESALDKND
+1193 
-1203 IVSLKALTDYDKN
+1203 
-1216 LTDIEQ
+1216 
-1222 RVAKVTD
+1222 
-1229 GVISTTSKAV
+1229 SKASKLDV
-1239 KSVADQ
+1239 
-1245 KEELKNIDPTA
+1245 NGT
-1256 AINKALNLNVD
+1256 
-1267 GAESAK
+1267 ESAK
-1273 ITRLRKELE
+1273 ITRLREEFKETQTALE
-1282 ESKTT
+1282 K
-1287 IAAARKAYEDDW
+1287 ARKEYEKDW
-1299 SSDNFDK
+1299 SSENFDK
-1306 LVTAMKNGQ
+1306 LKIAMDNCSS
-1315 DAANKFTTAVKTAND
+1315 AAKRLTTAVNTAND
-1330 TMADNGTRSNER
+1330 TMADNSVRSNER

-1368 GFKELGGDN
+1368 GFKDN
-1377 GVYKQTESAL
+1377 GIYQQTESAL
-1387 KKMAEEAEKVKSAA
+1387 KKMVEEAEKVKSAA

-1407 AAMAKQFKDAKTPIE
+1407 VAMAKQFENAKTPIE
-1422 SVSDTLNAVKTK
+1422 SVSDALNAVKTK

-1488 YLEYIERYQELL
+1488 YLEYIERYQKLL
-1500 KSGKITQQNGQEYA
+1500 ESGKITQQNGQEYA
-1514 SKASKEFAELKKAVQ
+1514 SEASKEFAELKKAVQ

-1558 INIVEQGLRQIYQNV
+1558 INMVQQGLRQIYQNV
-1573 VNIDSAMTELKKVTN
+1573 VNIDSTMTELKKVTN

-1598 DDAGTRAKNLGASIS
+1598 DDAGTRAKNLGTSIS

-1626 YNLKDSKELADAAVL
+1626 YNLKDAKELADAAVL

-1841 DAAKTAAESAG
+1841 NAAKTAAESAG

-1911 NFGLIPTALTG
+1911 NIGLIPTAIGG
-1922 ISTGLVTSLI
+1922 IGAALGVSLI

>member
-31 FNVQIGD
+31 FNVQID
-38 KNLKTQLKSISKTIS
+38 PKSLEKQLTKISKTVAS
-53 GTLEKAMANTMK
+53 TLQNSMEKVRKEM
-65 AIDDYAE
+65 DSYAE
-72 SAQQAANVI
+72 SAQQAAIVI
-81 EQAQK
+81 RQA
-86 REQAAL
+86 
-92 TSNINLLTGSVQKRK
+92 
-107 EIASVTQEQIA
+107 
-118 AQKQLN
+118 
-124 EETKL
+124 
-129 TATQERELKNS
+129 QEREKAALITNVNLLAQSAQERKNAVDAINKQTSAQKNLNDQTQLTSTQKGKIDNSAIIKNLNRERDAYVELSTAVSDFNKVISSSEGVNNNTAANSIKSLKPVQKDIAAIVTDISFSAESEDDIKNS
-140 INKDTEISILNT
+140 VLSGFNAIEEGLNEGSEKVKTVIDNIQNSSKSSIKSILDLYSEVISAGDNGLLAQYIANDENATKEAIAEIVTKYGKIAEVSTHDVETTTDKAFDKISEAFNGLKDKLAATAKEVISADTEEAT
-152 KIKQYQKIKENIS
+152 KKAAVKYLALFAQMANVIGALPDNVRKKAIEN
-165 DIRTLINEV
+165 V
-174 NKETTNSNDSGEA
+174 DS
-187 KKGNDVSN
+187 V
-195 EISSFQQNLL
+195 
-205 SVLTDPSLKK
+205 T
-215 GLKESSDNISED
+215 ED
-227 INTYFSLISNSFN
+227 I
-240 RGTTEI
+240 GKEI
-246 KNTIANV
+246 EQKTKELSQKYDEVA
-253 ENESN
+253 EQPDN
-258 KVKQVFNTFEDIAN
+258 KVK
-272 WEDVDKNT
+272 
-280 GESRYYSF
+280 
-288 ADYVDDQLVAR
+288 
-299 GEDSAKIAKKF
+299 
-310 ETVISAMDM
+310 
-319 NASEEL
+319 L
-325 NSAALNYTA
+325 N
-334 TLKRLFEKLNEARQK
+334 
-349 VLSSTSTEEE
+349 V
-359 VKTAAKDYQEYWVEI
+359 
-374 ASTIG
+374 
-379 VLPDSVKN
+379 
-387 QMVSGLDSVI
+387 
-397 QTAEGKIEQR
+397 
-407 KRELQNKITGISSEQ
+407 
-422 TKLKTAKES
+422 
-431 DLDDTE
+431 DLDDEQIDTRVKETSSYIVEQLNKMKDAQLE
-437 ITARIKTATET
+437 IT
-448 IISQLNTM
+448 
-456 TEKQDLVTA
+456 V
-465 AKQKTL
+465 AKQGTL
-471 EAEQSIVKA
+471 EAEKAIVKA
-480 TQESINALQT
+480 TQDSINALKT
-490 LVKQKEQIAEEISK
+490 LVKQKEQIADEISK
-504 LKSEATGITNGKDK
+504 LKSEVTGITDGKDK

-631 AVKNAITRASN
+631 AVKNAITNASN
-642 SINTITAELKTAA
+642 SINTITTELKTAA
-655 TSADGAKEATSP
+655 TSADGAKEATRP

-672 IALNDTFKQYSE
+672 TALNNTFKQYSE
-684 SLADIKTNAGIM
+684 SLADIKTNAGLM
-696 NGTAVTTKRGKKVAT
+696 NGTVTKAKRGKKAT
-711 ETASMDDV
+711 AETASMDDV
-719 AASAAKANEAS
+719 AASVTKANEAS

-776 RTAITTADAAKQQ
+776 RTATTTADAAKQQ

-822 EAAQAGGTIDASVKI
+822 EAAQASGTIDASVKT

-843 RLKRLFTSYS
+843 RLKRLFTSYA

-921 AAVAEAT
+921 AAVTEAT

-960 QSTVD
+960 KSTTD
-965 AKRAK
+965 AEKAK

-1056 TGNLGAMIKQIPE
+1056 TGNLGAMIKQMPE

-1121 TQEAAKA
+1121 TQEAVKA

-1193 QLESALDKND
+1193 QLESALDKKD

-1287 IAAARKAYEDDW
+1287 IANARKAYEDDW

-1377 GVYKQTESAL
+1377 GVYKQTKGALESMA
-1387 KKMAEEAEKVKSAA
+1387 KKAEQVKSAA

-1407 AAMAKQFKDAKTPIE
+1407 AAMAKQFENAKTPIE
-1422 SVSDTLNAVKTK
+1422 SVSDALNAVKTK

-1514 SKASKEFAELKKAVQ
+1514 SEASKEFAELKKAVQ

-1558 INIVEQGLRQIYQNV
+1558 INMVEQGLRQIYQNV

-1671 DVTSIVDKFNEVGN
+1671 DVTSIVDKFNEVGKQHCPKFT
-1685 NYAISSA
+1685 IS
-1692 GVGSALQRSAS
+1692 V
-1703 ALHTAGNTLD
+1703 
-1713 QSIGMIV
+1713 
-1720 AANDVAQDPE
+1720 
-1730 SVGNAL
+1730 
-1736 KVLSLRIRGAKTDLE
+1736 
-1751 QMGEST
+1751 
-1757 DDVAVSTSKLREQI
+1757 
-1771 KALTNV
+1771 
-1777 DGKGGFDIL
+1777 KGWRHPRPRKD
-1786 TKSGDFKS
+1786 
-1794 TYEIMEGIA
+1794 MEF
-1803 NVWKEMND
+1803 N
-1811 VDKASLLEQV
+1811 
-1821 AGKNRANVVSGMLD
+1821 
-1835 NWKDAQ
+1835 
-1841 DAAKTAAESAG
+1841 
-1852 SATKE
+1852 
-1857 NETYLDSIN
+1857 
-1866 GKISQFTAAFEK
+1866 
-1878 LSKDVLDSDL
+1878 
-1888 IKFFIELATHIA
+1888 
-1900 NLADEAVKLVD
+1900 D
-1911 NFGLIPTALTG
+1911 NF
-1922 ISTGLVTSLI
+1922 
-1932 KNKGTSGKLYARLH
+1932 LY
-1946 KGNSCVGCRCQIIKY
+1946 GNREVIFFYVYKK
-1961 PNCWERLRAA
+1961 

>member
-16 GGVQGKL
+16 GSVQGKL
-23 DEIAKNKK
+23 DEIAKKKK

-38 KNLKTQLKSISKTIS
+38 TNLKTQLKSISKTIS

-65 AIDDYAE
+65 AIDDYAK
-72 SAQQAANVI
+72 SAQQAATVI

-92 TSNINLLTGSVQKRK
+92 ISNVNLLARNAQERK
-107 EIASVTQEQIA
+107 EITNAIQGQVA
-118 AQKQLN
+118 AQNKLRN
-124 EETKL
+124 ETAL
-129 TATQERELKNS
+129 TAAQENELRKMSNRDLT
-140 INKDTEISILNT
+140 IRQLRAEQQEWEQLEKEISDVNNL
-152 KIKQYQKIKENIS
+152 IKEKNRAADTGS
-165 DIRTLINEV
+165 KKNNKKDDAEFTVDQKFPEVQKELLNLMTDDDAFDIGIG
-174 NKETTNSNDSGEA
+174 K
-187 KKGNDVSN
+187 
-195 EISSFQQNLL
+195 SSE
-205 SVLTDPSLKK
+205 KA
-215 GLKESSDNISED
+215 SED
-227 INTYFSLISNSFN
+227 ILTGFNLISDSIGKGKDAIRKAVAEFQ
-240 RGTTEI
+240 GESGAGSIFDTFSYLFDVEGDYSGDIDAWIDAEIPDEKI
-246 KNTIANV
+246 KNALSKKFKSIITAASDDS
-253 ENESN
+253 ENELSN
-258 KVKQVFNTFEDIAN
+258 AYNQYVNTISKLFEDYYAAIEKITNKASTTK
-272 WEDVDKNT
+272 DVEK
-280 GESRYYSF
+280 GVKEL
-288 ADYVDDQLVAR
+288 Q
-299 GEDSAKIAKKF
+299 
-310 ETVISAMDM
+310 TVI
-319 NASEEL
+319 
-325 NSAALNYTA
+325 
-334 TLKRLFEKLNEARQK
+334 
-349 VLSSTSTEEE
+349 
-359 VKTAAKDYQEYWVEI
+359 VEI

-379 VLPDSVKN
+379 ILPDNVKEKMLAN
-387 QMVSGLDSVI
+387 VTEPLDKVKE
-397 QTAEGKIEQR
+397 AIEQR
-407 KRELQNKITGISSEQ
+407 KEALKNKMLGNDEQ
-422 TKLKTAKES
+422 GSNDVKLKVDIDDA
-431 DLDDTE
+431 DTE
-437 ITARIKTATET
+437 ERLKNTTET
-448 IISQLNTM
+448 IISQLDTM
-456 TEKQDLVTA
+456 AQKQRDITA
-465 AKQKTL
+465 AKEATVK
-471 EAEQSIVKA
+471 AEQSIYTE
-480 TQESINALQT
+480 TQKSIKELQT
-490 LVKQKEQIAEEISK
+490 LVEQKEQLAKKISE
-504 LKSEATGITNGKDK
+504 LRSEATGIPDGKGQTE
-518 ADDAKTLLETLSAIN
+518 DAKMLMETLSAID
-533 PSKVKDVLDKVSA
+533 PSKVKTVLDNVST
-546 FVNSVAESNP
+546 FVDSVVKSNSE
-556 KLETTKTKAAEFN
+556 LEATKTKAAEFN

-596 KGKRGGKKTQKA
+596 KGKRGGKKTQKV
-608 DTTEVDEA
+608 DTTEVDET

-631 AVKNAITRASN
+631 AVKNAITNASN
-642 SINTITAELKTAA
+642 SISTITTELKTAA
-655 TSADGAKEATSP
+655 TSADGAKEATRP

-672 IALNDTFKQYSE
+672 IALNNTFKQYSE

-696 NGTAVTTKRGKKVAT
+696 NGTVTKAKRGKKAT
-711 ETASMDDV
+711 AETASMDDV
-719 AASAAKANEAS
+719 AASVTKANEAS

-776 RTAITTADAAKQQ
+776 RTATTTADAAKQQ

-822 EAAQAGGTIDASVKI
+822 EAAQASGTIDASVKT

-843 RLKRLFTSYS
+843 RLKRLFTSYA

-965 AKRAK
+965 AKKAK

-1042 TSPDNSHVTSLAMK
+1042 TSPNNDRVTSLAMK
-1056 TGNLGAMIKQIPE
+1056 TGNIGSMIKQMPD

-1128 AAQSAIKSA
+1128 AAQVANEESESTNALLTNVAKWAEFTQAYDEAAKFQFDNKTTENYDNSVKKLSA
-1137 QDLEQRQALAT
+1137 DLSYVLEI
-1148 ELQQRFDALNN
+1148 
-1159 TIAKGK
+1159 IA
-1165 EIEGNGK
+1165 
-1172 AFNEFHSALE
+1172 
-1182 QIEVDAKRLGP
+1182 R
-1193 QLESALDKND
+1193 LDKEGGDRNADVLQTAIRAAEKD
-1203 IVSLKALTDYDKN
+1203 IA
-1216 LTDIEQ
+1216 DIKTQTAQLQELSKIDP
-1222 RVAKVTD
+1222 AAS
-1229 GVISTTSKAV
+1229 ISKASKLDV
-1239 KSVADQ
+1239 
-1245 KEELKNIDPTA
+1245 NGT
-1256 AINKALNLNVD
+1256 
-1267 GAESAK
+1267 ESAK
-1273 ITRLRKELE
+1273 ITRLREEFKETQTALE
-1282 ESKTT
+1282 K
-1287 IAAARKAYEDDW
+1287 ARKEYEKDW
-1299 SSDNFDK
+1299 SSENFDK
-1306 LVTAMKNGQ
+1306 LKIAMNNCASAAKN
-1315 DAANKFTTAVKTAND
+1315 FTTAVNTAND
-1330 TMADNGTRSNER
+1330 TMADNSVKSNER

-1353 YQTMLTTL
+1353 YQTMLTAL

-1368 GFKELGGDN
+1368 GFKQRDD
-1377 GVYKQTESAL
+1377 YQQTESAL
-1387 KKMAEEAEKVKSAA
+1387 KKMVEEAEKVKSAA

-1407 AAMAKQFKDAKTPIE
+1407 AAMAKQFENAKTPIE
-1422 SVSDTLNAVKTK
+1422 SVSDALNAVKTK

-1447 ALKSQ
+1447 NLKSQ

-1558 INIVEQGLRQIYQNV
+1558 INMVEQGLRQIYQNV

-1646 DGISS
+1646 D
-1651 VNDAS
+1651 
-1656 ESIISTMKAFGVEAK
+1656 
-1671 DVTSIVDKFNEVGN
+1671 
-1685 NYAISSA
+1685 
-1692 GVGSALQRSAS
+1692 
-1703 ALHTAGNTLD
+1703 
-1713 QSIGMIV
+1713 
-1720 AANDVAQDPE
+1720 
-1730 SVGNAL
+1730 
-1736 KVLSLRIRGAKTDLE
+1736 
-1751 QMGEST
+1751 
-1757 DDVAVSTSKLREQI
+1757 
-1771 KALTNV
+1771 
-1777 DGKGGFDIL
+1777 
-1786 TKSGDFKS
+1786 
-1794 TYEIMEGIA
+1794 
-1803 NVWKEMND
+1803 
-1811 VDKASLLEQV
+1811 
-1821 AGKNRANVVSGMLD
+1821 
-1835 NWKDAQ
+1835 
-1841 DAAKTAAESAG
+1841 
-1852 SATKE
+1852 
-1857 NETYLDSIN
+1857 
-1866 GKISQFTAAFEK
+1866 
-1878 LSKDVLDSDL
+1878 
-1888 IKFFIELATHIA
+1888 
-1900 NLADEAVKLVD
+1900 
-1911 NFGLIPTALTG
+1911 
-1922 ISTGLVTSLI
+1922 
-1932 KNKGTSGKLYARLH
+1932 
-1946 KGNSCVGCRCQIIKY
+1946 
-1961 PNCWERLRAA
+1961 

>member
-31 FNVQIGD
+31 FNVQID
-38 KNLKTQLKSISKTIS
+38 PKSLEKQLTKISKTVAS
-53 GTLEKAMANTMK
+53 TLQNSMEKVRKEM
-65 AIDDYAE
+65 DSYAE
-72 SAQQAANVI
+72 SAQQATIVI
-81 EQAQK
+81 RQA
-86 REQAAL
+86 
-92 TSNINLLTGSVQKRK
+92 
-107 EIASVTQEQIA
+107 
-118 AQKQLN
+118 
-124 EETKL
+124 
-129 TATQERELKNS
+129 QEREKAALITNVNLLAQSAQERKNAVDAINKQTSAQKNLNDQTQLTSTQKGKIDNSAIIKNLNRERDAYVELSTAVSDFNKVISSSEGVNNNTAANSIKSLKPVQKDIAAIVTDISFSAESEDDIKNS
-140 INKDTEISILNT
+140 VLSGFNAIEEGLNEGSEKVKTVIDNIQNSSKSSIKSILDLYSEVISAGDNGLLAQYIANDENATEGAIAEIVTKYGEIVEVSTHDVETTTDKAFDKISKAFNGLKDKLAATAKEVISADTEEAT
-152 KIKQYQKIKENIS
+152 KKAAVKYLALFAQMADVIGALPDNVRKKAIEN
-165 DIRTLINEV
+165 V
-174 NKETTNSNDSGEA
+174 DS
-187 KKGNDVSN
+187 V
-195 EISSFQQNLL
+195 
-205 SVLTDPSLKK
+205 T
-215 GLKESSDNISED
+215 ED
-227 INTYFSLISNSFN
+227 I
-240 RGTTEI
+240 GKEI
-246 KNTIANV
+246 EQKTKELSQKYDEVA
-253 ENESN
+253 EQPDN
-258 KVKQVFNTFEDIAN
+258 KVKLN
-272 WEDVDKNT
+272 VDLNDEQIDTRVKET
-280 GESRYYSF
+280 SSYIVE
-288 ADYVDDQLVAR
+288 QLN
-299 GEDSAKIAKKF
+299 K
-310 ETVISAMDM
+310 M
-319 NASEEL
+319 
-325 NSAALNYTA
+325 
-334 TLKRLFEKLNEARQK
+334 
-349 VLSSTSTEEE
+349 
-359 VKTAAKDYQEYWVEI
+359 KDAQ
-374 ASTIG
+374 
-379 VLPDSVKN
+379 L
-387 QMVSGLDSVI
+387 
-397 QTAEGKIEQR
+397 
-407 KRELQNKITGISSEQ
+407 
-422 TKLKTAKES
+422 
-431 DLDDTE
+431 E
-437 ITARIKTATET
+437 ITE
-448 IISQLNTM
+448 
-456 TEKQDLVTA
+456 
-465 AKQKTL
+465 AKQGTL
-471 EAEQSIVKA
+471 EAEKAIVKA
-480 TQESINALQT
+480 TQDSINALKT
-490 LVKQKEQIAEEISK
+490 LVDQKEQIADKISK
-504 LKSEATGITNGKDK
+504 LKSEATGITDGKDK

-546 FVNSVAESNP
+546 FVNSVVESNP

-576 KTLAISTAFLTSL
+576 NTLGTSTAFLTSL
-589 TKEDKTA
+589 TKEDKPT

-608 DTTEVDEA
+608 DATEVDEA

-631 AVKNAITRASN
+631 AVKNAITNASN
-642 SINTITAELKTAA
+642 SISTITTELKTAA
-655 TSADGAKEATSP
+655 TSADGAKEATRP

-672 IALNDTFKQYSE
+672 IALNNTFKQYSE
-684 SLADIKTNAGIM
+684 SLADIKNTAGLM
-696 NGTAVTTKRGKKVAT
+696 NGTTATAKRGKKVTT

-719 AASAAKANEAS
+719 SASVTKANEAS
-730 TQIHTVF
+730 TQIHTIF

-745 ATNGFAE
+745 ATDGFAE

-767 ILAYKTTGE
+767 ILAYKTAGE
-776 RTAITTADAAKQQ
+776 RTATTTANAAKQQ

-802 VGATLNNAGEKVGR
+802 VGATLNNVGEKVGR

-822 EAAQAGGTIDASVKI
+822 EAAQASGTIDASVKT

-843 RLKRLFTSYS
+843 RVKRLFTSYA

-921 AAVAEAT
+921 AAVTEAT

-934 LDEALSQALA
+934 LDEALNQALA

-960 QSTVD
+960 KSTTD
-965 AKRAK
+965 AKKAK

-1042 TSPDNSHVTSLAMK
+1042 TSPNNDRVTSLAMK
-1056 TGNLGAMIKQIPE
+1056 TGNIGSMIKQMPD

-1128 AAQSAIKSA
+1128 AAQRAIKSA

-1148 ELQQRFDALNN
+1148 ELQQRFDALND

-1172 AFNEFHSALE
+1172 AFNGFHSALE

-1193 QLESALDKND
+1193 QLESALDKKD
-1203 IVSLKALTDYDKN
+1203 IVSLKALTNYDKN

-1256 AINKALNLNVD
+1256 AFNKALNLKVD

-1273 ITRLRKELE
+1273 ITRLRKELK
-1282 ESKTT
+1282 ESNTT
-1287 IAAARKAYEDDW
+1287 IADARKAYEDDW

-1315 DAANKFTTAVKTAND
+1315 NAANKFTTAVKTAND

-1353 YQTMLTTL
+1353 HKTMLTAL

-1368 GFKELGGDN
+1368 GFKDN
-1377 GVYKQTESAL
+1377 GIYQQTESAL
-1387 KKMAEEAEKVKSAA
+1387 KKMAEEAEQVKSAA

-1407 AAMAKQFKDAKTPIE
+1407 AAMAKQFENAKTPIE
-1422 SVSDTLNAVKTK
+1422 SVSDALNAVKTK

-1447 ALKSQ
+1447 NLKSQ

-1514 SKASKEFAELKKAVQ
+1514 SEASKEFAELKKAVQ

-1558 INIVEQGLRQIYQNV
+1558 ISMVEQGLRQIYQNV
-1573 VNIDSAMTELKKVTN
+1573 VNIDSAMTELKKVTD

-1626 YNLKDSKELADAAVL
+1626 YSLEDSKELADAAVL

-1803 NVWKEMND
+1803 NVWKKMND

>member
-31 FNVQIGD
+31 FNVQID
-38 KNLKTQLKSISKTIS
+38 PKSLEKQLTKISKTVAS
-53 GTLEKAMANTMK
+53 TLQNSMEKVRKEM
-65 AIDDYAE
+65 DSYAE
-72 SAQQAANVI
+72 SAQQAAIVI
-81 EQAQK
+81 RQAQE
-86 REQAAL
+86 REKAAL
-92 TSNINLLTGSVQKRK
+92 ITNVNLLAQSAQERKNAVDAINKQTSAQKNLNDQTQLTSTQKGKIDNSAIIKNLNCERDAYVELSTAVSDFNKVISSSEGVNNNVAATTAETLKSVQK
-107 EIASVTQEQIA
+107 
-118 AQKQLN
+118 
-124 EETKL
+124 
-129 TATQERELKNS
+129 
-140 INKDTEISILNT
+140 DILNIMT
-152 KIKQYQKIKENIS
+152 DSSFRGGI
-165 DIRTLINEV
+165 D
-174 NKETTNSNDSGEA
+174 ETAEEA
-187 KKGNDVSN
+187 KSALSAQFDTIEKTLDKGS
-195 EISSFQQNLL
+195 
-205 SVLTDPSLKK
+205 
-215 GLKESSDNISED
+215 
-227 INTYFSLISNSFN
+227 
-240 RGTTEI
+240 TEI
-246 KNTIANV
+246 KAAVNHAQTKIGSEIKGIVKSYKNFVVQGDEGNLEEYIKQNSDDVADAIAKYG
-253 ENESN
+253 EI
-258 KVKQVFNTFEDIAN
+258 VKTSTDEADEDI
-272 WEDVDKNT
+272 EDAFNHFSSIFKNLK
-280 GESRYYSF
+280 EKLDN
-288 ADYVDDQLVAR
+288 AAKNVA
-299 GEDSAKIAKKF
+299 SAETDEAAKK
-310 ETVISAMDM
+310 
-319 NASEEL
+319 
-325 NSAALNYTA
+325 AAIKYQA
-334 TLKRLFEKLNEARQK
+334 YFAQI
-349 VLSSTSTEEE
+349 TSL
-359 VKTAAKDYQEYWVEI
+359 
-374 ASTIG
+374 IG
-379 VLPDSVKN
+379 VLPDDVRKKAIEN
-387 QMVSGLDSVI
+387 VDSVTEDI
-397 QTAEGKIEQR
+397 GKEIEQ
-407 KRELQNKITGISSEQ
+407 KTKELSQKYDEVAEQPDNKV
-422 TKLKTAKES
+422 KLNV
-431 DLDDTE
+431 DLDDEQIDTRVKETSSYIVEQLNKMKDAQLE
-437 ITARIKTATET
+437 IT
-448 IISQLNTM
+448 
-456 TEKQDLVTA
+456 V
-465 AKQKTL
+465 AKQGTL
-471 EAEQSIVKA
+471 EAEKAIVKA
-480 TQESINALQT
+480 TQDSINALKT
-490 LVKQKEQIAEEISK
+490 LVKQKEQIADEISK
-504 LKSEATGITNGKDK
+504 LKSEVTGITDGKDK

-631 AVKNAITRASN
+631 AVKNAITNASN
-642 SINTITAELKTAA
+642 SINTITTELKTAA
-655 TSADGAKEATSP
+655 TSADGAKEATRP

-672 IALNDTFKQYSE
+672 TALNNTFKQYSE
-684 SLADIKTNAGIM
+684 SLADIKTNAGLM
-696 NGTAVTTKRGKKVAT
+696 NGTVTKAKRGKKAT
-711 ETASMDDV
+711 AETASMDDV
-719 AASAAKANEAS
+719 AASVTKANEAS

-776 RTAITTADAAKQQ
+776 RTATTTADAAKQQ

-822 EAAQAGGTIDASVKI
+822 EAAQASGTIDASVKT

-843 RLKRLFTSYS
+843 RLKRLFTSYA

-921 AAVAEAT
+921 AAVTEAT

-960 QSTVD
+960 KSTTD
-965 AKRAK
+965 AEKAK

-985 SLTNAAKSITDS
+985 NLTNAAKSITDS

-1056 TGNLGAMIKQIPE
+1056 TGNLGAMIKQMPE

-1121 TQEAAKA
+1121 TQEAVKA

-1193 QLESALDKND
+1193 QLESALDKKD

-1287 IAAARKAYEDDW
+1287 IANARKAYEDDW

-1377 GVYKQTESAL
+1377 GVYKQTKGALESMA
-1387 KKMAEEAEKVKSAA
+1387 KKAEQVKSAA

-1407 AAMAKQFKDAKTPIE
+1407 AAMAKQFENAKTPIE
-1422 SVSDTLNAVKTK
+1422 SVSDALNAVKTK

-1514 SKASKEFAELKKAVQ
+1514 SEASKEFAELKKAVQ

-1558 INIVEQGLRQIYQNV
+1558 INMVEQGLRQIYQNV

-1841 DAAKTAAESAG
+1841 NAAKTAAESAG

>member
-1 MAEDLSIKV
+1 MAEDLSIKL

-16 GGVQGKL
+16 GDVQGKL
-23 DEIAKNKK
+23 DKIAKDKR

-65 AIDDYAE
+65 AIDDYAK
-72 SAQQAANVI
+72 SAQQAASVI

-92 TSNINLLTGSVQKRK
+92 ISNVNLLAKNAQERK
-107 EIASVTQEQIA
+107 EITNAIQGQVA
-118 AQKQLN
+118 AQNKLRN
-124 EETKL
+124 ETAL
-129 TATQERELKNS
+129 TAAQENELRKMSNRDLT
-140 INKDTEISILNT
+140 IRQLRAEQQEWEQLEKEISDVNNL
-152 KIKQYQKIKENIS
+152 IKEKNRAADTGS
-165 DIRTLINEV
+165 KKNNKKDDAEFTVDQKFPEVQKELLNLMTDDDAFDIGI
-174 NKETTNSNDSGEA
+174 
-187 KKGNDVSN
+187 KK
-195 EISSFQQNLL
+195 SSE
-205 SVLTDPSLKK
+205 KA
-215 GLKESSDNISED
+215 SED
-227 INTYFSLISNSFN
+227 ILTGFNLISDSIGKGKDVIQKAVAEFQ
-240 RGTTEI
+240 REKSGAGSIFDTFGYLFDDESDYGGDIGAWIDAGIPDKKI
-246 KNTIANV
+246 KNALKNKFKSIIDANSDGKNELSNAYSQYVTTISKLFKDYYAALEKITNKASTTKNV
-253 ENESN
+253 E
-258 KVKQVFNTFEDIAN
+258 K
-272 WEDVDKNT
+272 
-280 GESRYYSF
+280 G
-288 ADYVDDQLVAR
+288 
-299 GEDSAKIAKKF
+299 
-310 ETVISAMDM
+310 
-319 NASEEL
+319 
-325 NSAALNYTA
+325 
-334 TLKRLFEKLNEARQK
+334 
-349 VLSSTSTEEE
+349 
-359 VKTAAKDYQEYWVEI
+359 AKDLQTTIVEI

-379 VLPDSVKN
+379 ILPDNVKEKMLAN
-387 QMVSGLDSVI
+387 VTEPLDKVKE
-397 QTAEGKIEQR
+397 AIEQR
-407 KRELQNKITGISSEQ
+407 KEALKNKMLGNDEQ
-422 TKLKTAKES
+422 GSNDVKLKVDIDDA
-431 DLDDTE
+431 DTE
-437 ITARIKTATET
+437 ERLKNTTET
-448 IISQLNTM
+448 IISQLDTM
-456 TEKQDLVTA
+456 AQKQRDITA
-465 AKQKTL
+465 AKEATVK
-471 EAEQSIVKA
+471 AEQSIYTE
-480 TQESINALQT
+480 TQKSIKELQT
-490 LVKQKEQIAEEISK
+490 LVEQKEQLAKKISE
-504 LKSEATGITNGKDK
+504 LRSEATGIPDGKGK
-518 ADDAKTLLETLSAIN
+518 TEDAKTLMETLSAID
-533 PSKVKDVLDKVSA
+533 PSKVKTVLDNVSA
-546 FVNSVAESNP
+546 FVDSVVKSSSE
-556 KLETTKTKAAEFN
+556 LETTKTKAAEFN

-576 KTLAISTAFLTSL
+576 KALATSVVFMTNL

-631 AVKNAITRASN
+631 AVKNAITNASN
-642 SINTITAELKTAA
+642 SINTITTELKTAA
-655 TSADGAKEATSP
+655 TSADGAKEATRP

-672 IALNDTFKQYSE
+672 TALNNTFKQYSE
-684 SLADIKTNAGIM
+684 SLADIKTNAGLM
-696 NGTAVTTKRGKKVAT
+696 NGTVTKVKRGKKAT
-711 ETASMDDV
+711 AETASMDDV
-719 AASAAKANEAS
+719 AASVTKANEAS
-730 TQIHTVF
+730 TQIHTIF

-745 ATNGFAE
+745 ATDKFAE

-776 RTAITTADAAKQQ
+776 RTATTTANAAKQQ

-822 EAAQAGGTIDASVKI
+822 EAAQASGTIDASVKT

-843 RLKRLFTSYS
+843 RLKRLFTSYA

-960 QSTVD
+960 QSTID
-965 AKRAK
+965 AKKAK

-1056 TGNLGAMIKQIPE
+1056 TGNLGAMIKQMPE

-1159 TIAKGK
+1159 TIDKGK

-1193 QLESALDKND
+1193 QLESALDKKD

-1256 AINKALNLNVD
+1256 AINKALKLKVD

-1287 IAAARKAYEDDW
+1287 IADARKAYEDDW

-1407 AAMAKQFKDAKTPIE
+1407 TAMAKQFKDAKTPIE
-1422 SVSDTLNAVKTK
+1422 SVSDALNAVKTK

-1481 DPAIYAR
+1481 DPAMYAR

-1558 INIVEQGLRQIYQNV
+1558 INMVQQGLRQIYQNV

-1671 DVTSIVDKFNEVGN
+1671 DVTSIVDKFNEVGKQHCPKFT
-1685 NYAISSA
+1685 ISVKGWRHSRPRKDMEFNDNF
-1692 GVGSALQRSAS
+1692 LY
-1703 ALHTAGNTLD
+1703 GNREVIFLCVQEITKVSLLKE
-1713 QSIGMIV
+1713 QS
-1720 AANDVAQDPE
+1720 
-1730 SVGNAL
+1730 
-1736 KVLSLRIRGAKTDLE
+1736 
-1751 QMGEST
+1751 
-1757 DDVAVSTSKLREQI
+1757 
-1771 KALTNV
+1771 LTN
-1777 DGKGGFDIL
+1777 
-1786 TKSGDFKS
+1786 
-1794 TYEIMEGIA
+1794 E
-1803 NVWKEMND
+1803 
-1811 VDKASLLEQV
+1811 
-1821 AGKNRANVVSGMLD
+1821 
-1835 NWKDAQ
+1835 
-1841 DAAKTAAESAG
+1841 
-1852 SATKE
+1852 
-1857 NETYLDSIN
+1857 
-1866 GKISQFTAAFEK
+1866 KI
-1878 LSKDVLDSDL
+1878 
-1888 IKFFIELATHIA
+1888 
-1900 NLADEAVKLVD
+1900 
-1911 NFGLIPTALTG
+1911 
-1922 ISTGLVTSLI
+1922 
-1932 KNKGTSGKLYARLH
+1932 
-1946 KGNSCVGCRCQIIKY
+1946 
-1961 PNCWERLRAA
+1961 

>member
-23 DEIAKNKK
+23 NEIAKDKK

-38 KNLKTQLKSISKTIS
+38 KNLKTQLNNITKKISNAVQKSLDNYLDAMGGYSKKI
-53 GTLEKAMANTMK
+53 EQ
-65 AIDDYAE
+65 
-72 SAQQAANVI
+72 AQAVI

-86 REQAAL
+86 REETAL
-92 TSNINLLTGSVQKRK
+92 ISSVNLLAKNAK
-107 EIASVTQEQIA
+107 ERQEITDTIKGQTA

-124 EETKL
+124 NEVKL
-129 TATQERELKNS
+129 TFAQESNYNARVKNSTEIQRLEESRKKWKQLGDTISNVKNIIAKKSPLDEDSELDTTKISKNFSAIQKEMQKLMSNESFSEDFKNVNTTKKYIENGISLIEQSLDKGTTSIQQAVDKFQDNLARGIFYDFQGFIQQADETSIGDYVKSVFNKAGVDSDEAIKDFSNLISADVKSSSGELKEAYTQYATTLLELFDELE
-140 INKDTEISILNT
+140 NKFTEIAT
-152 KIKQYQKIKENIS
+152 
-165 DIRTLINEV
+165 
-174 NKETTNSNDSGEA
+174 
-187 KKGNDVSN
+187 
-195 EISSFQQNLL
+195 
-205 SVLTDPSLKK
+205 P
-215 GLKESSDNISED
+215 NISE
-227 INTYFSLISNSFN
+227 N
-240 RGTTEI
+240 RAKEL
-246 KNTIANV
+246 AV
-253 ENESN
+253 EFQS
-258 KVKQVFNTFEDIAN
+258 VVT
-272 WEDVDKNT
+272 
-280 GESRYYSF
+280 
-288 ADYVDDQLVAR
+288 
-299 GEDSAKIAKKF
+299 
-310 ETVISAMDM
+310 
-319 NASEEL
+319 
-325 NSAALNYTA
+325 
-334 TLKRLFEKLNEARQK
+334 
-349 VLSSTSTEEE
+349 
-359 VKTAAKDYQEYWVEI
+359 EI
-374 ASTIG
+374 ASVIG
-379 VLPDSVKN
+379 VLPKSIKDKTLKNIDAFTQDTEDKIQQSKEKIRNSIVQKN
-387 QMVSGLDSVI
+387 QADKIKLNVDISDE
-397 QTAEGKIEQR
+397 QTEEKIKNTSEYIIDQLTRMKTAQEAVTNEKGRTLKAEQYITEATGKS
-407 KRELQNKITGISSEQ
+407 ITGLM
-422 TKLKTAKES
+422 KLVE
-431 DLDDTE
+431 
-437 ITARIKTATET
+437 
-448 IISQLNTM
+448 
-456 TEKQDLVTA
+456 
-465 AKQKTL
+465 
-471 EAEQSIVKA
+471 
-480 TQESINALQT
+480 
-490 LVKQKEQIAEEISK
+490 QKEQIADRISK
-504 LKSEATGITNGKDK
+504 LKSEATGITDGKGN
-518 ADDAKTLLETLSAIN
+518 ADDAKTLLETLSAID
-533 PSKVKDVLDKVSA
+533 PSKVKTVLDNVSA
-546 FVNSVAESNP
+546 FVDSVVKSSSE
-556 KLETTKTKAAEFN
+556 LETTKTKAAEFN

-576 KTLAISTAFLTSL
+576 KTLATSIVFLTSL
-589 TKEDKTA
+589 TKEDKTT
-596 KGKRGGKKTQKA
+596 KGKRGKKTQKA
-608 DTTEVDEA
+608 ETTEVDEA

-631 AVKNAITRASN
+631 AVKNAITNASN
-642 SINTITAELKTAA
+642 SISTITTELKTAA
-655 TSADGAKEATSP
+655 TSADGAKEATRP

-672 IALNDTFKQYSE
+672 IALNNTFKQYSE
-684 SLADIKTNAGIM
+684 SLADIKNTAGLM
-696 NGTAVTTKRGKKVAT
+696 NGTTATAKRGKKAAV
-711 ETASMDDV
+711 ETANMDDV
-719 AASAAKANEAS
+719 AASVTKANEAS
-730 TQIHTVF
+730 TQIHTIF

-745 ATNGFAE
+745 ATDGFAE

-767 ILAYKTTGE
+767 ILAYKTAGE
-776 RTAITTADAAKQQ
+776 RTATTTANAAKQQ

-822 EAAQAGGTIDASVKI
+822 EAAQASGTIDASVKT
-837 LVNAGN
+837 LVAAGS
-843 RLKRLFTSYS
+843 RLKRLFISYS

-864 KVAEI
+864 RVAEI
-869 DGSKNATTYRKLGNF
+869 DGSKNAATYRKLGNF

-898 LSAIN
+898 LSVIN
-903 SVKLP
+903 SVELP
-908 KDENGKTVTPKVD
+908 KDESGKTVTPKVD
-921 AAVAEAT
+921 AAVTEAT

-934 LDEALSQALA
+934 LDEALNQALA

-955 LAKAQ
+955 LTKAQ
-960 QSTVD
+960 KSTTD
-965 AKRAK
+965 AKKAK

-1056 TGNLGAMIKQIPE
+1056 IGNLGAMIKQMPE
-1069 GAVKDSYTKQF
+1069 GTVKDSYTKQF

-1113 GVKQVNKE
+1113 GVKQVNKG

-1128 AAQSAIKSA
+1128 AAQVADEESEGTNALLANAAKYAEFTQALDEATKFQFDNKTTENYDNSVKKLSA
-1137 QDLEQRQALAT
+1137 DLSSVFDAIARFDKDGSDRNADILQAVIRQAEKDVVDIKTQTVQLQ
-1148 ELQQRFDALNN
+1148 ELSKIDPAAS
-1159 TIAKGK
+1159 I
-1165 EIEGNGK
+1165 
-1172 AFNEFHSALE
+1172 
-1182 QIEVDAKRLGP
+1182 
-1193 QLESALDKND
+1193 
-1203 IVSLKALTDYDKN
+1203 
-1216 LTDIEQ
+1216 
-1222 RVAKVTD
+1222 
-1229 GVISTTSKAV
+1229 SKAS
-1239 KSVADQ
+1239 KLD
-1245 KEELKNIDPTA
+1245 
-1256 AINKALNLNVD
+1256 IN
-1267 GAESAK
+1267 GTESAK
-1273 ITRLRKELE
+1273 ITRLREEFKETQTALE
-1282 ESKTT
+1282 K
-1287 IAAARKAYEDDW
+1287 ARKEYEKDW
-1299 SSDNFDK
+1299 SSENFDK
-1306 LVTAMKNGQ
+1306 LKIAMDNCSS
-1315 DAANKFTTAVKTAND
+1315 AAKRFTTAVNTAND
-1330 TMADNGTRSNER
+1330 TMADNSVRSNER

-1353 YQTMLTTL
+1353 YQTMLTAL

-1368 GFKELGGDN
+1368 GFKDN
-1377 GVYKQTESAL
+1377 GIYQQTESAL
-1387 KKMAEEAEKVKSAA
+1387 KKMVEEAEKVKSAA

-1407 AAMAKQFKDAKTPIE
+1407 AAMAKQFENAKTPIE
-1422 SVSDTLNAVKTK
+1422 SVSDALNAVKTK

-1447 ALKSQ
+1447 NLKSQ

-1488 YLEYIERYQELL
+1488 YLEYIERYQKLL
-1500 KSGKITQQNGQEYA
+1500 ESGKITQQNGQEYA
-1514 SKASKEFAELKKAVQ
+1514 SEASKEFAELKKAVQ

-1558 INIVEQGLRQIYQNV
+1558 INMVQQGLRQIYQNV

-1671 DVTSIVDKFNEVGN
+1671 DVTSIVDKFNDVGN

-1803 NVWKEMND
+1803 NVWKKMND

>member
-16 GGVQGKL
+16 GSVQGKL
-23 DEIAKNKK
+23 DEIAKKKK

-38 KNLKTQLKSISKTIS
+38 TNLKTQLKSISKTIS

-65 AIDDYAE
+65 AIDDYAK
-72 SAQQAANVI
+72 SAQQAATVI

-92 TSNINLLTGSVQKRK
+92 ISNVNLLARNAQERK
-107 EIASVTQEQIA
+107 EITNAIQGQVA
-118 AQKQLN
+118 AQNKLRN
-124 EETKL
+124 ETAL
-129 TATQERELKNS
+129 TAAQENELRKMSNRDLT
-140 INKDTEISILNT
+140 IRQLRAEQQEWEQLEKEISDVNNL
-152 KIKQYQKIKENIS
+152 IKEKNRAADTGS
-165 DIRTLINEV
+165 KKNNKKDDAEFTVDQKFPEVQKELLNLMTDDDAFDIGIG
-174 NKETTNSNDSGEA
+174 K
-187 KKGNDVSN
+187 
-195 EISSFQQNLL
+195 SSE
-205 SVLTDPSLKK
+205 KA
-215 GLKESSDNISED
+215 SED
-227 INTYFSLISNSFN
+227 ILTGFNLISDSIGKGKDAIRKAVAEFQ
-240 RGTTEI
+240 GESGAGSIFDTFSYLFDVEGDYSGDIDAWIDAEIPDEKI
-246 KNTIANV
+246 KNALSKKFKSIITAASDDS
-253 ENESN
+253 ENELSN
-258 KVKQVFNTFEDIAN
+258 AYNQYVNTISKLFEDYYAAIEKITNKASTTK
-272 WEDVDKNT
+272 DVEK
-280 GESRYYSF
+280 GVKEL
-288 ADYVDDQLVAR
+288 Q
-299 GEDSAKIAKKF
+299 
-310 ETVISAMDM
+310 TVI
-319 NASEEL
+319 
-325 NSAALNYTA
+325 
-334 TLKRLFEKLNEARQK
+334 
-349 VLSSTSTEEE
+349 
-359 VKTAAKDYQEYWVEI
+359 VEI

-379 VLPDSVKN
+379 ILPDNVKEKMLAN
-387 QMVSGLDSVI
+387 VTEPLDKVKE
-397 QTAEGKIEQR
+397 AIEQR
-407 KRELQNKITGISSEQ
+407 KEALKNKMLGNDEQ
-422 TKLKTAKES
+422 GSNDVKLKVDIDDA
-431 DLDDTE
+431 DTE
-437 ITARIKTATET
+437 ERLKNTTET
-448 IISQLNTM
+448 IISQLDTM
-456 TEKQDLVTA
+456 AQKQRDITA
-465 AKQKTL
+465 AKEATVK
-471 EAEQSIVKA
+471 AEQSIYTE
-480 TQESINALQT
+480 TQKSIKELQT
-490 LVKQKEQIAEEISK
+490 LVEQKEQLAKKISE
-504 LKSEATGITNGKDK
+504 LRSEATGIPDGKGQTE
-518 ADDAKTLLETLSAIN
+518 DAKMLMETLSAID
-533 PSKVKDVLDKVSA
+533 PSKVKTVLDNVST
-546 FVNSVAESNP
+546 FVDSVVKSNSE
-556 KLETTKTKAAEFN
+556 LEATKTKAAEFN

-608 DTTEVDEA
+608 DATEVDET

-631 AVKNAITRASN
+631 AVKNAITNASN
-642 SINTITAELKTAA
+642 SISTITTELKTAA
-655 TSADGAKEATSP
+655 TSADGAKEATRP

-672 IALNDTFKQYSE
+672 IALNNTFKQYSE

-696 NGTAVTTKRGKKVAT
+696 NGTVTKAKRGKKAT
-711 ETASMDDV
+711 AETASMDDV
-719 AASAAKANEAS
+719 AASVTKANEAS
-730 TQIHTVF
+730 TQIHTIF

-745 ATNGFAE
+745 ATDGFAE

-794 ELSAQMET
+794 EFSAQMET

-843 RLKRLFTSYS
+843 RLKRLFTSYA

-869 DGSKNATTYRKLGNF
+869 DGSKNATIYRKLGNF

-908 KDENGKTVTPKVD
+908 KDESGKTVTPKVD
-921 AAVAEAT
+921 AAVTEAT

-934 LDEALSQALA
+934 LDEALNQALA

-960 QSTVD
+960 KSTTD
-965 AKRAK
+965 AKKAK

-1042 TSPDNSHVTSLAMK
+1042 TSPNNDRVTSLAMK
-1056 TGNLGAMIKQIPE
+1056 TGNIGSMIKQMPD

-1128 AAQSAIKSA
+1128 AAQVADEESEGTNALLVNAAKYAEFTQAFDEATKFQFDNKTTENYDNSVKKLSA
-1137 QDLEQRQALAT
+1137 DLSSVFDAIARFDNDGSDRNADILQAAIRQAEKDVADIKTQTVQLQ
-1148 ELQQRFDALNN
+1148 ELSKIDPAAS
-1159 TIAKGK
+1159 I
-1165 EIEGNGK
+1165 
-1172 AFNEFHSALE
+1172 
-1182 QIEVDAKRLGP
+1182 
-1193 QLESALDKND
+1193 
-1203 IVSLKALTDYDKN
+1203 
-1216 LTDIEQ
+1216 
-1222 RVAKVTD
+1222 
-1229 GVISTTSKAV
+1229 SKASKLDV
-1239 KSVADQ
+1239 
-1245 KEELKNIDPTA
+1245 NGT
-1256 AINKALNLNVD
+1256 
-1267 GAESAK
+1267 ESAK
-1273 ITRLRKELE
+1273 ITRLREEFKETQTALE
-1282 ESKTT
+1282 K
-1287 IAAARKAYEDDW
+1287 ARKEYEKDW
-1299 SSDNFDK
+1299 SSENFDK
-1306 LVTAMKNGQ
+1306 LKIAMDNCSS
-1315 DAANKFTTAVKTAND
+1315 AAKRLTTAVNTAND
-1330 TMADNGTRSNER
+1330 TIADNSVRSNER
-1342 QFEQIKDFLAN
+1342 QFDQIKDFLAN
-1353 YQTMLTTL
+1353 YQTMLTAL

-1368 GFKELGGDN
+1368 GFKQRDD
-1377 GVYKQTESAL
+1377 YQQTESAL
-1387 KKMAEEAEKVKSAA
+1387 KKMVEEAENVKSAA

-1407 AAMAKQFKDAKTPIE
+1407 AAMANKFKDAKTPIE
-1422 SVSDTLNAVKTK
+1422 SVSDALNVVRTK
-1434 IGETKAEADKFNG
+1434 ISETKAEADKFNG
-1447 ALKSQ
+1447 GLKSQ

-1514 SKASKEFAELKKAVQ
+1514 SEASKEFAELKKAVQ

-1558 INIVEQGLRQIYQNV
+1558 ISMVEQGLRQIYQNV

-1671 DVTSIVDKFNEVGN
+1671 DVTSIVDKFNEVGKQHCPKFTISVKGWRHPRPRKDMEFNDNFLYGNREVIFFMCTRN
-1685 NYAISSA
+1685 NKGQFIKGTISNKRKHNKIPLLRLPYTLTAEQVEDKIVKFYKS
-1692 GVGSALQRSAS
+1692 LE
-1703 ALHTAGNTLD
+1703 TAGYTW
-1713 QSIGMIV
+1713 Q
-1720 AANDVAQDPE
+1720 
-1730 SVGNAL
+1730 
-1736 KVLSLRIRGAKTDLE
+1736 
-1751 QMGEST
+1751 
-1757 DDVAVSTSKLREQI
+1757 
-1771 KALTNV
+1771 
-1777 DGKGGFDIL
+1777 
-1786 TKSGDFKS
+1786 
-1794 TYEIMEGIA
+1794 
-1803 NVWKEMND
+1803 
-1811 VDKASLLEQV
+1811 QV
-1821 AGKNRANVVSGMLD
+1821 
-1835 NWKDAQ
+1835 
-1841 DAAKTAAESAG
+1841 
-1852 SATKE
+1852 
-1857 NETYLDSIN
+1857 
-1866 GKISQFTAAFEK
+1866 
-1878 LSKDVLDSDL
+1878 
-1888 IKFFIELATHIA
+1888 
-1900 NLADEAVKLVD
+1900 
-1911 NFGLIPTALTG
+1911 
-1922 ISTGLVTSLI
+1922 
-1932 KNKGTSGKLYARLH
+1932 
-1946 KGNSCVGCRCQIIKY
+1946 C
-1961 PNCWERLRAA
+1961 

>member
-23 DEIAKNKK
+23 NEIAKDKK

-65 AIDDYAE
+65 AIDDYAK
-72 SAQQAANVI
+72 SAQQAAGVI

-92 TSNINLLTGSVQKRK
+92 ISNVNLLARNAQERK
-107 EIASVTQEQIA
+107 EITNAIQGQNA
-118 AQKQLN
+118 AQNKLRN
-124 EETKL
+124 EIAL
-129 TATQERELKNS
+129 TAAQENELRKRSNRDLT
-140 INKDTEISILNT
+140 IRQLRAEQQEWEQLEKEISDVNNL
-152 KIKQYQKIKENIS
+152 IKEKNRAADTGS
-165 DIRTLINEV
+165 KKNNKKDDAEFTVDQKFPEVQKELLNLMTDDDAFDIGIG
-174 NKETTNSNDSGEA
+174 K
-187 KKGNDVSN
+187 
-195 EISSFQQNLL
+195 SSE
-205 SVLTDPSLKK
+205 KA
-215 GLKESSDNISED
+215 SED
-227 INTYFSLISNSFN
+227 ILTGFNLISDSIGKGKDAIRKAVAEFQ
-240 RGTTEI
+240 GESGAGSIFDTFSYLFDVEGDYSGDIDAWIDAEIPDEKI
-246 KNTIANV
+246 KNALSKKFKSIITAASDDS
-253 ENESN
+253 ENELSN
-258 KVKQVFNTFEDIAN
+258 AYNQYVNTISKLFEDYYAAIEKITNKASTTK
-272 WEDVDKNT
+272 DVEK
-280 GESRYYSF
+280 G
-288 ADYVDDQLVAR
+288 
-299 GEDSAKIAKKF
+299 AK
-310 ETVISAMDM
+310 ELQTVI
-319 NASEEL
+319 
-325 NSAALNYTA
+325 
-334 TLKRLFEKLNEARQK
+334 
-349 VLSSTSTEEE
+349 
-359 VKTAAKDYQEYWVEI
+359 VEI

-379 VLPDSVKN
+379 ILPDNVKEKMLAN
-387 QMVSGLDSVI
+387 VTEPLDKVKE
-397 QTAEGKIEQR
+397 AIEQR
-407 KRELQNKITGISSEQ
+407 KEALKNKMLGNDEQ
-422 TKLKTAKES
+422 GSNDVKLKVDIDDA
-431 DLDDTE
+431 DTE
-437 ITARIKTATET
+437 ERLKNTTET
-448 IISQLNTM
+448 IISQLDTM
-456 TEKQDLVTA
+456 AQKQRDITV
-465 AKQKTL
+465 AKEATVK
-471 EAEQSIVKA
+471 AEQSIYTE
-480 TQESINALQT
+480 TQKSIKELQT
-490 LVKQKEQIAEEISK
+490 LVEQKEQLAKKISE
-504 LKSEATGITNGKDK
+504 LRSEATGIPDGKGQTE
-518 ADDAKTLLETLSAIN
+518 DAKMLMETLSAID
-533 PSKVKDVLDKVSA
+533 PSKVKTVLDNVSA
-546 FVNSVAESNP
+546 FVDSVVKSSSEL
-556 KLETTKTKAAEFN
+556 KTTKTKAAEFN

-576 KTLAISTAFLTSL
+576 KTLATSIVFLTSL
-589 TKEDKTA
+589 TKEDKTT
-596 KGKRGGKKTQKA
+596 KGKRGKKTQKTE
-608 DTTEVDEA
+608 TTEVDEA

-631 AVKNAITRASN
+631 AVKNAITNASN
-642 SINTITAELKTAA
+642 SISTITTELKTAA
-655 TSADGAKEATSP
+655 TSADGAKEATRP

-672 IALNDTFKQYSE
+672 IALNNTFKQYSE
-684 SLADIKTNAGIM
+684 SLADIKTNAGLI
-696 NGTAVTTKRGKKVAT
+696 NGTVTKAKRGKKSTV
-711 ETASMDDV
+711 ETTSMDDV
-719 AASAAKANEAS
+719 SASVTKANEAS
-730 TQIHTVF
+730 TQIHTIF

-745 ATNGFAE
+745 ATDGFAE

-776 RTAITTADAAKQQ
+776 RTATTTANAAKQQ

-822 EAAQAGGTIDASVKI
+822 EAAQASGTIDASVKI

-843 RLKRLFTSYS
+843 RLKRLFTSYA

-934 LDEALSQALA
+934 LDEAMSQALA

-965 AKRAK
+965 AQKAK

-1056 TGNLGAMIKQIPE
+1056 TGNLGAMIKQMPE
-1069 GAVKDSYTKQF
+1069 GTVKDSYTKQF

-1113 GVKQVNKE
+1113 GVKQVNKG

-1128 AAQSAIKSA
+1128 AAQVADEESEGTNALLANAAKYAEFTQALDEATKFQFDNKTTENYDNSVKKLSA
-1137 QDLEQRQALAT
+1137 DLSSVFDAIARFDKDGSDRNADILQAVIRQAEKDVVDIKTQTVQLQ
-1148 ELQQRFDALNN
+1148 ELSKIDPAAS
-1159 TIAKGK
+1159 I
-1165 EIEGNGK
+1165 
-1172 AFNEFHSALE
+1172 
-1182 QIEVDAKRLGP
+1182 
-1193 QLESALDKND
+1193 
-1203 IVSLKALTDYDKN
+1203 
-1216 LTDIEQ
+1216 
-1222 RVAKVTD
+1222 
-1229 GVISTTSKAV
+1229 SKAS
-1239 KSVADQ
+1239 KLD
-1245 KEELKNIDPTA
+1245 
-1256 AINKALNLNVD
+1256 IN
-1267 GAESAK
+1267 GTESAK
-1273 ITRLRKELE
+1273 ITRLREEFKETQTALE
-1282 ESKTT
+1282 K
-1287 IAAARKAYEDDW
+1287 ARKEYEKDW
-1299 SSDNFDK
+1299 SSENFDK
-1306 LVTAMKNGQ
+1306 LKIAMDNCSS
-1315 DAANKFTTAVKTAND
+1315 AAKRFTTAVNTAND
-1330 TMADNGTRSNER
+1330 TMADNSVRSNER

-1353 YQTMLTTL
+1353 YQTMLTAL

-1368 GFKELGGDN
+1368 GFKDN
-1377 GVYKQTESAL
+1377 GIYQQTESAL
-1387 KKMAEEAEKVKSAA
+1387 KKMVEEAEKVKSAA

-1407 AAMAKQFKDAKTPIE
+1407 AAMAKQFENAKTPIE
-1422 SVSDTLNAVKTK
+1422 SVSDALNAVKTK

-1447 ALKSQ
+1447 NLKSQ

-1488 YLEYIERYQELL
+1488 YLEYIERYQKLL
-1500 KSGKITQQNGQEYA
+1500 ESGKITQQNGQEYA
-1514 SKASKEFAELKKAVQ
+1514 SEASKEFAELKKAVQ

-1558 INIVEQGLRQIYQNV
+1558 INMVQQGLRQIYQNV
-1573 VNIDSAMTELKKVTN
+1573 VNIDSAMTELKKVTD

-1671 DVTSIVDKFNEVGN
+1671 DVTSIVDKFNDVGN

-1803 NVWKEMND
+1803 NVWKKMND

-1888 IKFFIELATHIA
+1888 IKFFIELATHVA

>member
-23 DEIAKNKK
+23 DEIAKDKK

-38 KNLKTQLKSISKTIS
+38 KNLKTQLNNITKKISNAVQKSLDNYLDAMGGYSKKI
-53 GTLEKAMANTMK
+53 EQ
-65 AIDDYAE
+65 
-72 SAQQAANVI
+72 AQAVI

-86 REQAAL
+86 REETAL
-92 TSNINLLTGSVQKRK
+92 ISSVNLLAKNAK
-107 EIASVTQEQIA
+107 ERQEITDTIKGQTA

-124 EETKL
+124 NEVKL
-129 TATQERELKNS
+129 TSAQESNYNARVKNSTEIQRLEESRKKWKQLGDTISNVKNIIAEKSPLDEDSELDTTKISKNFSVIQKEMQKLMSNESFSEDFKNVNTTKKYIENGISLIEQSLDKGTASIQQAVDKFQDNLARGIFYDFQGFIQQADETSIGDYVKSVFNKAGVDSDEAIKDFSNLISADVKSSSGELKEAYTQYATTLLELFDELE
-140 INKDTEISILNT
+140 NKFTEIAT
-152 KIKQYQKIKENIS
+152 
-165 DIRTLINEV
+165 
-174 NKETTNSNDSGEA
+174 
-187 KKGNDVSN
+187 
-195 EISSFQQNLL
+195 
-205 SVLTDPSLKK
+205 P
-215 GLKESSDNISED
+215 NISE
-227 INTYFSLISNSFN
+227 N
-240 RGTTEI
+240 RAKEL
-246 KNTIANV
+246 AV
-253 ENESN
+253 EFQS
-258 KVKQVFNTFEDIAN
+258 VVT
-272 WEDVDKNT
+272 
-280 GESRYYSF
+280 
-288 ADYVDDQLVAR
+288 
-299 GEDSAKIAKKF
+299 
-310 ETVISAMDM
+310 
-319 NASEEL
+319 
-325 NSAALNYTA
+325 
-334 TLKRLFEKLNEARQK
+334 
-349 VLSSTSTEEE
+349 
-359 VKTAAKDYQEYWVEI
+359 EI
-374 ASTIG
+374 ASVIG
-379 VLPDSVKN
+379 VLPKSIKDKTLKNIDAFTQDTEDKIQQSKEKIRNSIVQKN
-387 QMVSGLDSVI
+387 QADKIKLNVDISDE
-397 QTAEGKIEQR
+397 QTEEKIKNTSEYIIDQLTRMKTAQEAVTNEKGRTLKAEQYIAEATGKS
-407 KRELQNKITGISSEQ
+407 ITGLM
-422 TKLKTAKES
+422 KLVE
-431 DLDDTE
+431 
-437 ITARIKTATET
+437 
-448 IISQLNTM
+448 
-456 TEKQDLVTA
+456 
-465 AKQKTL
+465 
-471 EAEQSIVKA
+471 
-480 TQESINALQT
+480 
-490 LVKQKEQIAEEISK
+490 QKEQIADRISK
-504 LKSEATGITNGKDK
+504 LKSEATGITDGKGN

-546 FVNSVAESNP
+546 FVNSVVESSP

-569 AAIESIN
+569 AAIDSIN

-589 TKEDKTA
+589 IKEDKPT
-596 KGKRGGKKTQKA
+596 KGKRGKKTQKTE
-608 DTTEVDEA
+608 TTEVDEA

-631 AVKNAITRASN
+631 AVKNAIAKASN
-642 SINTITAELKTAA
+642 SISTITAELKTAA
-655 TSADGAKEATSP
+655 ASADGAKEATRP

-672 IALNDTFKQYSE
+672 IALNNTFKQYSE
-684 SLADIKTNAGIM
+684 SLADIKNTAGLM
-696 NGTAVTTKRGKKVAT
+696 NGTAATAKRGKKAAT

-719 AASAAKANEAS
+719 AASVTKANEAS

-745 ATNGFAE
+745 ATDGFAE

-776 RTAITTADAAKQQ
+776 RTATTTADAAKQQ

-802 VGATLNNAGEKVGR
+802 VGATLNNAGEKVGK

-822 EAAQAGGTIDASVKI
+822 EAAQASGTIDASVKTLI
-837 LVNAGN
+837 AAGN

-869 DGSKNATTYRKLGNF
+869 DGSKNTTTYRKLGNF

-903 SVKLP
+903 SVELP
-908 KDENGKTVTPKVD
+908 KDKSGKTVTPKVD
-921 AAVAEAT
+921 AAVTEAT

-934 LDEALSQALA
+934 LDEALNQALA

-960 QSTVD
+960 KSTTD
-965 AKRAK
+965 AEKAK

-997 MTDLAK
+997 MADLAK

-1029 KISTKIRKDAMLQ
+1029 KISTKIRKEVMLQ
-1042 TSPDNSHVTSLAMK
+1042 TSPNNDRVTSLAMK
-1056 TGNLGAMIKQIPE
+1056 TGNIGSMIKQMPD
-1069 GAVKDSYTKQF
+1069 GAVKDDFTQKF
-1080 AELNDDI
+1080 AKLNDDI

-1128 AAQSAIKSA
+1128 AAQVADEESEGTNALLANVAKWAEFTQAFDEATKFQFDNKTTENYDNSVKKLSA
-1137 QDLEQRQALAT
+1137 DLSFVLDVIA
-1148 ELQQRFDALNN
+1148 RFDKEGGDRNADVLQ
-1159 TIAKGK
+1159 TAIRAAEKDIADIKTQTAQLQELSK
-1165 EIEGNGK
+1165 IDPAASISK
-1172 AFNEFHSALE
+1172 ALE
-1182 QIEVDAKRLGP
+1182 
-1193 QLESALDKND
+1193 LDVNG
-1203 IVSLKALTDYDKN
+1203 T
-1216 LTDIEQ
+1216 
-1222 RVAKVTD
+1222 
-1229 GVISTTSKAV
+1229 
-1239 KSVADQ
+1239 
-1245 KEELKNIDPTA
+1245 
-1256 AINKALNLNVD
+1256 
-1267 GAESAK
+1267 ESAK
-1273 ITRLRKELE
+1273 ITRLREDFKEAQTALE
-1282 ESKTT
+1282 K
-1287 IAAARKAYEDDW
+1287 ARKEYEKDW
-1299 SSDNFDK
+1299 SSENFDK
-1306 LVTAMKNGQ
+1306 LKTAMNNGAS
-1315 DAANKFTTAVKTAND
+1315 AAKRFTTAVNTAND
-1330 TMADNGTRSNER
+1330 TMADNGVRSNER
-1342 QFEQIKDFLAN
+1342 QFEQIKDFVAN

-1368 GFKELGGDN
+1368 GFKDN
-1377 GVYKQTESAL
+1377 GTYQQTKSAL
-1387 KKMAEEAEKVKSAA
+1387 EAMAKAAEQVKSAA

-1422 SVSDTLNAVKTK
+1422 SVSDALNVVKTK
-1434 IGETKAEADKFNG
+1434 IGETKAKADEFNG
-1447 ALKSQ
+1447 SLKSQ

-1488 YLEYIERYQELL
+1488 YLEYIEHYQELL

-1558 INIVEQGLRQIYQNV
+1558 INMVQQGLRQVYQNV
-1573 VNIDSAMTELKKVTN
+1573 VNIDSAMTELKKVTD

-1598 DDAGTRAKNLGASIS
+1598 DGAGTRAKNLGASIS

-1626 YNLKDSKELADAAVL
+1626 YNLEDSKELANAAVL

-1651 VNDAS
+1651 INDAS

-1757 DDVAVSTSKLREQI
+1757 DDVAVSTSKLRDQI

-1857 NETYLDSIN
+1857 NETYLNSIN

-1888 IKFFIELATHIA
+1888 VKFFIEAATWVA
-1900 NLADEAVKLVD
+1900 YTADNIVKLVD
-1911 NFGLIPTALTG
+1911 NIGLIPAAIAG
-1922 ISTGLVTSLI
+1922 VGAALVTSLI